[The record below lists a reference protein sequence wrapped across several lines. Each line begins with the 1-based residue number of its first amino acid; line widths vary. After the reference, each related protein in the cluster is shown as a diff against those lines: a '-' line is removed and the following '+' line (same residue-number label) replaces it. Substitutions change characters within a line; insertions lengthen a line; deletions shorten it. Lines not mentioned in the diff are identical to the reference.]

1 MEQACEV
8 SRRSCLV
15 PFGTSLAAAEA
26 KGGPFGEGRGPEPPA
41 MQLAAAAA
49 KPVYGQ
55 DPSSCYIPLRRLQD
69 LASMINAE
77 YLGGAAD
84 GAEALPDPGSP
95 PLRAPAAQ
103 DPAGGADCPGLV
115 ADVPRGGLA
124 FPLLLRDGEEEEE
137 EGAETPEEEEEEEEE
152 DDDDEEEEEDGE
164 EDAEEAEL
172 AAAGSRERGGVAE
185 PSHGG
190 AGRPAGLPGC
200 RDAAARE
207 LPPPPCPQRAP
218 AAPPEPPGSP
228 GALGSAAEKPE
239 PSATAALQLIRAKK
253 KPTPVKYEVGDLVW
267 AKFNRRPWWPCTI
280 CHDPVLDCHS
290 KMKVSNRRPYR
301 EYYVDALGEPSEK
314 AWVAGKAIVLF
325 EGRHQFEELP
335 ILRRRGKQKEKGY
348 KHKVPQ
354 RFMAKWEVSVG
365 QAEDV
370 LLGGPEDQKCSQNSS
385 ELDSEKEAQL
395 EYYANGPGAERDR
408 QLNGCFKSLAFD
420 SRHPASEKGKLHIK
434 PHMKK
439 SSDSRKRTRV
449 KKSGTR
455 GEASRGEIKEKT
467 SESIVRNMIV
477 GDLPDKHASHE
488 LRRIASS
495 LTASSGRRENHLL
508 SSFGERRFE
517 KATLK
522 PEYETRKTDTLK
534 NTLQGDLF
542 SSASLEREKSSLG
555 ILCSS
560 KLQIH
565 YSASDTGIEK
575 KQTESDT
582 SSSLSDDGNSDVDT
596 MDQSSERAS
605 STLEVSDSSDKMEK
619 EFPMTSSGN
628 IKLSM
633 YLSQKSNRRARK
645 KSHRDRKSLGGSV
658 ASRLNAE
665 FADGELEG
673 GSPDAEM
680 SLMALE
686 CSSDMRNDNLS
697 LVNKHTTPQSVS
709 KDSSWAAVPNQ
720 AILKPKSM
728 KLPRIRSIKCK
739 HKEKVAGL
747 EPSLAE
753 EERSVNCCSPDTKGF
768 SGLHR
773 DSLPKSGKVDGQKL
787 LNNMHEKARD
797 SAEIETAVVKHVLS
811 ELKELSYRSINDDA
825 SDSGT
830 PKATVPLLFS
840 STSGHSRLPIEPDY
854 KFSTLLMM
862 LKDMHDSK
870 TKEQQLM
877 ATQNMVPYRNTS
889 TADGSGSNSASGLKS
904 LAVVGPP
911 YKIEKNGDC
920 VQETVNPNSN
930 ISNSSFSRNPTTKLT
945 GIGTSKR
952 EPMNTAVSGTNGT
965 NCVSKRNC
973 SKSKQPSKL
982 GNKTVSNRKDLKP
995 GGQSKLL
1002 SRLSRDSGEHAFR
1015 VRGLVTSPL
1024 GNEAED
1030 TARKESVDLT
1040 EHSTDEDSACLSDDN
1055 LDRIGR
1061 RPEPGRNIESCISAE
1076 NGESPDLDSEAN
1088 SESSLGDESNDMNHV
1103 APKKRWQRFNQ
1114 SSARSNKHISRSREQ
1129 GNLESAFGLNSR
1141 GFLLKGKECLG
1152 RRHSSHSKVLEGDLT
1167 DQDYENHLD
1176 LVEKR
1181 LNVCGKPNNSVMDSE
1196 TELGNF
1202 APQSEFSAQV
1212 HSERKRLRKPSKRLL
1227 EYAEEYDH
1235 LFAPK
1240 KKSKKSQEQLQKVN
1254 SVVKSELEGGL
1265 PALCSPGN
1273 DAQRGQSP
1281 LVSTPSS
1288 TKESPPILEAECS
1301 LSELGSHSTD
1311 PTDQLLEEHSDLPEL
1326 VLSSS
1331 DVSEVS
1337 ASPEAEERFLKTG
1350 NFESKRQRKPTK
1362 KLLESNDLD
1371 TAFMPK
1377 KEEWT
1382 PPKKGTG
1389 PSESDSSELYSP
1401 AHFLDLGEA
1410 PEKLLEKQRK
1420 RKRQRHP
1427 SVAMHSK
1434 KERNEEGLGEA
1445 PHSEGETS
1453 VHGTAASPKEGNE
1466 EGSENDH
1473 GVPSSKKMQGERGG
1487 GAALKENVCQIC
1499 EKPGEL
1505 LLCEAQ
1511 CCGAF
1516 HLQCLGLSEMPKGKF
1531 ICNECSTGVHTC
1543 FVCKS
1548 SGEDV
1553 KRCLL
1558 PLCGKY
1564 YHEECI
1570 QKYPPTVMQNKGF
1583 RCSLHICMTC
1593 HAANPA
1599 NISASKGRLMRCVR
1613 CPVAYHSNDFCLAA
1627 GSVVLASNSIIC
1639 PNHFTARRGCRN
1651 HEHVNVSWCF
1661 VCSEGGSLLCCES
1674 CPAAFHRE
1682 CLNIEMPE
1690 GSWYCNDCKAGKKP
1704 HYKEVVWVKVGR
1716 YRWWP
1721 AEICHP
1727 RTIPVNIQ
1735 KMKHDIGEFPV
1746 LFFGSNDYLWTHQ
1759 ARVFPYMEGDVSS
1772 KDKMGKGVD
1781 GIYKKALQEAAV
1793 RFEEL
1798 KAQKE
1803 LRQLQEDKKNDK
1815 KPPPYKHIK
1824 VNRPVG
1830 KVQIFTADLSE
1841 IPRCNCKPTDENP
1854 CGLDSECINRM
1865 LLYECHPMVCPAGE
1879 RCQNQCFS
1887 KRQYPE
1893 VQIFR
1898 TLARG
1903 WGLQAKTDIRKGEFV
1918 NEYVG
1923 ELIDE
1928 EECRAR
1934 IRYAQE
1940 HDITNFYMLTLD
1952 KDRIIDAG
1960 PKGNYARFMN
1970 HCCQPNCETQ
1980 KWCVNGDTR
1989 VGLFAL
1995 VNIKAGTE
2003 LTFNY
2008 NLECLGNGK
2017 TVCKCGAPNCSG
2029 FLGVRPKSQ
2038 PSLTEEKSKKLK
2050 RRPQM
2055 KRRSQ
2060 AEVMKERE
2068 DECFSCGDGGQLVS
2082 CKKPGCPKVYHAD
2095 CLNLTKRPA
2104 GKWEC
2109 PWHQCDLCGKEAA
2122 SFCEMCPRS
2131 FCKQHREGMLFI
2143 SKLDGRLC
2151 CTEHDPCG
2159 PNPLEPGEIRE
2170 YVPPIGALANGDD
2183 TQPPEQPSADTDLS
2197 VQSLERLPQ
2206 SVAFR
2211 LQTSDKPP
2219 ATLALRLPP
2228 SDKPPTTLALR
2239 LQPSNKPPTTLALRL
2254 PPPDKPP
2261 ATLALRLPPSNKPP
2275 TTLSLRLKPSNKP
2288 PTTLSL
2294 RLQPSDKPPTT
2305 LSLCLQPSDRPQAAL
2320 SLRLQSEKQPIV
2332 VALRSQ
2338 QPDKPPTNAVLWPLD
2353 ESPSDSSQPH
2363 LPSKSPPGTPQSSDE
2378 SLVTAGDLQLQLS
2391 DKPPA
2396 TAGVLGF
2403 SDKSLVGIRT
2413 QQPQLLDEFP
2423 TKCLHP
2429 QLSDRLLTTAGTLQS
2444 QAVDEPPVA
2453 NQPQLLN
2460 KASAQSPQPQSV
2472 EKAPS
2477 SVKPRVPASE
2487 EAPGPGVLWPLPI
2500 EKVASSSISRIL
2512 PTEKVPGSGV
2522 PRPLFPEKAS
2532 FSGAVRLPAMEKA
2545 PSSGMPRPLPLEKA
2559 PASGMSRIL
2568 PTEKAPSLGVLRPLP
2583 PEKAPGSRSPH
2594 ILPVEKALGSGTLRL
2609 PLVQKALAPGVL
2621 RPLPPEKASGS
2632 GTLRV
2637 LTPEKTLGSG
2647 AARPQLL
2654 ERPLTLAAPW
2664 PQASD
2669 KLTVAVAPRPQVLD
2683 KPPVASAPRLLL
2695 SEKALRPV
2703 DQNAQPKERGATAI
2717 EVNPQQ
2723 KERTMLPGE
2732 QISWSAGKAATHV
2745 GQVPWPTEKLQTH
2758 EQIHWPAAKALT
2770 PAEQSPR
2777 TAEKLPE
2784 PTLQPGWEV
2793 ASAPAEQT
2801 PWTSERLHAFEQTPR
2816 PAREAPVSPEQTQWI
2831 VRNVQ
2836 TIDQI
2841 SWLAGKVQTPRGQ
2854 DPLPEQNTAL
2864 AHNQDSV
2871 CHELADSEPK

>member
-15 PFGTSLAAAEA
+15 PFGTSLAVAEA
-26 KGGPFGEGRGPEPPA
+26 KGSPFGEGRGTEPPA
-41 MQLAAAAA
+41 MQLATA
-49 KPVYGQ
+49 KSVYSQ

-84 GAEALPDPGSP
+84 GAEALPDPNSP
-95 PLRAPAAQ
+95 PPRLSAQQ
-103 DPAGGADCPGLV
+103 DPAAGADGPGPAV
-115 ADVPRGGLA
+115 EAPHGALA
-124 FPLLLRDGEEEEE
+124 FPLLLRDSGEEVAAEEEGTETPEEEEE
-137 EGAETPEEEEEEEEE
+137 DDDDDDDYDYEEEEEEEEE
-152 DDDDEEEEEDGE
+152 EAVDGE
-164 EDAEEAEL
+164 EEVA
-172 AAAGSRERGGVAE
+172 AE
-185 PSHGG
+185 PGSQSRGH
-190 AGRPAGLPGC
+190 PG
-200 RDAAARE
+200 
-207 LPPPPCPQRAP
+207 PQQD
-218 AAPPEPPGSP
+218 PGSP
-228 GALGSAAEKPE
+228 LPPRLQPAELVSTTVPDGGPGEKPE
-239 PSATAALQLIRAKK
+239 PSATAAATALQLIRAKK

-267 AKFNRRPWWPCTI
+267 AKFNRRPWWPCTV

-314 AWVAGKAIVLF
+314 AWVAGKAVVLF

-335 ILRRRGKQKEKGY
+335 VLRRRGKQKEKGY

-365 QAEDV
+365 QAEDI

-385 ELDSEKEAQL
+385 EPDSEKELQS
-395 EYYANGPGAERDR
+395 EYYANGPGAEGEG

-420 SRHPASEKGKLHIK
+420 SRHLPSEKGKLHIK
-434 PHMKK
+434 PHVKK

-449 KKSGTR
+449 KKSGAR
-455 GEASRGEIKEKT
+455 REASRGEIGVKT
-467 SESIVRNMIV
+467 PESIVTNMIA

-495 LTASSGRRENHLL
+495 LTASSGTRENHLL
-508 SSFGERRFE
+508 SSFGERHFE
-517 KATLK
+517 KTTLK
-522 PEYETRKTDTLK
+522 PDYENCKNDALK

-555 ILCSS
+555 IVCSS

-575 KQTESDT
+575 KQTESDS
-582 SSSLSDDGNSDVDT
+582 SSSLSDGGNSDVDT
-596 MDQSSERAS
+596 MDQSSERAFS
-605 STLEVSDSSDKMEK
+605 ALEVSDSSDKVEK

-628 IKLSM
+628 MKLSM
-633 YLSQKSNRRARK
+633 CLPQKSNIRARK
-645 KSHRDRKSLGGSV
+645 KSYRDRKPLGGSV
-658 ASRLNAE
+658 TSRLDAG
-665 FADGELEG
+665 FADRGIEVGFSE
-673 GSPDAEM
+673 AEM
-680 SLMALE
+680 SLTALE
-686 CSSDMRNDNLS
+686 CSSNVRNDSLS
-697 LVNKHTTPQSVS
+697 LSKKHTTPQSAS
-709 KDSSWAAVPNQ
+709 KDSSWPAVANQ
-720 AILKPKSM
+720 ATLKPKSM

-739 HKEKVAGL
+739 HKEKVAGSQ
-747 EPSLAE
+747 PSLAE
-753 EERSVNCCSPDTKGF
+753 EEGGVNRCSSVTKGF
-768 SGLHR
+768 SGLQK
-773 DSLPKSGKVDGQKL
+773 DSVQRSRKADGQKL
-787 LNNMHEKARD
+787 LNNLHEKTRD

-825 SDSGT
+825 GDSDA
-830 PKATVPLLFS
+830 PKAAPLLFS
-840 STSGHSRLPIEPDY
+840 SASGHGRLPIEPDY

-877 ATQNMVPYRNTS
+877 TGQNIVPFRNTS

-904 LAVVGPP
+904 LSIVGPP
-911 YKIEKNGDC
+911 FKIEKNGDC
-920 VQETVNPNSN
+920 VQETANPNSAL
-930 ISNSSFSRNPTTKLT
+930 SNSSLSRNPPTNLT
-945 GIGTSKR
+945 GVGTGKK
-952 EPMNTAVSGTNGT
+952 EPVSAAISGTNGT
-965 NCVSKRNC
+965 NCVPKRNC
-973 SKSKQPSKL
+973 AKSKQSSKL
-982 GNKTVSNRKDLKP
+982 GDKTVSNRKDLKP
-995 GGQSKLL
+995 GGP
-1002 SRLSRDSGEHAFR
+1002 
-1015 VRGLVTSPL
+1015 T
-1024 GNEAED
+1024 
-1030 TARKESVDLT
+1030 
-1040 EHSTDEDSACLSDDN
+1040 
-1055 LDRIGR
+1055 
-1061 RPEPGRNIESCISAE
+1061 
-1076 NGESPDLDSEAN
+1076 
-1088 SESSLGDESNDMNHV
+1088 
-1103 APKKRWQRFNQ
+1103 
-1114 SSARSNKHISRSREQ
+1114 
-1129 GNLESAFGLNSR
+1129 
-1141 GFLLKGKECLG
+1141 
-1152 RRHSSHSKVLEGDLT
+1152 
-1167 DQDYENHLD
+1167 
-1176 LVEKR
+1176 
-1181 LNVCGKPNNSVMDSE
+1181 
-1196 TELGNF
+1196 
-1202 APQSEFSAQV
+1202 

-1240 KKSKKSQEQLQKVN
+1240 KKSKKGQEQLQKVN
-1254 SVVKSELEGGL
+1254 SVARSEFEGGL
-1265 PALCSPGN
+1265 PAQCSPDR
-1273 DAQRGQSP
+1273 DAQRETSP

-1288 TKESPPILEAECS
+1288 TKESPPILEAERPF
-1301 LSELGSHSTD
+1301 SELGSCSAD
-1311 PTDQLLEEHSDLPEL
+1311 PADQLVEQPSDCPEL

-1331 DVSEVS
+1331 DASEAS
-1337 ASPEAEERFLKTG
+1337 ASPDAEERFLKSG

-1382 PPKKGTG
+1382 PPKKGVG

-1401 AHFLDLGEA
+1401 AHFSDLAEA
-1410 PEKLLEKQRK
+1410 SEKLLEKQRK

-1427 SVAMHSK
+1427 SAAVHPK
-1434 KERNEEGLGEA
+1434 KERNEMRLRVTT
-1445 PHSEGETS
+1445 HSEGEAL
-1453 VHGTAASPKEGNE
+1453 VHGTAVSPKEGNE

-1505 LLCEAQ
+1505 LLCESQ

-1543 FVCKS
+1543 FVCKTC
-1548 SGEDV
+1548 GEDV

-1564 YHEECI
+1564 YHEACI

-1746 LFFGSNDYLWTHQ
+1746 LFFGSKDYLWTHQ

-1865 LLYECHPMVCPAGE
+1865 LLYECHPLVCPAGE

-2038 PSLTEEKSKKLK
+2038 PTVTEEKSKKLK

-2109 PWHQCDLCGKEAA
+2109 PWHQCDVCSKEAA

-2170 YVPPIGALANGDD
+2170 YAPPIEALADGED
-2183 TQPPEQPSADTDLS
+2183 TQPPEQPPADTDLS
-2197 VQSLERLPQ
+2197 VQPVDSLPQ
-2206 SVAFR
+2206 PVALR
-2211 LQTSDKPP
+2211 LQSPEKPP

-2228 SDKPPTTLALR
+2228 TDKPPTTVALK

-2305 LSLCLQPSDRPQAAL
+2305 LSLRLEPSDRPQAAL
-2320 SLRLQSEKQPIV
+2320 SLRLQPEKQPVIL
-2332 VALRSQ
+2332 ALKPQ
-2338 QPDKPPTNAVLWPLD
+2338 EPDKPPTNSVLWPLD
-2353 ESPSDSSQPH
+2353 EHSSEDASQPH
-2363 LPSKSPPGTPQSSDE
+2363 LQSKSPPGTPPLLDE
-2378 SLVTAGDLQLQLS
+2378 SLVSAGALELQLS
-2391 DKPPA
+2391 DEPEAAP
-2396 TAGVLGF
+2396 GVLGL
-2403 SDKSLVGIRT
+2403 SPKSLIGTRT
-2413 QQPQLLDEFP
+2413 QQSELLDEFP
-2423 TKCLHP
+2423 TKCVHP
-2429 QLSDRLLTTAGTLQS
+2429 QLSDRLLATVETLQS
-2444 QAVDEPPVA
+2444 EPEDEPPA
-2453 NQPQLLN
+2453 NDQLQPLD
-2460 KASAQSPQPQSV
+2460 KISAQSLRLRSMEKASCSV
-2472 EKAPS
+2472 EPPVPELEMAPS
-2477 SVKPRVPASE
+2477 
-2487 EAPGPGVLWPLPI
+2487 PGILWSLPI
-2500 EKVASSSISRIL
+2500 EKVPGSPVSRIL
-2512 PTEKVPGSGV
+2512 PMEKASGSAV
-2522 PRPLFPEKAS
+2522 PRTPSPEKAS
-2532 FSGAVRLPAMEKA
+2532 FSGLARVPSTENI
-2545 PSSGMPRPLPLEKA
+2545 PSSGVPCPLPLEKA
-2559 PASGMSRIL
+2559 PASGMPRVL
-2568 PTEKAPSLGVLRPLP
+2568 PTEKASNSGLPRPLP
-2583 PEKAPGSRSPH
+2583 PEKTSGSRSPH
-2594 ILPVEKALGSGTLRL
+2594 VLPVEKALGSGALRI
-2609 PLVQKALAPGVL
+2609 PLTQKALTPGML
-2621 RPLPPEKASGS
+2621 RPVPPEKTADSGA
-2632 GTLRV
+2632 LRV
-2637 LTPEKTLGSG
+2637 LSPEKALGSG

-2654 ERPLTLAAPW
+2654 ERPLTLTAPW

-2669 KLTVAVAPRPQVLD
+2669 KLAAAVAPRPQALD
-2683 KPPVASAPRLLL
+2683 KPLAMSAPRLLL

-2703 DQNAQPKERGATAI
+2703 DQNAQLKERGASAV
-2717 EVNPQQ
+2717 ELSPQQ
-2723 KERTMLPGE
+2723 KERTMLAGE
-2732 QISWSAGKAATHV
+2732 QISWSAGKAVAHV
-2745 GQVPWPTEKLQTH
+2745 GQVSWPIEKLQTH
-2758 EQIHWPAAKALT
+2758 EQTHWPTAKALM
-2770 PAEQSPR
+2770 PAEQPAR

-2784 PTLQPGWEV
+2784 PTLQPSWEV

-2801 PWTSERLHAFEQTPR
+2801 PWTSERLCAFEQTPR
-2816 PAREAPVSPEQTQWI
+2816 PAREAPVPPEQMEWLVT
-2831 VRNVQ
+2831 NVQ

-2841 SWLAGKVQTPRGQ
+2841 SWLSGKVQTSRGQ

-2864 AHNQDSV
+2864 ARNQDSV
-2871 CHELADSEPK
+2871 CRELADSEPK

>member
-1 MEQACEV
+1 M
-8 SRRSCLV
+8 SLV
-15 PFGTSLAAAEA
+15 TRCNLHTGKGEA
-26 KGGPFGEGRGPEPPA
+26 KLFKSIWSFSDF
-41 MQLAAAAA
+41 LCS
-49 KPVYGQ
+49 
-55 DPSSCYIPLRRLQD
+55 DF
-69 LASMINAE
+69 
-77 YLGGAAD
+77 
-84 GAEALPDPGSP
+84 SP
-95 PLRAPAAQ
+95 
-103 DPAGGADCPGLV
+103 
-115 ADVPRGGLA
+115 
-124 FPLLLRDGEEEEE
+124 
-137 EGAETPEEEEEEEEE
+137 
-152 DDDDEEEEEDGE
+152 
-164 EDAEEAEL
+164 
-172 AAAGSRERGGVAE
+172 
-185 PSHGG
+185 
-190 AGRPAGLPGC
+190 
-200 RDAAARE
+200 
-207 LPPPPCPQRAP
+207 
-218 AAPPEPPGSP
+218 
-228 GALGSAAEKPE
+228 K
-239 PSATAALQLIRAKK
+239 IRAKK

-301 EYYVDALGEPSEK
+301 EYYVDPLGEPSEK

-335 ILRRRGKQKEKGY
+335 VLRRRGKQKEKGY

-365 QAEDV
+365 QAEDM

-385 ELDSEKEAQL
+385 ELDSEKEVQS
-395 EYYANGPGAERDR
+395 EYYSNGPGAKKDR

-420 SRHPASEKGKLHIK
+420 SKHSASEKGKSHIK

-439 SSDSRKRTRV
+439 SSESRKRTRV
-449 KKSGTR
+449 KKSGMR
-455 GEASRGEIKEKT
+455 EEASKGEIQEET
-467 SESIVRNMIV
+467 PESIVNNMIV
-477 GDLPDKHASHE
+477 GDLPEKHASHE
-488 LRRIASS
+488 LRRIAKSI
-495 LTASSGRRENHLL
+495 TASNSTRENHLL

-517 KATLK
+517 NITLK
-522 PEYETRKTDTLK
+522 SDYGSHKSDALK

-542 SSASLEREKSSLG
+542 SNASLEREKSSLG

-565 YSASDTGIEK
+565 YSASEAGVEK
-575 KQTESDT
+575 KQTESDS
-582 SSSLSDDGNSDVDT
+582 SSSLSDGGNSDVDT

-633 YLSQKSNRRARK
+633 YFSQKSSRRARK
-645 KSHRDRKSLGGSV
+645 KSYRDRKPLGGLV
-658 ASRLNAE
+658 TSRLDAE
-665 FADGELEG
+665 FAHRELEG
-673 GSPDAEM
+673 GSSDAEM
-680 SLMALE
+680 SLTALE
-686 CSSDMRNDNLS
+686 CSSDVRNDNLS
-697 LVNKHTTPQSVS
+697 LANKHATPQSVS
-709 KDSSWAAVPNQ
+709 KDSSWSAVANQ
-720 AILKPKSM
+720 TTLKLKNM

-753 EERSVNCCSPDTKGF
+753 EESGMNHCSSDTKGF
-768 SGLHR
+768 SGLQR
-773 DSLPKSGKVDGQKL
+773 DSLQRSGKADGQKL
-787 LNNMHEKARD
+787 LNNVHEKPRD

-811 ELKELSYRSINDDA
+811 ELKELSYRSMNDDVG
-825 SDSGT
+825 DSGT

-840 STSGHSRLPIEPDY
+840 SASGHGRLPIEPNY
-854 KFSTLLMM
+854 RFSTLLMM
-862 LKDMHDSK
+862 LKDIHDSK
-870 TKEQQLM
+870 AKEQQLM
-877 ATQNMVPYRNTS
+877 TGQNIVPYRNTG
-889 TADGSGSNSASGLKS
+889 TADGSGGNSASS
-904 LAVVGPP
+904 LTSLSIVGPP
-911 YKIEKNGDC
+911 FKIEKNGDC
-920 VQETVNPNSN
+920 AQETVSPNSSS
-930 ISNSSFSRNPTTKLT
+930 ISNSSFSRNPPAKLPGSGT
-945 GIGTSKR
+945 GKR
-952 EPMNTAVSGTNGT
+952 EPANAAVSGTNGT
-965 NCVSKRNC
+965 NCVPKRNC
-973 SKSKQPSKL
+973 SKSKQSTKL
-982 GNKTVSNRKDLKP
+982 GDKTVSNRKDLKP
-995 GGQSKLL
+995 GG
-1002 SRLSRDSGEHAFR
+1002 
-1015 VRGLVTSPL
+1015 P
-1024 GNEAED
+1024 
-1030 TARKESVDLT
+1030 
-1040 EHSTDEDSACLSDDN
+1040 
-1055 LDRIGR
+1055 I
-1061 RPEPGRNIESCISAE
+1061 
-1076 NGESPDLDSEAN
+1076 
-1088 SESSLGDESNDMNHV
+1088 
-1103 APKKRWQRFNQ
+1103 
-1114 SSARSNKHISRSREQ
+1114 
-1129 GNLESAFGLNSR
+1129 
-1141 GFLLKGKECLG
+1141 
-1152 RRHSSHSKVLEGDLT
+1152 
-1167 DQDYENHLD
+1167 
-1176 LVEKR
+1176 
-1181 LNVCGKPNNSVMDSE
+1181 
-1196 TELGNF
+1196 
-1202 APQSEFSAQV
+1202 

-1240 KKSKKSQEQLQKVN
+1240 KKSRKSQEQLRKVN
-1254 SVVKSELEGGL
+1254 SVARSGFEGGL
-1265 PALCSPGN
+1265 PAQRSP
-1273 DAQRGQSP
+1273 DRETQRGPSP
-1281 LVSTPSS
+1281 LVSTPFS

-1301 LSELGSHSTD
+1301 FSELEPHASD
-1311 PTDQLLEEHSDLPEL
+1311 PSEQLIEGQSDFPEL

-1337 ASPEAEERFLKTG
+1337 ASPDAEERFLKSG

-1389 PSESDSSELYSP
+1389 PSESDSLELYSP
-1401 AHFLDLGEA
+1401 AHFPDLGEA
-1410 PEKLLEKQRK
+1410 SEKLLEKQRK
-1420 RKRQRHP
+1420 RKRPRH
-1427 SVAMHSK
+1427 SSAAVHSK
-1434 KERNEEGLGEA
+1434 KEKNGERLGET
-1445 PHSEGETS
+1445 PRSEGETL
-1453 VHGTAASPKEGNE
+1453 VHGTSTSPKGGHED
-1466 EGSENDH
+1466 GSENDH
-1473 GVPSSKKMQGERGG
+1473 GVPSSKKIQGERGG

-1516 HLQCLGLSEMPKGKF
+1516 HLQCLGLSEMPTGKF

-1543 FVCKS
+1543 FVCKNC
-1548 SGEDV
+1548 GQDV

-1570 QKYPPTVMQNKGF
+1570 QKYPPTVTQNKGF

-1593 HAANPA
+1593 HAANPT

-1746 LFFGSNDYLWTHQ
+1746 LFFGSKDYLWTHQ

-1781 GIYKKALQEAAV
+1781 GIYKKALHEAAV

-1865 LLYECHPMVCPAGE
+1865 LLYECHPLVCPAGE

-1989 VGLFAL
+1989 VGLFAI

-2038 PSLTEEKSKKLK
+2038 PTLSEEKSKKLK

-2082 CKKPGCPKVYHAD
+2082 CKKAGCPKVYHAD

-2109 PWHQCDLCGKEAA
+2109 PWHQCDMCGKEAA

-2143 SKLDGRLC
+2143 SKLDGRLS

-2170 YVPPIGALANGDD
+2170 YVPPMGALTNGDD
-2183 TQPPEQPSADTDLS
+2183 TQPPEQPPADTDPSIQPLD
-2197 VQSLERLPQ
+2197 RLPQ
-2206 SVAFR
+2206 SVAFK
-2211 LQTSDKPP
+2211 LQSPEKPP

-2228 SDKPPTTLALR
+2228 SEKPPTTLALR
-2239 LQPSNKPPTTLALRL
+2239 VQPSNKPPTTLALRL

-2261 ATLALRLPPSNKPP
+2261 AALALRLPPSNKPP

-2305 LSLCLQPSDRPQAAL
+2305 LSLRLQPSDRPQAAL
-2320 SLRLQSEKQPIV
+2320 SLRLQPEKQPVIL
-2332 VALRSQ
+2332 ALKPQ

-2353 ESPSDSSQPH
+2353 ESSGDASEPH
-2363 LPSKSPPGTPQSSDE
+2363 LPSKSPPGTPHSLDG
-2378 SLVTAGDLQLQLS
+2378 SLVPAGALLQLS
-2391 DKPPA
+2391 DEPPA
-2396 TAGVLGF
+2396 IAEVLEL
-2403 SDKSLVGIRT
+2403 SDKSLIDTET
-2413 QQPQLLDEFP
+2413 QEIELLDEFP
-2423 TKCLHP
+2423 AKCLHP
-2429 QLSDRLLTTAGTLQS
+2429 QLSDRLLATAGTLQS
-2444 QAVDEPPVA
+2444 QPVDEPPVA
-2453 NQPQLLN
+2453 EQPQLLS
-2460 KASAQSPQPQSV
+2460 KASAQSPQPQPA
-2472 EKAPS
+2472 EKSPS
-2477 SVKPRVPASE
+2477 SAIPHIPASE
-2487 EAPGPGVLWPLPI
+2487 EILSPDVEVLWPLPI
-2500 EKVASSSISRIL
+2500 ENVPTSPVSRIL
-2512 PTEKVPGSGV
+2512 PMEKAPGLGV
-2522 PRPLFPEKAS
+2522 LRLPPPEKAS
-2532 FSGAVRLPAMEKA
+2532 FSGAVRVSAVEKA
-2545 PSSGMPRPLPLEKA
+2545 PSSGALHAFAPEKA
-2559 PASGMSRIL
+2559 PASGMPRIL
-2568 PTEKAPSLGVLRPLP
+2568 PSDKGPSLGVSWPLSL
-2583 PEKAPGSRSPH
+2583 EKAHGSRSPH
-2594 ILPVEKALGSGTLRL
+2594 ILPTDKALGSGALRI
-2609 PLVQKALAPGVL
+2609 PLMQKVLSPGVL
-2621 RPLPPEKASGS
+2621 RPLPLEKAADAGA
-2632 GTLRV
+2632 LRP
-2637 LTPEKTLGSG
+2637 LPLEKALGSG
-2647 AARPQLL
+2647 VARPQLL
-2654 ERPLTLAAPW
+2654 ERPPSLTATW

-2669 KLTVAVAPRPQVLD
+2669 KLAAAVAPRPQALD
-2683 KPPVASAPRLLL
+2683 KPPAASAPRLLL

-2703 DQNAQPKERGATAI
+2703 DQNAQPKERGAPAA
-2717 EVNPQQ
+2717 ELSPQQ
-2723 KERTMLPGE
+2723 KERTMLAGE
-2732 QISWSAGKAATHV
+2732 QISWSAGKAVAHV

-2758 EQIHWPAAKALT
+2758 EQSHWPTAKALT

-2784 PTLQPGWEV
+2784 PTLQPSWEV
-2793 ASAPAEQT
+2793 ASVPAEQT
-2801 PWTSERLHAFEQTPR
+2801 PWTSERLRVFEQTPR
-2816 PAREAPVSPEQTQWI
+2816 PAREAPVPQEQTQWI
-2831 VRNVQ
+2831 VTNIQ
-2836 TIDQI
+2836 TIEQI
-2841 SWLAGKVQTPRGQ
+2841 SWLSGKVHIPRGQ

>member
-26 KGGPFGEGRGPEPPA
+26 KGGPEPPA
-41 MQLAAAAA
+41 MQLAAA

-84 GAEALPDPGSP
+84 GAEALPDPDSP
-95 PLRAPAAQ
+95 PPRLPAAQ
-103 DPAGGADCPGLV
+103 DPAAGVDGPGP
-115 ADVPRGGLA
+115 AAEAPRGALA
-124 FPLLLRDGEEEEE
+124 FPLLLRDDGGEEAEEEGTETPEEEDEDDDDEDYEEEDEVDAEEEEE
-137 EGAETPEEEEEEEEE
+137 E
-152 DDDDEEEEEDGE
+152 
-164 EDAEEAEL
+164 
-172 AAAGSRERGGVAE
+172 VAE
-185 PSHGG
+185 SVSRSR
-190 AGRPAGLPGC
+190 GRSGPKQGPGS
-200 RDAAARE
+200 
-207 LPPPPCPQRAP
+207 PPPPLLQPV
-218 AAPPEPPGSP
+218 EPVPITVPDGDPG
-228 GALGSAAEKPE
+228 EKPE
-239 PSATAALQLIRAKK
+239 PSAAALQLIQAKK

-314 AWVAGKAIVLF
+314 TWVAGKAIVLF

-335 ILRRRGKQKEKGY
+335 VLRRRGKQKEKGY

-354 RFMAKWEVSVG
+354 RFMAKWESSVG
-365 QAEDV
+365 QAEDI
-370 LLGGPEDQKCSQNSS
+370 LLGGPEDQKSSQNSS
-385 ELDSEKEAQL
+385 ELDSEKEVQL
-395 EYYANGPGAERDR
+395 EYYTNGPGAEGDR
-408 QLNGCFKSLAFD
+408 QLNGCFKSLTLD
-420 SRHPASEKGKLHIK
+420 SRHPVREKGKLHIK

-439 SSDSRKRTRV
+439 GSDSRKRTRV
-449 KKSGTR
+449 KKSGAR
-455 GEASRGEIKEKT
+455 GEASAGELKEKT
-467 SESIVRNMIV
+467 TESLVRNMMI

-488 LRRIASS
+488 LRRIANS
-495 LTASSGRRENHLL
+495 LTDSSSTRENHLL

-517 KATLK
+517 KTALK
-522 PEYETRKTDTLK
+522 PDYENCKSDALK
-534 NTLQGDLF
+534 NNLQGDLF

-565 YSASDTGIEK
+565 YSASDAGIEK
-575 KQTESDT
+575 KQTESDS
-582 SSSLSDDGNSDVDT
+582 SSSLSDGGNSDVDT

-605 STLEVSDSSDKMEK
+605 SALEVSDSSDKVEK

-658 ASRLNAE
+658 ISRLDAE
-665 FADGELEG
+665 FADGELEVG
-673 GSPDAEM
+673 FSDAEM
-680 SLMALE
+680 SLTALE
-686 CSSDMRNDNLS
+686 CSSDVRNDNLS
-697 LVNKHTTPQSVS
+697 PANKHTTPQSVS
-709 KDSSWAAVPNQ
+709 KDSSWPAVENQ
-720 AILKPKSM
+720 AILKPKST
-728 KLPRIRSIKCK
+728 KLSRIRSIKCK

-747 EPSLAE
+747 EPLLAE
-753 EERSVNCCSPDTKGF
+753 EEGGANRCSSDTKGL
-768 SGLHR
+768 SGLQR
-773 DSLPKSGKVDGQKL
+773 DSLQSSGKADGQKL
-787 LNNMHEKARD
+787 LNNTHEKPRD

-811 ELKELSYRSINDDA
+811 ELKELSYRSMNDDA

-830 PKATVPLLFS
+830 PKASVPLLFS
-840 STSGHSRLPIEPDY
+840 SASGHGRLPIEPDY

-877 ATQNMVPYRNTS
+877 TGQNIVPFRNTS

-904 LAVVGPP
+904 LSIVGPS

-920 VQETVNPNSN
+920 VQETVNPNSAL
-930 ISNSSFSRNPTTKLT
+930 SNSSFSRSPPTKLT
-945 GIGTSKR
+945 GIGAGKR
-952 EPMNTAVSGTNGT
+952 EPASTAVSGTKGT

-973 SKSKQPSKL
+973 SKSKQSSKL
-982 GNKTVSNRKDLKP
+982 GDKTVSNRKDLKP
-995 GGQSKLL
+995 GG
-1002 SRLSRDSGEHAFR
+1002 
-1015 VRGLVTSPL
+1015 P
-1024 GNEAED
+1024 
-1030 TARKESVDLT
+1030 
-1040 EHSTDEDSACLSDDN
+1040 
-1055 LDRIGR
+1055 I
-1061 RPEPGRNIESCISAE
+1061 
-1076 NGESPDLDSEAN
+1076 
-1088 SESSLGDESNDMNHV
+1088 
-1103 APKKRWQRFNQ
+1103 
-1114 SSARSNKHISRSREQ
+1114 
-1129 GNLESAFGLNSR
+1129 
-1141 GFLLKGKECLG
+1141 
-1152 RRHSSHSKVLEGDLT
+1152 
-1167 DQDYENHLD
+1167 
-1176 LVEKR
+1176 
-1181 LNVCGKPNNSVMDSE
+1181 
-1196 TELGNF
+1196 
-1202 APQSEFSAQV
+1202 

-1240 KKSKKSQEQLQKVN
+1240 KKSKKGQEQAQKVN
-1254 SVVKSELEGGL
+1254 SVVRSEFEGGL
-1265 PALCSPGN
+1265 PAQCSP
-1273 DAQRGQSP
+1273 DRATQRGPSP

-1301 LSELGSHSTD
+1301 LSELGSQSTN
-1311 PTDQLLEEHSDLPEL
+1311 PTDQLLEGPSESLEL
-1326 VLSSS
+1326 VLCSS
-1331 DVSEVS
+1331 DASEVS
-1337 ASPEAEERFLKTG
+1337 ASPDAEERFVKSG

-1389 PSESDSSELYSP
+1389 LSESDSSELYSP
-1401 AHFLDLGEA
+1401 AHLSDLGEA
-1410 PEKLLEKQRK
+1410 SEKLLEKQRK
-1420 RKRQRHP
+1420 RKRQRHT
-1427 SVAMHSK
+1427 STATHSK
-1434 KERNEEGLGEA
+1434 KERNEEGQGET

-1548 SGEDV
+1548 CGEDV

-1564 YHEECI
+1564 YHEACI

-1593 HAANPA
+1593 HAANPT

-1746 LFFGSNDYLWTHQ
+1746 LFFGSKDYLWTHQ

-1865 LLYECHPMVCPAGE
+1865 LLYECHPLVCPAGE

-1989 VGLFAL
+1989 VGLFAI

-2038 PSLTEEKSKKLK
+2038 PNLNEEKSKKLK

-2109 PWHQCDLCGKEAA
+2109 PWHQCDVCSKEAA

-2143 SKLDGRLC
+2143 SKLDGRLS

-2170 YVPPIGALANGDD
+2170 FVPPIEDLTNDEE
-2183 TQPPEQPSADTDLS
+2183 TQPPEQPPADTDLS
-2197 VQSLERLPQ
+2197 VQPLDSLPQ
-2206 SVAFR
+2206 SVALR
-2211 LQTSDKPP
+2211 LQSPEKPP
-2219 ATLALRLPP
+2219 ATLALRLPS

-2239 LQPSNKPPTTLALRL
+2239 LQPSNKPPTTLALKL

-2261 ATLALRLPPSNKPP
+2261 AALALRLPPSNKPP

-2305 LSLCLQPSDRPQAAL
+2305 LSLRLQPADKPQAAL
-2320 SLRLQSEKQPIV
+2320 SLRLQSEKQPIIL
-2332 VALRSQ
+2332 ALKPQ

-2353 ESPSDSSQPH
+2353 ESSSDASQPH
-2363 LPSKSPPGTPQSSDE
+2363 LPSTSPGSPQSSDE
-2378 SLVTAGDLQLQLS
+2378 SLVTAGTLQLQLS
-2391 DKPPA
+2391 DEPPA
-2396 TAGVLGF
+2396 TPGVLALP
-2403 SDKSLVGIRT
+2403 DKSLLDTGS
-2413 QQPQLLDEFP
+2413 QQPELLDEFP
-2423 TKCLHP
+2423 AECLHP
-2429 QLSDRLLTTAGTLQS
+2429 QLSDGHLATAGTLQC
-2444 QAVDEPPVA
+2444 QPVDEPPVA
-2453 NQPQLLN
+2453 EQIQLLDR
-2460 KASAQSPQPQSV
+2460 ASAQSLQPQSV

-2477 SVKPRVPASE
+2477 SVVSQVPALE
-2487 EAPGPGVLWPLPI
+2487 MAPAPGVLWPLPI
-2500 EKVASSSISRIL
+2500 EKVPGSVVSQIL
-2512 PTEKVPGSGV
+2512 PMEKASGLVV
-2522 PRPLFPEKAS
+2522 PRPLPTEAS
-2532 FSGAVRLPAMEKA
+2532 FSGVVRVPVTEKA
-2545 PSSGMPRPLPLEKA
+2545 PSSDASRPLPPEKA
-2559 PASGMSRIL
+2559 PALGVSRTL
-2568 PTEKAPSLGVLRPLP
+2568 PTEKAPSLAAPWPLP
-2583 PEKAPGSRSPH
+2583 LEKAAGSRSPH
-2594 ILPVEKALGSGTLRL
+2594 TLPMEKALGLGALRI
-2609 PLVQKALAPGVL
+2609 PLTQKALTPGVL
-2621 RPLPPEKASGS
+2621 RPLPPDKAAETGA
-2632 GTLRV
+2632 LRV
-2637 LTPEKTLGSG
+2637 LPPEKALGSG
-2647 AARPQLL
+2647 VARPQLL
-2654 ERPLTLAAPW
+2654 ERALTLAAPW
-2664 PQASD
+2664 PQSSD
-2669 KLTVAVAPRPQVLD
+2669 KLAAAVAPRPQVVD
-2683 KPPVASAPRLLL
+2683 KPLAVSAPRLLL

-2703 DQNAQPKERGATAI
+2703 DQNAQLKERGAPAV
-2717 EVNPQQ
+2717 ELSPQQ
-2723 KERTMLPGE
+2723 KERTMLAGE
-2732 QISWSAGKAATHV
+2732 QISWSAGKAVLHV
-2745 GQVPWPTEKLQTH
+2745 GQVPWPTEKLQMH
-2758 EQIHWPAAKALT
+2758 EQTHWPTAKALT
-2770 PAEQSPR
+2770 PAEQPPR

-2784 PTLQPGWEV
+2784 PTLQPSWEV

-2801 PWTSERLHAFEQTPR
+2801 PWTSERLCVFEQTPR
-2816 PAREAPVSPEQTQWI
+2816 PAREAPVPPEQMQWLI
-2831 VRNVQ
+2831 TNVQ

-2841 SWLAGKVQTPRGQ
+2841 SWLSGKSQTPRGQ

-2864 AHNQDSV
+2864 AHTQDSV
-2871 CHELADSEPK
+2871 CRELANSEPK

>member
-1 MEQACEV
+1 
-8 SRRSCLV
+8 
-15 PFGTSLAAAEA
+15 
-26 KGGPFGEGRGPEPPA
+26 
-41 MQLAAAAA
+41 
-49 KPVYGQ
+49 
-55 DPSSCYIPLRRLQD
+55 
-69 LASMINAE
+69 
-77 YLGGAAD
+77 
-84 GAEALPDPGSP
+84 
-95 PLRAPAAQ
+95 
-103 DPAGGADCPGLV
+103 
-115 ADVPRGGLA
+115 
-124 FPLLLRDGEEEEE
+124 
-137 EGAETPEEEEEEEEE
+137 
-152 DDDDEEEEEDGE
+152 
-164 EDAEEAEL
+164 
-172 AAAGSRERGGVAE
+172 
-185 PSHGG
+185 
-190 AGRPAGLPGC
+190 
-200 RDAAARE
+200 
-207 LPPPPCPQRAP
+207 
-218 AAPPEPPGSP
+218 
-228 GALGSAAEKPE
+228 
-239 PSATAALQLIRAKK
+239 
-253 KPTPVKYEVGDLVW
+253 
-267 AKFNRRPWWPCTI
+267 
-280 CHDPVLDCHS
+280 
-290 KMKVSNRRPYR
+290 MKVSNRRPYR

-314 AWVAGKAIVLF
+314 TWVAGKAIVLF

-335 ILRRRGKQKEKGY
+335 VLRRRGKQKEKGY

-365 QAEDV
+365 QAEDI

-385 ELDSEKEAQL
+385 ELDSEKEVQS
-395 EYYANGPGAERDR
+395 EYYANGPGAERVR

-434 PHMKK
+434 PHVKK

-449 KKSGTR
+449 KKSGAR
-455 GEASRGEIKEKT
+455 GEASRGEIKAKMP
-467 SESIVRNMIV
+467 ESIVRNMIV
-477 GDLPDKHASHE
+477 GDLPGKHASHE
-488 LRRIASS
+488 LRRIANS
-495 LTASSGRRENHLL
+495 LTASSSTRENHLL

-517 KATLK
+517 KTTLK
-522 PEYETRKTDTLK
+522 PDYENRRSDALK

-542 SSASLEREKSSLG
+542 SGASLEREKSSLG

-575 KQTESDT
+575 KQTESDS
-582 SSSLSDDGNSDVDT
+582 SSSLSDGGNSDLDT

-605 STLEVSDSSDKMEK
+605 SALEVSDSSDKVEK

-645 KSHRDRKSLGGSV
+645 KSYRDRKPLGGSV
-658 ASRLNAE
+658 TSRLNAE
-665 FADGELEG
+665 FAVGELEVG
-673 GSPDAEM
+673 FSDAEM
-680 SLMALE
+680 SLTALQ
-686 CSSDMRNDNLS
+686 CSSDVRSDNLS
-697 LVNKHTTPQSVS
+697 LANKHTTLQSVS
-709 KDSSWAAVPNQ
+709 KNSSWPAVANQ
-720 AILKPKSM
+720 ANLKPKSM

-753 EERSVNCCSPDTKGF
+753 EEGGVKRRSSDTKGF
-768 SGLHR
+768 SGLQR
-773 DSLPKSGKVDGQKL
+773 SGKVDGQKL
-787 LNNMHEKARD
+787 LNNMHEKTRD

-811 ELKELSYRSINDDA
+811 ELKELSYRSMNDDA
-825 SDSGT
+825 SDSGA

-840 STSGHSRLPIEPDY
+840 SASGHGRLPIEPDY

-877 ATQNMVPYRNTS
+877 TGQNIVPFRNTS

-904 LAVVGPP
+904 LSIVGPP

-920 VQETVNPNSN
+920 VKETVNPNSAV
-930 ISNSSFSRNPTTKLT
+930 SNSSFSRNPPTKLT

-952 EPMNTAVSGTNGT
+952 EPTSTAVSGTNGT
-965 NCVSKRNC
+965 NCMSKRNC
-973 SKSKQPSKL
+973 SKSKQSSKL
-982 GNKTVSNRKDLKP
+982 GDKTVSNRKDLKP
-995 GGQSKLL
+995 GG
-1002 SRLSRDSGEHAFR
+1002 
-1015 VRGLVTSPL
+1015 P
-1024 GNEAED
+1024 
-1030 TARKESVDLT
+1030 
-1040 EHSTDEDSACLSDDN
+1040 
-1055 LDRIGR
+1055 I
-1061 RPEPGRNIESCISAE
+1061 
-1076 NGESPDLDSEAN
+1076 
-1088 SESSLGDESNDMNHV
+1088 
-1103 APKKRWQRFNQ
+1103 
-1114 SSARSNKHISRSREQ
+1114 
-1129 GNLESAFGLNSR
+1129 
-1141 GFLLKGKECLG
+1141 
-1152 RRHSSHSKVLEGDLT
+1152 
-1167 DQDYENHLD
+1167 
-1176 LVEKR
+1176 
-1181 LNVCGKPNNSVMDSE
+1181 
-1196 TELGNF
+1196 
-1202 APQSEFSAQV
+1202 

-1254 SVVKSELEGGL
+1254 SVARSEFEGGL
-1265 PALCSPGN
+1265 PARCSP
-1273 DAQRGQSP
+1273 DRDIQRGPSP

-1301 LSELGSHSTD
+1301 FSELASRSTD
-1311 PTDQLLEEHSDLPEL
+1311 PNDQLLDGPSDFPEL

-1337 ASPEAEERFLKTG
+1337 ASPDAEERFLKSG

-1401 AHFLDLGEA
+1401 AHFSDLGEA
-1410 PEKLLEKQRK
+1410 TEKILEKQRK

-1427 SVAMHSK
+1427 SAMHSK
-1434 KERNEEGLGEA
+1434 KERNEEGLGDN

-1548 SGEDV
+1548 CGEDV

-1564 YHEECI
+1564 YHEACI

-1599 NISASKGRLMRCVR
+1599 NVSASKGRLMRCVR

-1746 LFFGSNDYLWTHQ
+1746 LFFGSKDYLWTHQ

-1989 VGLFAL
+1989 VGLFAI

-2109 PWHQCDLCGKEAA
+2109 PWHQCDMCGKEAA

-2170 YVPPIGALANGDD
+2170 YVPPIGALANGED
-2183 TQPPEQPSADTDLS
+2183 TQPSEQPPADTDLS
-2197 VQSLERLPQ
+2197 VQPLDSLPQ
-2206 SVAFR
+2206 SVALR
-2211 LQTSDKPP
+2211 LQSPEKPP

-2305 LSLCLQPSDRPQAAL
+2305 LSLRLQPSDRPQAAL
-2320 SLRLQSEKQPIV
+2320 SLRLQSEKQPII
-2332 VALRSQ
+2332 VALRPQ

-2353 ESPSDSSQPH
+2353 ESSADASQPH

-2378 SLVTAGDLQLQLS
+2378 SLVTAGALQLQLS
-2391 DKPPA
+2391 DEPPA
-2396 TAGVLGF
+2396 APGVLGLL
-2403 SDKSLVGIRT
+2403 DKSLIDTRT
-2413 QQPQLLDEFP
+2413 QQPELLDEFP

-2429 QLSDRLLTTAGTLQS
+2429 QLSDRLLPTVATLQS
-2444 QAVDEPPVA
+2444 QPVDEPPVA
-2453 NQPQLLN
+2453 DQLQLLD

-2477 SVKPRVPASE
+2477 SAVLQVPASE
-2487 EAPGPGVLWPLPI
+2487 MASGPGVLWPLPI
-2500 EKVASSSISRIL
+2500 EKVPGSPVSRIL
-2512 PTEKVPGSGV
+2512 PTEKAPGSVV
-2522 PRPLFPEKAS
+2522 PWPPPPEKAS
-2532 FSGAVRLPAMEKA
+2532 FSGAVRVPGTEKA
-2545 PSSGMPRPLPLEKA
+2545 PSSGAPRPLPPEKA
-2559 PASGMSRIL
+2559 PASGMPRIL
-2568 PTEKAPSLGVLRPLP
+2568 PTEKAPSFGVLRPLP
-2583 PEKAPGSRSPH
+2583 PEKGSGSRSPH
-2594 ILPVEKALGSGTLRL
+2594 ILPMEKALSSGALRI
-2609 PLVQKALAPGVL
+2609 PLTQKALTPGVL
-2621 RPLPPEKASGS
+2621 RPLPPEKATDS

-2637 LTPEKTLGSG
+2637 LPPEKALGSG
-2647 AARPQLL
+2647 LTRPQLL
-2654 ERPLTLAAPW
+2654 ERPLTLTVPW

-2669 KLTVAVAPRPQVLD
+2669 KLAAAVAPRPQALD
-2683 KPPVASAPRLLL
+2683 KPPAASAPRLLL

-2703 DQNAQPKERGATAI
+2703 DQNAQPKERGAPAV
-2717 EVNPQQ
+2717 ELSPQQ
-2723 KERTMLPGE
+2723 KERTMLAGE
-2732 QISWSAGKAATHV
+2732 QISWSAGKVVTHV
-2745 GQVPWPTEKLQTH
+2745 GQVPWPMEKLQTH
-2758 EQIHWPAAKALT
+2758 EQTHWPTAKALT
-2770 PAEQSPR
+2770 PAEQPPR

-2801 PWTSERLHAFEQTPR
+2801 PWTSERLRAFEQTPR
-2816 PAREAPVSPEQTQWI
+2816 PAREAPVSPEQMQWL
-2831 VRNVQ
+2831 VTNVQ

-2841 SWLAGKVQTPRGQ
+2841 SWLSGKAQPPRGQ

-2864 AHNQDSV
+2864 ARNQDSV
-2871 CHELADSEPK
+2871 CRELADSEPK

>member
-1 MEQACEV
+1 
-8 SRRSCLV
+8 
-15 PFGTSLAAAEA
+15 
-26 KGGPFGEGRGPEPPA
+26 
-41 MQLAAAAA
+41 
-49 KPVYGQ
+49 
-55 DPSSCYIPLRRLQD
+55 
-69 LASMINAE
+69 
-77 YLGGAAD
+77 
-84 GAEALPDPGSP
+84 
-95 PLRAPAAQ
+95 
-103 DPAGGADCPGLV
+103 
-115 ADVPRGGLA
+115 
-124 FPLLLRDGEEEEE
+124 
-137 EGAETPEEEEEEEEE
+137 
-152 DDDDEEEEEDGE
+152 
-164 EDAEEAEL
+164 
-172 AAAGSRERGGVAE
+172 
-185 PSHGG
+185 
-190 AGRPAGLPGC
+190 
-200 RDAAARE
+200 
-207 LPPPPCPQRAP
+207 
-218 AAPPEPPGSP
+218 
-228 GALGSAAEKPE
+228 
-239 PSATAALQLIRAKK
+239 IRAKK

-314 AWVAGKAIVLF
+314 TWVAGKAIVLF

-335 ILRRRGKQKEKGY
+335 VLRRRGKQKEKGY

-365 QAEDV
+365 QAEDI

-385 ELDSEKEAQL
+385 ELDSEKELQS
-395 EYYANGPGAERDR
+395 EYFANGPGAERDR
-408 QLNGCFKSLAFD
+408 QLNGCFTSLAFD
-420 SRHPASEKGKLHIK
+420 SRHLASEKGKLHIK
-434 PHMKK
+434 PHVKK

-449 KKSGTR
+449 KKSGAR

-467 SESIVRNMIV
+467 PESIVRNMIV
-477 GDLPDKHASHE
+477 GDLPGKHASHE
-488 LRRIASS
+488 LRRIANS
-495 LTASSGRRENHLL
+495 LTGSSSTRENHLL

-517 KATLK
+517 KTTLK
-522 PEYETRKTDTLK
+522 PDYENRKSDALK

-575 KQTESDT
+575 KQTESDS
-582 SSSLSDDGNSDVDT
+582 SSSLSDGGNSDVDT
-596 MDQSSERAS
+596 MDQSSERAYS
-605 STLEVSDSSDKMEK
+605 ALEASDSSDKVEK

-645 KSHRDRKSLGGSV
+645 KLYRDRKPLGGSV
-658 ASRLNAE
+658 TSRLHAE
-665 FADGELEG
+665 FADGELEVG
-673 GSPDAEM
+673 FSDAEM
-680 SLMALE
+680 SLTALE
-686 CSSDMRNDNLS
+686 RSSDVRNDNLC
-697 LVNKHTTPQSVS
+697 LANKHTTPRSVS
-709 KDSSWAAVPNQ
+709 KNSSWPAVANQ

-753 EERSVNCCSPDTKGF
+753 EEGGVNRCSSDTKGF
-768 SGLHR
+768 SGLQR
-773 DSLPKSGKVDGQKL
+773 DSLQRSGKVDGQKL
-787 LNNMHEKARD
+787 LNNMHEKQHARD

-811 ELKELSYRSINDDA
+811 ELKELSYRSMNDDA
-825 SDSGT
+825 SDSGA

-840 STSGHSRLPIEPDY
+840 SASGHGRLPIEPDY

-877 ATQNMVPYRNTS
+877 TGQNIVPFRNTS

-904 LAVVGPP
+904 LSIVGPP

-920 VQETVNPNSN
+920 VQETVNPNSA
-930 ISNSSFSRNPTTKLT
+930 ISNSSFTRNPPTKLT

-952 EPMNTAVSGTNGT
+952 EPASTAVSGTNGT

-973 SKSKQPSKL
+973 SKSKQSSKL
-982 GNKTVSNRKDLKP
+982 GDKTVSNRKDLKP
-995 GGQSKLL
+995 GGPSKLL

-1015 VRGLVTSPL
+1015 VHGSVTSPL

-1030 TARKESVDLT
+1030 TERKESVDLT

-1061 RPEPGRNIESCISAE
+1061 RPEAGRNIKSCTSAE

-1088 SESSLGDESNDMNHV
+1088 SESSLGDESNDINHV

-1129 GNLESAFGLNSR
+1129 GNLESAFGLNCH
-1141 GFLLKGKECLG
+1141 GFSLKGNECLG
-1152 RRHSSHSKVLEGDLT
+1152 RRHSPHSKVLEGNLT
-1167 DQDYENHLD
+1167 DQDYENRLD

-1240 KKSKKSQEQLQKVN
+1240 KKSKKGQEQLQKVN
-1254 SVVKSELEGGL
+1254 SVVRSEFEGGL
-1265 PALCSPGN
+1265 AARCSP
-1273 DAQRGQSP
+1273 DRDTQRGQSP

-1288 TKESPPILEAECS
+1288 TKDSPPILEAECS
-1301 LSELGSHSTD
+1301 FSEPGSHSTD
-1311 PTDQLLEEHSDLPEL
+1311 PNDQLLEGPSDFPEL

-1337 ASPEAEERFLKTG
+1337 ASPDADERFLKSGKWECFIAG

-1401 AHFLDLGEA
+1401 AHFSDLGEA
-1410 PEKLLEKQRK
+1410 SEKLLEKQRK

-1427 SVAMHSK
+1427 SAMHSK
-1434 KERNEEGLGEA
+1434 KERNEEGLGET

-1548 SGEDV
+1548 CGEDV

-1564 YHEECI
+1564 YHEACI

-1599 NISASKGRLMRCVR
+1599 NVSASKGRLMRCVR

-1746 LFFGSNDYLWTHQ
+1746 LFFGSKDYLWTHQ

-1989 VGLFAL
+1989 VGLFAI

-2109 PWHQCDLCGKEAA
+2109 PWHQCDMCGKEAA

-2170 YVPPIGALANGDD
+2170 YVPPIEALANGED
-2183 TQPPEQPSADTDLS
+2183 TQPPEQPPADTDLS
-2197 VQSLERLPQ
+2197 VQPLDSLAQ
-2206 SVAFR
+2206 SVALR
-2211 LQTSDKPP
+2211 LQSPEKPP

-2261 ATLALRLPPSNKPP
+2261 TTLALRLPPSNKPP

-2305 LSLCLQPSDRPQAAL
+2305 LSLRLQPSDRPQAAL
-2320 SLRLQSEKQPIV
+2320 
-2332 VALRSQ
+2332 
-2338 QPDKPPTNAVLWPLD
+2338 
-2353 ESPSDSSQPH
+2353 
-2363 LPSKSPPGTPQSSDE
+2363 
-2378 SLVTAGDLQLQLS
+2378 
-2391 DKPPA
+2391 
-2396 TAGVLGF
+2396 
-2403 SDKSLVGIRT
+2403 
-2413 QQPQLLDEFP
+2413 LLA
-2423 TKCLHP
+2423 
-2429 QLSDRLLTTAGTLQS
+2429 TAGTLQS
-2444 QAVDEPPVA
+2444 QLVDELPA
-2453 NQPQLLN
+2453 TDQLQPLDE
-2460 KASAQSPQPQSV
+2460 ASAQSPRPQSV
-2472 EKAPS
+2472 GKAPS
-2477 SVKPRVPASE
+2477 SVVPQVPASE
-2487 EAPGPGVLWPLPI
+2487 
-2500 EKVASSSISRIL
+2500 
-2512 PTEKVPGSGV
+2512 
-2522 PRPLFPEKAS
+2522 
-2532 FSGAVRLPAMEKA
+2532 MA
-2545 PSSGMPRPLPLEKA
+2545 PSPGRPF
-2559 PASGMSRIL
+2559 
-2568 PTEKAPSLGVLRPLP
+2568 
-2583 PEKAPGSRSPH
+2583 
-2594 ILPVEKALGSGTLRL
+2594 TL
-2609 PLVQKALAPGVL
+2609 
-2621 RPLPPEKASGS
+2621 
-2632 GTLRV
+2632 T
-2637 LTPEKTLGSG
+2637 
-2647 AARPQLL
+2647 
-2654 ERPLTLAAPW
+2654 APW

-2669 KLTVAVAPRPQVLD
+2669 KLAAAVAPRPQALD
-2683 KPPVASAPRLLL
+2683 KPPAASAPRLLL

-2703 DQNAQPKERGATAI
+2703 DQNAQPKERGAPAM
-2717 EVNPQQ
+2717 ELSPQQ
-2723 KERTMLPGE
+2723 KERTML
-2732 QISWSAGKAATHV
+2732 
-2745 GQVPWPTEKLQTH
+2745 
-2758 EQIHWPAAKALT
+2758 
-2770 PAEQSPR
+2770 
-2777 TAEKLPE
+2777 
-2784 PTLQPGWEV
+2784 PGWEV

-2801 PWTSERLHAFEQTPR
+2801 PWTSERLRTFEQTPR
-2816 PAREAPVSPEQTQWI
+2816 PA
-2831 VRNVQ
+2831 
-2836 TIDQI
+2836 
-2841 SWLAGKVQTPRGQ
+2841 
-2854 DPLPEQNTAL
+2854 
-2864 AHNQDSV
+2864 
-2871 CHELADSEPK
+2871 

>member
-26 KGGPFGEGRGPEPPA
+26 KGGPEPPA
-41 MQLAAAAA
+41 MQLAAA

-95 PLRAPAAQ
+95 PPRLPAAQ
-103 DPAGGADCPGLV
+103 DPAAGVDGPGP
-115 ADVPRGGLA
+115 AAEAPRGAFA
-124 FPLLLRDGEEEEE
+124 FPLLLRDDGGEEAEEE
-137 EGAETPEEEEEEEEE
+137 DPETPEEEDE
-152 DDDDEEEEEDGE
+152 DDDDDEDYDEEEEV
-164 EDAEEAEL
+164 DAEEEEA
-172 AAAGSRERGGVAE
+172 AE
-185 PSHGG
+185 PVSRSR
-190 AGRPAGLPGC
+190 GRSGPQQGPGS
-200 RDAAARE
+200 
-207 LPPPPCPQRAP
+207 PPPPLLQPVELVP
-218 AAPPEPPGSP
+218 ITVPDGGPG
-228 GALGSAAEKPE
+228 EKPE
-239 PSATAALQLIRAKK
+239 SSAAALQLIQAKK
-253 KPTPVKYEVGDLVW
+253 KSTPVKYEVGDLVW

-314 AWVAGKAIVLF
+314 TWVAGKAIVLF

-335 ILRRRGKQKEKGY
+335 VLRRRGKQKEKGY

-354 RFMAKWEVSVG
+354 RFMAKWESSVG
-365 QAEDV
+365 QAEDI
-370 LLGGPEDQKCSQNSS
+370 LLGGPEDQKSSQNSS
-385 ELDSEKEAQL
+385 ELDSEKEVQL
-395 EYYANGPGAERDR
+395 EYYTNGPGAEGDR
-408 QLNGCFKSLAFD
+408 QLNGCFKSLTLD
-420 SRHPASEKGKLHIK
+420 SRHPAREKGKLHIK

-449 KKSGTR
+449 KKSGAR
-455 GEASRGEIKEKT
+455 GEGSAGELKEKT
-467 SESIVRNMIV
+467 TDSLVRNMMI

-488 LRRIASS
+488 LRRIANS
-495 LTASSGRRENHLL
+495 LTGSSSTRENNLL

-517 KATLK
+517 KTALK
-522 PEYETRKTDTLK
+522 PDYENRKSDALK
-534 NTLQGDLF
+534 NNLQGDLF

-565 YSASDTGIEK
+565 YSASDAGIEK
-575 KQTESDT
+575 KQTESDS
-582 SSSLSDDGNSDVDT
+582 SSSLSDGGNSDVDT

-605 STLEVSDSSDKMEK
+605 SALEVSDSSDKMEK

-645 KSHRDRKSLGGSV
+645 KSYRDRKSLGGSV
-658 ASRLNAE
+658 ISRLDAE
-665 FADGELEG
+665 FADGELEVG
-673 GSPDAEM
+673 FSDAEM
-680 SLMALE
+680 SLTALE
-686 CSSDMRNDNLS
+686 CSSDARNDNLS
-697 LVNKHTTPQSVS
+697 PANKHTTPQSVS
-709 KDSSWAAVPNQ
+709 KDSSWPAVENQ
-720 AILKPKSM
+720 AILKPKST
-728 KLPRIRSIKCK
+728 KLSRIRSIKCK
-739 HKEKVAGL
+739 HKEKVAEL
-747 EPSLAE
+747 EPPLAE
-753 EERSVNCCSPDTKGF
+753 EEGGVNRCSSDTKGF
-768 SGLHR
+768 SGLQR
-773 DSLPKSGKVDGQKL
+773 DSLQSGGKVDAQKL
-787 LNNMHEKARD
+787 LNNTHEKPRD

-811 ELKELSYRSINDDA
+811 ELKELSYRSMNDDA

-830 PKATVPLLFS
+830 PKASVPLLFS
-840 STSGHSRLPIEPDY
+840 SASGHGRLPIEPDY

-877 ATQNMVPYRNTS
+877 TGQNIVPFRNTS

-904 LAVVGPP
+904 LSIVGPS

-920 VQETVNPNSN
+920 VQETVNPNSAL
-930 ISNSSFSRNPTTKLT
+930 SNSSFSRNPPTKLT
-945 GIGTSKR
+945 GIGAGKR
-952 EPMNTAVSGTNGT
+952 EPTSTAVSGTKGT

-973 SKSKQPSKL
+973 SKSKQSSKL
-982 GNKTVSNRKDLKP
+982 GDKTVSNRKDLKP
-995 GGQSKLL
+995 GG
-1002 SRLSRDSGEHAFR
+1002 
-1015 VRGLVTSPL
+1015 P
-1024 GNEAED
+1024 
-1030 TARKESVDLT
+1030 
-1040 EHSTDEDSACLSDDN
+1040 
-1055 LDRIGR
+1055 I
-1061 RPEPGRNIESCISAE
+1061 
-1076 NGESPDLDSEAN
+1076 
-1088 SESSLGDESNDMNHV
+1088 
-1103 APKKRWQRFNQ
+1103 
-1114 SSARSNKHISRSREQ
+1114 
-1129 GNLESAFGLNSR
+1129 
-1141 GFLLKGKECLG
+1141 
-1152 RRHSSHSKVLEGDLT
+1152 
-1167 DQDYENHLD
+1167 
-1176 LVEKR
+1176 
-1181 LNVCGKPNNSVMDSE
+1181 
-1196 TELGNF
+1196 
-1202 APQSEFSAQV
+1202 

-1240 KKSKKSQEQLQKVN
+1240 KKSKKGQEQAQKVN
-1254 SVVKSELEGGL
+1254 SVVRSEFEGGL
-1265 PALCSPGN
+1265 PAQCSP
-1273 DAQRGQSP
+1273 DRATQRGPSP

-1301 LSELGSHSTD
+1301 LSELGSHSTN
-1311 PTDQLLEEHSDLPEL
+1311 PTDQLLEGPSESLEL
-1326 VLSSS
+1326 VLCSS
-1331 DVSEVS
+1331 DASEVS
-1337 ASPEAEERFLKTG
+1337 ASPDAEERFVKSG

-1371 TAFMPK
+1371 TTFMPK

-1389 PSESDSSELYSP
+1389 LSESESSELYSP
-1401 AHFLDLGEA
+1401 AHLSELGEA
-1410 PEKLLEKQRK
+1410 SEKLLEKQRK
-1420 RKRQRHP
+1420 RKRQRHT
-1427 SVAMHSK
+1427 STAMHSK
-1434 KERNEEGLGEA
+1434 KERNEEGQGET

-1548 SGEDV
+1548 CGEDV

-1564 YHEECI
+1564 YHEACI
-1570 QKYPPTVMQNKGF
+1570 QKYPPTVTQNKGF

-1593 HAANPA
+1593 HAANPT

-1746 LFFGSNDYLWTHQ
+1746 LFFGSKDYLWTHQ

-1865 LLYECHPMVCPAGE
+1865 LLYECHPLVCPAGE

-1989 VGLFAL
+1989 VGLFAI

-2038 PSLTEEKSKKLK
+2038 PNLNEEKSKKLK

-2109 PWHQCDLCGKEAA
+2109 PWHQCDVCSKEAA

-2143 SKLDGRLC
+2143 SKLDGRLS

-2170 YVPPIGALANGDD
+2170 FVPPIEDLTNDEE
-2183 TQPPEQPSADTDLS
+2183 TQPPEQPPADTDLS
-2197 VQSLERLPQ
+2197 IQPLDSLPQ
-2206 SVAFR
+2206 SVALR
-2211 LQTSDKPP
+2211 LQSPEKPP
-2219 ATLALRLPP
+2219 ATLALRLPS

-2239 LQPSNKPPTTLALRL
+2239 LQPSNKPPTTLALKL

-2261 ATLALRLPPSNKPP
+2261 AALALRLPPSNKPP

-2305 LSLCLQPSDRPQAAL
+2305 LSLRLQPADKPQAAL
-2320 SLRLQSEKQPIV
+2320 SLRLQSEKQPIIL
-2332 VALRSQ
+2332 ALKPQ

-2353 ESPSDSSQPH
+2353 ESSSDASQPH
-2363 LPSKSPPGTPQSSDE
+2363 LSSTSPGSPQSSDE
-2378 SLVTAGDLQLQLS
+2378 ALVTAGALQLQLS
-2391 DKPPA
+2391 DEPPA
-2396 TAGVLGF
+2396 TPGVLTLP
-2403 SDKSLVGIRT
+2403 DKSLLDTRS
-2413 QQPQLLDEFP
+2413 QQPELLEEFP
-2423 TKCLHP
+2423 AECLHP
-2429 QLSDRLLTTAGTLQS
+2429 QLSDRHLATAGTLQC
-2444 QAVDEPPVA
+2444 QPVDEPPVA
-2453 NQPQLLN
+2453 EQIQLLDE
-2460 KASAQSPQPQSV
+2460 ASAQGLQTQSV

-2477 SVKPRVPASE
+2477 SVVSQVPALE
-2487 EAPGPGVLWPLPI
+2487 MAPAPGVLWPLPI
-2500 EKVASSSISRIL
+2500 EKVPGSVVSRIL
-2512 PTEKVPGSGV
+2512 PMEKASALVV
-2522 PRPLFPEKAS
+2522 PRLLPTEAS
-2532 FSGAVRLPAMEKA
+2532 FSGVVRVPVTEKA
-2545 PSSGMPRPLPLEKA
+2545 PSSEASCPLPPEKA
-2559 PASGMSRIL
+2559 PALGVSRTL
-2568 PTEKAPSLGVLRPLP
+2568 PTEKAPSLVAPWPLP
-2583 PEKAPGSRSPH
+2583 PEKATGSRSPH
-2594 ILPVEKALGSGTLRL
+2594 VLPMEKALGLGALRI
-2609 PLVQKALAPGVL
+2609 PLTQKALTPGVL
-2621 RPLPPEKASGS
+2621 RPLPADKAAETGALRVLPPEKA
-2632 GTLRV
+2632 
-2637 LTPEKTLGSG
+2637 LGSG
-2647 AARPQLL
+2647 VARPQPL
-2654 ERPLTLAAPW
+2654 ERSLTLTAPW
-2664 PQASD
+2664 PQVSD
-2669 KLTVAVAPRPQVLD
+2669 KLAAAVAPRPQVLD
-2683 KPPVASAPRLLL
+2683 KPLAVSAPRLLL

-2703 DQNAQPKERGATAI
+2703 DQNAQLKERGAPAV
-2717 EVNPQQ
+2717 ELSPQQ
-2723 KERTMLPGE
+2723 KERTMLAGE
-2732 QISWSAGKAATHV
+2732 QISWSAGKAVLHV
-2745 GQVPWPTEKLQTH
+2745 GQVPWPTEKLQMH
-2758 EQIHWPAAKALT
+2758 EQTHWPTAKALT
-2770 PAEQSPR
+2770 PAEQPPR

-2784 PTLQPGWEV
+2784 PTLQPSWEV
-2793 ASAPAEQT
+2793 ASAPAEQN
-2801 PWTSERLHAFEQTPR
+2801 PWTSERLCVFEQTPR
-2816 PAREAPVSPEQTQWI
+2816 PAREAPVPQEQMQWI
-2831 VRNVQ
+2831 VTNVQ

-2841 SWLAGKVQTPRGQ
+2841 TWLSGKSQTPRGQ

-2864 AHNQDSV
+2864 ARNQDSV
-2871 CHELADSEPK
+2871 CRELANSEPK

>member
-41 MQLAAAAA
+41 MQLAAA

-77 YLGGAAD
+77 YLGGAAAD

-95 PLRAPAAQ
+95 PPRLPAAQ
-103 DPAGGADCPGLV
+103 DPAAGADGPGPA
-115 ADVPRGGLA
+115 ADAPRGALA
-124 FPLLLRDGEEEEE
+124 FPLLLRDGGEEAAAAEE
-137 EGAETPEEEEEEEEE
+137 EGTETPEEEEDD
-152 DDDDEEEEEDGE
+152 DDDDEEEEEE
-164 EDAEEAEL
+164 EEVAE
-172 AAAGSRERGGVAE
+172 AGSRERSRGHPGPQQGPASPPLPRLQPAE
-185 PSHGG
+185 PAPTTVPDGG
-190 AGRPAGLPGC
+190 
-200 RDAAARE
+200 
-207 LPPPPCPQRAP
+207 
-218 AAPPEPPGSP
+218 
-228 GALGSAAEKPE
+228 LGEKPE
-239 PSATAALQLIRAKK
+239 PPATAAAAAALQLIRAKK

-314 AWVAGKAIVLF
+314 TWVAGKAIVLF

-335 ILRRRGKQKEKGY
+335 VLRRRGKQKEKGY

-365 QAEDV
+365 QAEDI

-385 ELDSEKEAQL
+385 EQESQS
-395 EYYANGPGAERDR
+395 EYYANGPGGERGR

-434 PHMKK
+434 PHVKK

-449 KKSGTR
+449 KKSGAR

-467 SESIVRNMIV
+467 PESIVRNTIV

-488 LRRIASS
+488 LRRIANS
-495 LTASSGRRENHLL
+495 LTASTSTRENHLL
-508 SSFGERRFE
+508 SSFGERSFE
-517 KATLK
+517 KTTLK
-522 PEYETRKTDTLK
+522 PDYEKRKSDTLK
-534 NTLQGDLF
+534 NTLPGDLF

-575 KQTESDT
+575 KQTESDS
-582 SSSLSDDGNSDVDT
+582 SSSLSDGGNSDVDT

-605 STLEVSDSSDKMEK
+605 SALEVSDSSDKVEK

-645 KSHRDRKSLGGSV
+645 KSYRDRKPLGRSV
-658 ASRLNAE
+658 TSGLDAE
-665 FADGELEG
+665 FADGELEVG
-673 GSPDAEM
+673 FSDAEM
-680 SLMALE
+680 SLTALE
-686 CSSDMRNDNLS
+686 CSSDVRNYNLS
-697 LVNKHTTPQSVS
+697 LANKHTTPRSVS
-709 KDSSWAAVPNQ
+709 KDSSWPAVANQ

-739 HKEKVAGL
+739 HKEKIAGL
-747 EPSLAE
+747 ETSLAE
-753 EERSVNCCSPDTKGF
+753 EDGGVNRCSSDTKGF
-768 SGLHR
+768 SGLQR
-773 DSLPKSGKVDGQKL
+773 DSLQRSGKVDGQKL
-787 LNNMHEKARD
+787 LNNMREKPRD

-811 ELKELSYRSINDDA
+811 ELKELSYRSMNDDA
-825 SDSGT
+825 SDSGA

-840 STSGHSRLPIEPDY
+840 SASGHGRLPIEPDY

-877 ATQNMVPYRNTS
+877 TGQNILPFRNTS

-904 LAVVGPP
+904 LSIVGPA

-920 VQETVNPNSN
+920 VQETVNPNLA
-930 ISNSSFSRNPTTKLT
+930 ISNSSFSCNPPTKLT

-952 EPMNTAVSGTNGT
+952 EPTSTAVSGTNGT
-965 NCVSKRNC
+965 NCMSKRNC
-973 SKSKQPSKL
+973 SKSKQSSKL
-982 GNKTVSNRKDLKP
+982 GDKTVSNRKDLKP
-995 GGQSKLL
+995 GGPSKLL

-1015 VRGLVTSPL
+1015 VHGSVTSPL

-1030 TARKESVDLT
+1030 TERKESIDLT

-1061 RPEPGRNIESCISAE
+1061 RPEAGRNIESCTSAE

-1088 SESSLGDESNDMNHV
+1088 
-1103 APKKRWQRFNQ
+1103 
-1114 SSARSNKHISRSREQ
+1114 I
-1129 GNLESAFGLNSR
+1129 
-1141 GFLLKGKECLG
+1141 
-1152 RRHSSHSKVLEGDLT
+1152 
-1167 DQDYENHLD
+1167 
-1176 LVEKR
+1176 
-1181 LNVCGKPNNSVMDSE
+1181 
-1196 TELGNF
+1196 
-1202 APQSEFSAQV
+1202 

-1240 KKSKKSQEQLQKVN
+1240 KKSKKGQEQLQKVN
-1254 SVVKSELEGGL
+1254 SVVRSEFEGGL
-1265 PALCSPGN
+1265 PTQCSPDRDN
-1273 DAQRGQSP
+1273 QRGPSP

-1288 TKESPPILEAECS
+1288 TKECPPILEAECS
-1301 LSELGSHSTD
+1301 SSELGSHSTD
-1311 PTDQLLEEHSDLPEL
+1311 PNDQLLLEGPSDFPEL

-1337 ASPEAEERFLKTG
+1337 ASPDAEERFLKSG

-1377 KEEWT
+1377 KEWT

-1401 AHFLDLGEA
+1401 AHLSDLGEA
-1410 PEKLLEKQRK
+1410 SEKLLEKQRK

-1427 SVAMHSK
+1427 SAAMHSK
-1434 KERNEEGLGEA
+1434 KERNEEGLGET

-1548 SGEDV
+1548 CGEDV

-1564 YHEECI
+1564 YHEACI

-1599 NISASKGRLMRCVR
+1599 NVSASKGRLMRCVR

-1746 LFFGSNDYLWTHQ
+1746 LFFGSKDYLWTHQ

-1989 VGLFAL
+1989 VGLFAI

-2109 PWHQCDLCGKEAA
+2109 PWHQCDMCGKEAA

-2170 YVPPIGALANGDD
+2170 YVPPIGGLANGED
-2183 TQPPEQPSADTDLS
+2183 TQPPEQPPADTDLS
-2197 VQSLERLPQ
+2197 VQPLDSLPQ
-2206 SVAFR
+2206 SVALR
-2211 LQTSDKPP
+2211 LQSPEKPP

-2305 LSLCLQPSDRPQAAL
+2305 LSLRLQPSDRPQAAL
-2320 SLRLQSEKQPIV
+2320 SLRLQSEKQPII
-2332 VALRSQ
+2332 VALRPQ
-2338 QPDKPPTNAVLWPLD
+2338 QPDKPPSNAVLWPLD
-2353 ESPSDSSQPH
+2353 ESSSDASQPH

-2378 SLVTAGDLQLQLS
+2378 SLVTADALQLQLS
-2391 DKPPA
+2391 DEPPDA
-2396 TAGVLGF
+2396 PGVLGLL
-2403 SDKSLVGIRT
+2403 DKSLIDTRT
-2413 QQPQLLDEFP
+2413 QQPELLDEFP
-2423 TKCLHP
+2423 TKRLHP
-2429 QLSDRLLTTAGTLQS
+2429 QLSDRLLSTAGTLRS
-2444 QAVDEPPVA
+2444 QLVDEPPA
-2453 NQPQLLN
+2453 ADQLQPLD
-2460 KASAQSPQPQSV
+2460 KASAQSPQPQPV

-2477 SVKPRVPASE
+2477 YVVPQVPASE
-2487 EAPGPGVLWPLPI
+2487 MAAGPGVLWPL
-2500 EKVASSSISRIL
+2500 SI
-2512 PTEKVPGSGV
+2512 EKVPGSPVSRILPMEKGPGSAV
-2522 PRPLFPEKAS
+2522 PRPLPPEKAS
-2532 FSGAVRLPAMEKA
+2532 FSGAGRVPATEKA
-2545 PSSGMPRPLPLEKA
+2545 PSFGAPRPLPLEKA
-2559 PASGMSRIL
+2559 PALGMPRIL
-2568 PTEKAPSLGVLRPLP
+2568 PTEKAPSLGVSRPLP

-2594 ILPVEKALGSGTLRL
+2594 ILPMEKALSSGALRI
-2609 PLVQKALAPGVL
+2609 PLTQKALTPGVL
-2621 RPLPPEKASGS
+2621 RPLPLEKAADSGALRVLPPEKA
-2632 GTLRV
+2632 
-2637 LTPEKTLGSG
+2637 LGSG
-2647 AARPQLL
+2647 VARPQLL
-2654 ERPLTLAAPW
+2654 ERPLTLTAPW

-2669 KLTVAVAPRPQVLD
+2669 KLAAAVAPRPQALD
-2683 KPPVASAPRLLL
+2683 KPPAASAPRLLL

-2703 DQNAQPKERGATAI
+2703 DQNAQPKERGAPAM
-2717 EVNPQQ
+2717 ELSPQQ
-2723 KERTMLPGE
+2723 KERTMLSGE
-2732 QISWSAGKAATHV
+2732 QISWSAGKVVTHV
-2745 GQVPWPTEKLQTH
+2745 GQVPWPMEKLQTH
-2758 EQIHWPAAKALT
+2758 EQTHWPTAKALA

-2784 PTLQPGWEV
+2784 PTLQPGWDM
-2793 ASAPAEQT
+2793 ASAPAEQI
-2801 PWTSERLHAFEQTPR
+2801 PWTSERLRAFEQTPR
-2816 PAREAPVSPEQTQWI
+2816 PAREAPVPPEQMQWLVTNI
-2831 VRNVQ
+2831 Q

-2841 SWLAGKVQTPRGQ
+2841 SWLSGKAQTPRGQ

-2864 AHNQDSV
+2864 ARNQDSV
-2871 CHELADSEPK
+2871 CRELADSEPK

>member
-1 MEQACEV
+1 FSDFLC
-8 SRRSCLV
+8 SG
-15 PFGTSLAAAEA
+15 F
-26 KGGPFGEGRGPEPPA
+26 
-41 MQLAAAAA
+41 
-49 KPVYGQ
+49 
-55 DPSSCYIPLRRLQD
+55 
-69 LASMINAE
+69 
-77 YLGGAAD
+77 
-84 GAEALPDPGSP
+84 SP
-95 PLRAPAAQ
+95 KIQ
-103 DPAGGADCPGLV
+103 
-115 ADVPRGGLA
+115 
-124 FPLLLRDGEEEEE
+124 
-137 EGAETPEEEEEEEEE
+137 
-152 DDDDEEEEEDGE
+152 
-164 EDAEEAEL
+164 
-172 AAAGSRERGGVAE
+172 
-185 PSHGG
+185 
-190 AGRPAGLPGC
+190 
-200 RDAAARE
+200 
-207 LPPPPCPQRAP
+207 
-218 AAPPEPPGSP
+218 
-228 GALGSAAEKPE
+228 
-239 PSATAALQLIRAKK
+239 AKK

-267 AKFNRRPWWPCTI
+267 AKFNRRPWWPCTV

-301 EYYVDALGEPSEK
+301 EYYVDALGDPSEK
-314 AWVAGKAIVLF
+314 TWVAGKAIVLF

-335 ILRRRGKQKEKGY
+335 VLRRRGKQKEKGY

-365 QAEDV
+365 QAEDI

-385 ELDSEKEAQL
+385 EVDSEKELQS
-395 EYYANGPGAERDR
+395 EYHANGPDAEKDG
-408 QLNGCFKSLAFD
+408 QLNGCFKSLVFD
-420 SRHPASEKGKLHIK
+420 SRHLPSEKGKLHIK
-434 PHMKK
+434 PHVKK

-449 KKSGTR
+449 KKSDAR
-455 GEASRGEIKEKT
+455 REASGEEIKVKT
-467 SESIVRNMIV
+467 PESVVRNV
-477 GDLPDKHASHE
+477 VAGDLPDKHASHE

-495 LTASSGRRENHLL
+495 ITASSGTRENHLL
-508 SSFGERRFE
+508 SSFGERCFE
-517 KATLK
+517 KTPLK
-522 PEYETRKTDTLK
+522 PDYENCKNDALK

-542 SSASLEREKSSLG
+542 SSASLEQEKSSLG
-555 ILCSS
+555 IVCSS

-575 KQTESDT
+575 KQTESDS
-582 SSSLSDDGNSDVDT
+582 SSSLSDGGNSDLDT
-596 MDQSSERAS
+596 VDQSSERAFS
-605 STLEVSDSSDKMEK
+605 ALEVSNSLSEVEK

-628 IKLSM
+628 MKLSM
-633 YLSQKSNRRARK
+633 CLSQKSNRRARK
-645 KSHRDRKSLGGSV
+645 KLYRDHKPLGGSV
-658 ASRLNAE
+658 TSRLDAE
-665 FADGELEG
+665 FADRGIEVG
-673 GSPDAEM
+673 FSDAEM
-680 SLMALE
+680 SLTALE
-686 CSSDMRNDNLS
+686 CSSNVRNESLS
-697 LVNKHTTPQSVS
+697 LTKKHTTPQSAS
-709 KDSSWAAVPNQ
+709 KDGSWPAVANQ

-753 EERSVNCCSPDTKGF
+753 EESGTNRCSSVTKGF
-768 SGLHR
+768 SGLQT
-773 DSLPKSGKVDGQKL
+773 DSVQRSRKVDGQKL
-787 LNNMHEKARD
+787 LNNLHEKTRD

-811 ELKELSYRSINDDA
+811 ELKELSYRSKNDDA
-825 SDSGT
+825 GDSGA
-830 PKATVPLLFS
+830 PKAAPLLFS
-840 STSGHSRLPIEPDY
+840 SASGHGRLPIEPDY

-877 ATQNMVPYRNTS
+877 TGQNIVPFRNAS

-904 LAVVGPP
+904 LSIVGPT

-920 VQETVNPNSN
+920 VQETANANSA
-930 ISNSSFSRNPTTKLT
+930 ISNSSLSRNPPTKLSGMGT
-945 GIGTSKR
+945 GKR
-952 EPMNTAVSGTNGT
+952 EPASAAVSGTNGT
-965 NCVSKRNC
+965 NCVPKRNC
-973 SKSKQPSKL
+973 SKSKQSSQL
-982 GNKTVSNRKDLKP
+982 GDKTVSNRKDLKP
-995 GGQSKLL
+995 GGPSKLL
-1002 SRLSRDSGEHAFR
+1002 SRLSRGSGEGAFR
-1015 VRGLVTSPL
+1015 VGGSVTSPL

-1030 TARKESVDLT
+1030 AEREEAIDLT
-1040 EHSTDEDSACLSDDN
+1040 GLSTDEESACLSDDN
-1055 LDRIGR
+1055 LGRVGR
-1061 RPEPGRNIESCISAE
+1061 RPEAGRNIESCTSAE

-1088 SESSLGDESNDMNHV
+1088 SESSLGDESNDVNHV

-1114 SSARSNKHISRSREQ
+1114 SSARSNKHTNRSREQ

-1141 GFLLKGKECLG
+1141 GFSLKGNECLG
-1152 RRHSSHSKVLEGDLT
+1152 RRHSPHPKVLEGDLT
-1167 DQDYENHLD
+1167 EQDYENHLD

-1240 KKSKKSQEQLQKVN
+1240 KKSKKGQEQLQKV
-1254 SVVKSELEGGL
+1254 SSAARSEFEGGL
-1265 PALCSPGN
+1265 PAQCSPDR
-1273 DAQRGQSP
+1273 DAQRETSP

-1288 TKESPPILEAECS
+1288 TKESPPILEAERP
-1301 LSELGSHSTD
+1301 LSELESHSAD
-1311 PTDQLLEEHSDLPEL
+1311 PTDQLVEQPSDCPEL

-1337 ASPEAEERFLKTG
+1337 ASPDAEERFLKSGKKESLLAG
-1350 NFESKRQRKPTK
+1350 NLESKRQRKPTK

-1377 KEEWT
+1377 KEEWAT
-1382 PPKKGTG
+1382 PKKSAG

-1401 AHFLDLGEA
+1401 AHFSDLGEA
-1410 PEKLLEKQRK
+1410 SEKLSEKQRK

-1427 SVAMHSK
+1427 SAAVHSK
-1434 KERNEEGLGEA
+1434 KERNEMRLRDT
-1445 PHSEGETS
+1445 PRSEGEAL
-1453 VHGTAASPKEGNE
+1453 VHRTAVSPE

-1505 LLCEAQ
+1505 LLCESQ

-1543 FVCKS
+1543 FVCKTC
-1548 SGEDV
+1548 GEDV

-1564 YHEECI
+1564 YHEACI

-1746 LFFGSNDYLWTHQ
+1746 LFFGSKDYLWTHQ

-1865 LLYECHPMVCPAGE
+1865 LLYECHPLVCPAGE

-1989 VGLFAL
+1989 VGLFAI

-2082 CKKPGCPKVYHAD
+2082 CKKAGCPKVYHAD

-2109 PWHQCDLCGKEAA
+2109 PWHQCDVCSKEAA

-2143 SKLDGRLC
+2143 SKLDGRLS

-2170 YVPPIGALANGDD
+2170 YAPAAEALADGED
-2183 TQPPEQPSADTDLS
+2183 TQPPEQPPADTDMS
-2197 VQSLERLPQ
+2197 VQPLDSLPQ
-2206 SVAFR
+2206 SVALR
-2211 LQTSDKPP
+2211 VQSPEKPP

-2228 SDKPPTTLALR
+2228 TDKPPTTVALK

-2305 LSLCLQPSDRPQAAL
+2305 LSLRLEPSDRPQAAL
-2320 SLRLQSEKQPIV
+2320 SLRLQSEKQPIIL
-2332 VALRSQ
+2332 ALKPQ
-2338 QPDKPPTNAVLWPLD
+2338 QV
-2353 ESPSDSSQPH
+2353 
-2363 LPSKSPPGTPQSSDE
+2363 
-2378 SLVTAGDLQLQLS
+2378 

-2396 TAGVLGF
+2396 NA
-2403 SDKSLVGIRT
+2403 
-2413 QQPQLLDEFP
+2413 
-2423 TKCLHP
+2423 
-2429 QLSDRLLTTAGTLQS
+2429 
-2444 QAVDEPPVA
+2444 
-2453 NQPQLLN
+2453 
-2460 KASAQSPQPQSV
+2460 
-2472 EKAPS
+2472 
-2477 SVKPRVPASE
+2477 
-2487 EAPGPGVLWPLPI
+2487 
-2500 EKVASSSISRIL
+2500 
-2512 PTEKVPGSGV
+2512 
-2522 PRPLFPEKAS
+2522 
-2532 FSGAVRLPAMEKA
+2532 
-2545 PSSGMPRPLPLEKA
+2545 
-2559 PASGMSRIL
+2559 
-2568 PTEKAPSLGVLRPLP
+2568 
-2583 PEKAPGSRSPH
+2583 
-2594 ILPVEKALGSGTLRL
+2594 KALGSG
-2609 PLVQKALAPGVL
+2609 V
-2621 RPLPPEKASGS
+2621 S
-2632 GTLRV
+2632 
-2637 LTPEKTLGSG
+2637 
-2647 AARPQLL
+2647 RPQLL
-2654 ERPLTLAAPW
+2654 DRPLTLAAPW

-2669 KLTVAVAPRPQVLD
+2669 KLAAAVAPRPQALD
-2683 KPPVASAPRLLL
+2683 KPLAMSAPRLLL

-2703 DQNAQPKERGATAI
+2703 DQNAQLKERGASAM
-2717 EVNPQQ
+2717 ELSPQQ
-2723 KERTMLPGE
+2723 KERT
-2732 QISWSAGKAATHV
+2732 I
-2745 GQVPWPTEKLQTH
+2745 
-2758 EQIHWPAAKALT
+2758 
-2770 PAEQSPR
+2770 
-2777 TAEKLPE
+2777 
-2784 PTLQPGWEV
+2784 WEV

-2801 PWTSERLHAFEQTPR
+2801 PWTSERLRSFEQTPR
-2816 PAREAPVSPEQTQWI
+2816 PA
-2831 VRNVQ
+2831 
-2836 TIDQI
+2836 
-2841 SWLAGKVQTPRGQ
+2841 
-2854 DPLPEQNTAL
+2854 
-2864 AHNQDSV
+2864 
-2871 CHELADSEPK
+2871 

>member
-1 MEQACEV
+1 M
-8 SRRSCLV
+8 SISW
-15 PFGTSLAAAEA
+15 
-26 KGGPFGEGRGPEPPA
+26 RG
-41 MQLAAAAA
+41 
-49 KPVYGQ
+49 
-55 DPSSCYIPLRRLQD
+55 D
-69 LASMINAE
+69 
-77 YLGGAAD
+77 
-84 GAEALPDPGSP
+84 
-95 PLRAPAAQ
+95 
-103 DPAGGADCPGLV
+103 DCH
-115 ADVPRGGLA
+115 
-124 FPLLLRDGEEEEE
+124 
-137 EGAETPEEEEEEEEE
+137 
-152 DDDDEEEEEDGE
+152 
-164 EDAEEAEL
+164 
-172 AAAGSRERGGVAE
+172 S
-185 PSHGG
+185 
-190 AGRPAGLPGC
+190 
-200 RDAAARE
+200 
-207 LPPPPCPQRAP
+207 
-218 AAPPEPPGSP
+218 
-228 GALGSAAEKPE
+228 
-239 PSATAALQLIRAKK
+239 KK

-314 AWVAGKAIVLF
+314 TWVAGKAIVLF

-335 ILRRRGKQKEKGY
+335 VLRRRGKQKEKGY

-365 QAEDV
+365 QAEDI

-385 ELDSEKEAQL
+385 ELDSEKELQSQ
-395 EYYANGPGAERDR
+395 YYANGPGAERDR

-434 PHMKK
+434 PHVKK

-449 KKSGTR
+449 KKSGAR
-455 GEASRGEIKEKT
+455 GEASRAEIKEKMP
-467 SESIVRNMIV
+467 ESIVRNMIV

-488 LRRIASS
+488 LRRIANS
-495 LTASSGRRENHLL
+495 LTASSSTRENHLL

-517 KATLK
+517 KTPLK
-522 PEYETRKTDTLK
+522 PGYENRKSDALK

-565 YSASDTGIEK
+565 YSASDAGIEK
-575 KQTESDT
+575 KQTESDS
-582 SSSLSDDGNSDVDT
+582 SSSLSDGGNSDVDT

-605 STLEVSDSSDKMEK
+605 SALEVSDSSDKVEK

-633 YLSQKSNRRARK
+633 YLSQKSSRRARK
-645 KSHRDRKSLGGSV
+645 KSYRDRKPLGGSLT
-658 ASRLNAE
+658 SRLDAE
-665 FADGELEG
+665 FADGELEVG
-673 GSPDAEM
+673 FSDAEM
-680 SLMALE
+680 SLTALE
-686 CSSDMRNDNLS
+686 RSSDVRNDNLS
-697 LVNKHTTPQSVS
+697 LAKKHTTSQSVS
-709 KDSSWAAVPNQ
+709 KDSSWPAVVNQ
-720 AILKPKSM
+720 AILKPKSV

-747 EPSLAE
+747 EPSRAE
-753 EERSVNCCSPDTKGF
+753 EEGGVNRCSSDTKGF
-768 SGLHR
+768 SGLQR
-773 DSLPKSGKVDGQKL
+773 DSLQRSGKVDGQKL
-787 LNNMHEKARD
+787 LNNMHEKPRD

-811 ELKELSYRSINDDA
+811 ELKELSYRSMNDDA
-825 SDSGT
+825 SDSGA

-840 STSGHSRLPIEPDY
+840 SASGHGRLPIEPDY

-877 ATQNMVPYRNTS
+877 TSQNIVPFRNTS
-889 TADGSGSNSASGLKS
+889 TADGSASNSTSGLKS
-904 LAVVGPP
+904 LSIVGPP

-920 VQETVNPNSN
+920 VQETVNPNSAL
-930 ISNSSFSRNPTTKLT
+930 SNSSFSRNPPTKLT

-952 EPMNTAVSGTNGT
+952 EPASTAVSGTNGT
-965 NCVSKRNC
+965 NCMPKRNC
-973 SKSKQPSKL
+973 SKSKQSSKL
-982 GNKTVSNRKDLKP
+982 GDKTFSNRKDLKP
-995 GGQSKLL
+995 GGPSKLL

-1015 VRGLVTSPL
+1015 VHGSVTSPL

-1030 TARKESVDLT
+1030 TERKESVDLT

-1055 LDRIGR
+1055 LGRIGR
-1061 RPEPGRNIESCISAE
+1061 RPEAGRNIESCTSAE

-1088 SESSLGDESNDMNHV
+1088 SESSLGDESNDINHV

-1141 GFLLKGKECLG
+1141 GFSLKGNECLG
-1152 RRHSSHSKVLEGDLT
+1152 RRHSPHSKVLEGDLT

-1181 LNVCGKPNNSVMDSE
+1181 LNICGKPNNSVMDSE

-1240 KKSKKSQEQLQKVN
+1240 KKSKKGQEQLQKVG
-1254 SVVKSELEGGL
+1254 EGL
-1265 PALCSPGN
+1265 PAQCSPDRN
-1273 DAQRGQSP
+1273 TQRGQSP
-1281 LVSTPSS
+1281 LVSTPPS
-1288 TKESPPILEAECS
+1288 TKECPPILEAECS
-1301 LSELGSHSTD
+1301 FSELGSHSTD
-1311 PTDQLLEEHSDLPEL
+1311 PTAQLLEGPSSFPEL

-1337 ASPEAEERFLKTG
+1337 ASPDAEERFLKSG

-1382 PPKKGTG
+1382 PPKK
-1389 PSESDSSELYSP
+1389 
-1401 AHFLDLGEA
+1401 
-1410 PEKLLEKQRK
+1410 LLEKQRK
-1420 RKRQRHP
+1420 RKRQRHT
-1427 SVAMHSK
+1427 SAAMHSK
-1434 KERNEEGLGEA
+1434 KERIEEGLGET
-1445 PHSEGETS
+1445 PHSEGEIS

-1548 SGEDV
+1548 CGEDV

-1564 YHEECI
+1564 YHEACI

-1746 LFFGSNDYLWTHQ
+1746 LFFGSKDYLWTHQ

-1865 LLYECHPMVCPAGE
+1865 LLYECHPLVCPAGE

-1989 VGLFAL
+1989 VGLFAI

-2038 PSLTEEKSKKLK
+2038 PTLTEEKSKKLK

-2109 PWHQCDLCGKEAA
+2109 PWHQCDMCGKEAA

-2170 YVPPIGALANGDD
+2170 YVPPIGALTNSED
-2183 TQPPEQPSADTDLS
+2183 TQPPEQPPADTDLS
-2197 VQSLERLPQ
+2197 VQPLDSLPQ
-2206 SVAFR
+2206 SVALR
-2211 LQTSDKPP
+2211 LQSPEKPP
-2219 ATLALRLPP
+2219 ATLLPP
-2228 SDKPPTTLALR
+2228 
-2239 LQPSNKPPTTLALRL
+2239 
-2254 PPPDKPP
+2254 
-2261 ATLALRLPPSNKPP
+2261 
-2275 TTLSLRLKPSNKP
+2275 
-2288 PTTLSL
+2288 
-2294 RLQPSDKPPTT
+2294 
-2305 LSLCLQPSDRPQAAL
+2305 
-2320 SLRLQSEKQPIV
+2320 
-2332 VALRSQ
+2332 
-2338 QPDKPPTNAVLWPLD
+2338 LD
-2353 ESPSDSSQPH
+2353 
-2363 LPSKSPPGTPQSSDE
+2363 
-2378 SLVTAGDLQLQLS
+2378 
-2391 DKPPA
+2391 
-2396 TAGVLGF
+2396 
-2403 SDKSLVGIRT
+2403 
-2413 QQPQLLDEFP
+2413 
-2423 TKCLHP
+2423 
-2429 QLSDRLLTTAGTLQS
+2429 
-2444 QAVDEPPVA
+2444 
-2453 NQPQLLN
+2453 N
-2460 KASAQSPQPQSV
+2460 
-2472 EKAPS
+2472 
-2477 SVKPRVPASE
+2477 
-2487 EAPGPGVLWPLPI
+2487 
-2500 EKVASSSISRIL
+2500 
-2512 PTEKVPGSGV
+2512 SGV
-2522 PRPLFPEKAS
+2522 PRPLP
-2532 FSGAVRLPAMEKA
+2532 P
-2545 PSSGMPRPLPLEKA
+2545 EKA
-2559 PASGMSRIL
+2559 PASGMPRIL
-2568 PTEKAPSLGVLRPLP
+2568 PTEKAPSLGAPRPLP

-2594 ILPVEKALGSGTLRL
+2594 ILPMEKALGSGALRI
-2609 PLVQKALAPGVL
+2609 PLMQKALTPGVL
-2621 RPLPPEKASGS
+2621 RSLPPEKAADSGA
-2632 GTLRV
+2632 LRV
-2637 LTPEKTLGSG
+2637 LPPEKALSSG
-2647 AARPQLL
+2647 VVRPQLS
-2654 ERPLTLAAPW
+2654 ERSLTLTAPW
-2664 PQASD
+2664 PQTSD
-2669 KLTVAVAPRPQVLD
+2669 KLAAAVAPRPQALD
-2683 KPPVASAPRLLL
+2683 KPLAASAPRLLL

-2703 DQNAQPKERGATAI
+2703 DQNAQPKERGAPAV
-2717 EVNPQQ
+2717 ELSPQQ
-2723 KERTMLPGE
+2723 KERTMLAGE
-2732 QISWSAGKAATHV
+2732 QISWSAGKAVTHV
-2745 GQVPWPTEKLQTH
+2745 GQVPWPMEKLQTH
-2758 EQIHWPAAKALT
+2758 EQTHWPTAKALM
-2770 PAEQSPR
+2770 PAEQPAR
-2777 TAEKLPE
+2777 IAEKLPE
-2784 PTLQPGWEV
+2784 PTLQPSWEV

-2801 PWTSERLHAFEQTPR
+2801 PWTSERLRAFEQTPR
-2816 PAREAPVSPEQTQWI
+2816 PAREAPVPPEQMQWLVTNI
-2831 VRNVQ
+2831 Q

-2841 SWLAGKVQTPRGQ
+2841 SWLSGKAQTPRGQ

-2864 AHNQDSV
+2864 ARNQDSV
-2871 CHELADSEPK
+2871 CRELADSEPK

>member
-1 MEQACEV
+1 F
-8 SRRSCLV
+8 SDFSCSG
-15 PFGTSLAAAEA
+15 F
-26 KGGPFGEGRGPEPPA
+26 
-41 MQLAAAAA
+41 
-49 KPVYGQ
+49 
-55 DPSSCYIPLRRLQD
+55 
-69 LASMINAE
+69 
-77 YLGGAAD
+77 
-84 GAEALPDPGSP
+84 SP
-95 PLRAPAAQ
+95 
-103 DPAGGADCPGLV
+103 
-115 ADVPRGGLA
+115 
-124 FPLLLRDGEEEEE
+124 
-137 EGAETPEEEEEEEEE
+137 
-152 DDDDEEEEEDGE
+152 
-164 EDAEEAEL
+164 
-172 AAAGSRERGGVAE
+172 
-185 PSHGG
+185 
-190 AGRPAGLPGC
+190 
-200 RDAAARE
+200 
-207 LPPPPCPQRAP
+207 
-218 AAPPEPPGSP
+218 
-228 GALGSAAEKPE
+228 K
-239 PSATAALQLIRAKK
+239 IRAKK

-314 AWVAGKAIVLF
+314 TWVAGKAIVLF

-335 ILRRRGKQKEKGY
+335 VLRRRGKQKEKGY

-365 QAEDV
+365 QAEDI
-370 LLGGPEDQKCSQNSS
+370 LLGGPEDPKCSQNSS
-385 ELDSEKEAQL
+385 ELDSEKEVQS

-420 SRHPASEKGKLHIK
+420 SRHPATEKGKLHIK
-434 PHMKK
+434 PRVKK

-449 KKSGTR
+449 KKSGAR

-467 SESIVRNMIV
+467 PESIVRNMIV
-477 GDLPDKHASHE
+477 GDLPEKHASHE

-495 LTASSGRRENHLL
+495 LTASTSARENHLL

-517 KATLK
+517 KIPLK
-522 PEYETRKTDTLK
+522 PDYENRKSDALK

-565 YSASDTGIEK
+565 YSASDGGIEK
-575 KQTESDT
+575 KQTESDS
-582 SSSLSDDGNSDVDT
+582 SSSLSDGGNSDVDAV
-596 MDQSSERAS
+596 DQSSERAS
-605 STLEVSDSSDKMEK
+605 SALEVSDSSDKVEK
-619 EFPMTSSGN
+619 EFPMTSRGN

-645 KSHRDRKSLGGSV
+645 KLYRDRKPLGGSV
-658 ASRLNAE
+658 TSRLDAE
-665 FADGELEG
+665 FADGELEVG
-673 GSPDAEM
+673 FSDAEM
-680 SLMALE
+680 SLTALE
-686 CSSDMRNDNLS
+686 RSSDVRSDNLS
-697 LVNKHTTPQSVS
+697 LANKHTTPQSVS
-709 KDSSWAAVPNQ
+709 KDGSWPAVANQ

-747 EPSLAE
+747 EPPLAE
-753 EERSVNCCSPDTKGF
+753 EEGGVNHCSSDTKGF
-768 SGLHR
+768 SGLQR
-773 DSLPKSGKVDGQKL
+773 DSLQRSGKADGQKL
-787 LNNMHEKARD
+787 LNNVHEKPRD

-811 ELKELSYRSINDDA
+811 ELKELSYRSMNEDA
-825 SDSGT
+825 GDSGA

-840 STSGHSRLPIEPDY
+840 SASGHSRLPIEPDY

-877 ATQNMVPYRNTS
+877 TGQNIVPFRNTS
-889 TADGSGSNSASGLKS
+889 TADGSGSNAASGLKS
-904 LAVVGPP
+904 LSIVGPP

-920 VQETVNPNSN
+920 VQETVNPNSAL
-930 ISNSSFSRNPTTKLT
+930 SNSSFSRNPPTKLT

-952 EPMNTAVSGTNGT
+952 EPASTAVSGTKGT
-965 NCVSKRNC
+965 NCVPKRNC
-973 SKSKQPSKL
+973 SKSKQSSKL
-982 GNKTVSNRKDLKP
+982 GDKTVSNRKDLKP
-995 GGQSKLL
+995 GGPSKLL
-1002 SRLSRDSGEHAFR
+1002 SRLSRDSGERAFR
-1015 VRGLVTSPL
+1015 VHGSVTSPL

-1030 TARKESVDLT
+1030 TERKESVDLT

-1055 LDRIGR
+1055 LDRVGR
-1061 RPEPGRNIESCISAE
+1061 RPEAGRNIESCPSAE

-1088 SESSLGDESNDMNHV
+1088 SESSLGDESNEINHV

-1114 SSARSNKHISRSREQ
+1114 SGARSNKHTSRSRER
-1129 GNLESAFGLNSR
+1129 GDLESAFGLNSR
-1141 GFLLKGKECLG
+1141 GFSLKGNECLG
-1152 RRHSSHSKVLEGDLT
+1152 RRHSPHSKVLEGDLT
-1167 DQDYENHLD
+1167 GQDCENRVD

-1240 KKSKKSQEQLQKVN
+1240 KKSKKGQEQLQKVN
-1254 SVVKSELEGGL
+1254 SVVRSEFEDL
-1265 PALCSPGN
+1265 PAQCSPHR
-1273 DAQRGQSP
+1273 DIQRGPSP

-1288 TKESPPILEAECS
+1288 TKSPPILEPECS
-1301 LSELGSHSTD
+1301 FSELASHSTE
-1311 PTDQLLEEHSDLPEL
+1311 PADQLLEGPSDFPEL

-1331 DVSEVS
+1331 DASEVS
-1337 ASPEAEERFLKTG
+1337 ASPEAEERFLKSGKGGGCSFIAG
-1350 NFESKRQRKPTK
+1350 NFERKRQRKPTK

-1382 PPKKGTG
+1382 TPKKGTG

-1401 AHFLDLGEA
+1401 AHFSDLGEA
-1410 PEKLLEKQRK
+1410 SEKLLEKRK
-1420 RKRQRHP
+1420 RKRPRHP
-1427 SVAMHSK
+1427 AAAMHIK
-1434 KERNEEGLGEA
+1434 KEKNEEGLGET

-1548 SGEDV
+1548 CGEDV

-1564 YHEECI
+1564 YHEACI

-1599 NISASKGRLMRCVR
+1599 NVSASKGRLMRCVR

-1746 LFFGSNDYLWTHQ
+1746 LFFGSKDYLWTHQ

-1989 VGLFAL
+1989 VGLFAI

-2109 PWHQCDLCGKEAA
+2109 PWHQCDMCGKEAA

-2170 YVPPIGALANGDD
+2170 YVPPIEALANGED
-2183 TQPPEQPSADTDLS
+2183 TQPPEQPPADTDLS
-2197 VQSLERLPQ
+2197 VQPLDSLPQ
-2206 SVAFR
+2206 SVALR
-2211 LQTSDKPP
+2211 LQSPEKPP

-2228 SDKPPTTLALR
+2228 SEKPSTTVALR
-2239 LQPSNKPPTTLALRL
+2239 LQPSNKPPTTLALKL

-2261 ATLALRLPPSNKPP
+2261 ATLALRLPQSNKPP

-2305 LSLCLQPSDRPQAAL
+2305 LSLRLQPSDRPQAAL
-2320 SLRLQSEKQPIV
+2320 SLRLQSEKQPIKAADSG
-2332 VALRSQ
+2332 ALR
-2338 QPDKPPTNAVLWPLD
+2338 VL
-2353 ESPSDSSQPH
+2353 S
-2363 LPSKSPPGTPQSSDE
+2363 
-2378 SLVTAGDLQLQLS
+2378 
-2391 DKPPA
+2391 
-2396 TAGVLGF
+2396 
-2403 SDKSLVGIRT
+2403 
-2413 QQPQLLDEFP
+2413 
-2423 TKCLHP
+2423 
-2429 QLSDRLLTTAGTLQS
+2429 
-2444 QAVDEPPVA
+2444 
-2453 NQPQLLN
+2453 
-2460 KASAQSPQPQSV
+2460 
-2472 EKAPS
+2472 
-2477 SVKPRVPASE
+2477 
-2487 EAPGPGVLWPLPI
+2487 
-2500 EKVASSSISRIL
+2500 
-2512 PTEKVPGSGV
+2512 
-2522 PRPLFPEKAS
+2522 PEKA
-2532 FSGAVRLPAMEKA
+2532 L
-2545 PSSGMPRPLPLEKA
+2545 SSG
-2559 PASGMSRIL
+2559 
-2568 PTEKAPSLGVLRPLP
+2568 V
-2583 PEKAPGSRSPH
+2583 
-2594 ILPVEKALGSGTLRL
+2594 
-2609 PLVQKALAPGVL
+2609 
-2621 RPLPPEKASGS
+2621 
-2632 GTLRV
+2632 
-2637 LTPEKTLGSG
+2637 
-2647 AARPQLL
+2647 ARPQLL
-2654 ERPLTLAAPW
+2654 ERTLTLTAPW

-2669 KLTVAVAPRPQVLD
+2669 KLAAAVAPRPQALE
-2683 KPPVASAPRLLL
+2683 KPPAVLAPRLLL

-2703 DQNAQPKERGATAI
+2703 DQNAQPKERGA
-2717 EVNPQQ
+2717 
-2723 KERTMLPGE
+2723 
-2732 QISWSAGKAATHV
+2732 
-2745 GQVPWPTEKLQTH
+2745 
-2758 EQIHWPAAKALT
+2758 PAVELK
-2770 PAEQSPR
+2770 
-2777 TAEKLPE
+2777 KLPE

-2801 PWTSERLHAFEQTPR
+2801 PWTSERLCAFEQTPR
-2816 PAREAPVSPEQTQWI
+2816 PA
-2831 VRNVQ
+2831 
-2836 TIDQI
+2836 
-2841 SWLAGKVQTPRGQ
+2841 
-2854 DPLPEQNTAL
+2854 
-2864 AHNQDSV
+2864 
-2871 CHELADSEPK
+2871 

>member
-15 PFGTSLAAAEA
+15 PFGTSLAAAEP
-26 KGGPFGEGRGPEPPA
+26 KGGPFGEARGPEPPA
-41 MQLAAAAA
+41 MQLAAA

-95 PLRAPAAQ
+95 PPRGPG
-103 DPAGGADCPGLV
+103 DPPGGADGPGPA
-115 ADVPRGGLA
+115 ADGAPPT
-124 FPLLLRDGEEEEE
+124 FPLLLPDGEDEEEEEEDEEEGE
-137 EGAETPEEEEEEEEE
+137 EGAETPEEDEEEE
-152 DDDDEEEEEDGE
+152 DDDDDEEEED
-164 EDAEEAEL
+164 EDEEAAGGARER
-172 AAAGSRERGGVAE
+172 AAAEQSR
-185 PSHGG
+185 
-190 AGRPAGLPGC
+190 AG
-200 RDAAARE
+200 
-207 LPPPPCPQRAP
+207 PQRGP
-218 AAPPEPPGSP
+218 GSPEPPP
-228 GALGSAAEKPE
+228 RLQRAELPLLDGGGDKPE

-365 QAEDV
+365 QAEDI

-385 ELDSEKEAQL
+385 ELDSEKEVQS
-395 EYYANGPGAERDR
+395 EYYANGPGAEKDR

-420 SRHPASEKGKLHIK
+420 SRHSASEKGKLHIK
-434 PHMKK
+434 PHVKK

-449 KKSGTR
+449 KKNSMR
-455 GEASRGEIKEKT
+455 GEASKGEIKEKMP
-467 SESIVRNMIV
+467 ESIVKNMMV

-488 LRRIASS
+488 LRRIANS
-495 LTASSGRRENHLL
+495 LTASNSARENHLL
-508 SSFGERRFE
+508 SSFGERHFE
-517 KATLK
+517 KMTLK
-522 PEYETRKTDTLK
+522 PDYENCKSGALK

-565 YSASDTGIEK
+565 YSASEAGIEK
-575 KQTESDT
+575 KQAESDS
-582 SSSLSDDGNSDVDT
+582 SSSLSDGGNSDVDT

-633 YLSQKSNRRARK
+633 YFSQKSNRRARK
-645 KSHRDRKSLGGSV
+645 KSYRDRKPLGGS
-658 ASRLNAE
+658 ATSRLDAE
-665 FADGELEG
+665 FAHGELEG
-673 GSPDAEM
+673 GSSDAEM
-680 SLMALE
+680 SLTTLE
-686 CSSDMRNDNLS
+686 RSSDVRNDNLS
-697 LVNKHTTPQSVS
+697 LANKHTTPQSVS
-709 KDSSWAAVPNQ
+709 KDNSWSAVANQ
-720 AILKPKSM
+720 TTLKPKSV

-739 HKEKVAGL
+739 HKEKGSGL

-753 EERSVNCCSPDTKGF
+753 EEGGMKRCSSDTKGF
-768 SGLHR
+768 SGLQK
-773 DSLPKSGKVDGQKL
+773 DSLLRSGKVDGQKL
-787 LNNMHEKARD
+787 LNNVHEKPRD

-811 ELKELSYRSINDDA
+811 ELKELSYRSMNDDA

-840 STSGHSRLPIEPDY
+840 SASGHGRLPIEPNY
-854 KFSTLLMM
+854 RFSTLLMM
-862 LKDMHDSK
+862 LKDIHDSK
-870 TKEQQLM
+870 AKEQQLM
-877 ATQNMVPYRNTS
+877 TGQNIVPYRNTS
-889 TADGSGSNSASGLKS
+889 TADGSGSNSASGLTS
-904 LAVVGPP
+904 LSIVGPP

-920 VQETVNPNSN
+920 VQETVNANSS
-930 ISNSSFSRNPTTKLT
+930 ISNSSFSRNPPAKLT

-952 EPMNTAVSGTNGT
+952 EPANTAVSGTNGT

-973 SKSKQPSKL
+973 SKSKQSSKL
-982 GNKTVSNRKDLKP
+982 GDKTVSNRKDLKP
-995 GGQSKLL
+995 GG
-1002 SRLSRDSGEHAFR
+1002 
-1015 VRGLVTSPL
+1015 P
-1024 GNEAED
+1024 
-1030 TARKESVDLT
+1030 
-1040 EHSTDEDSACLSDDN
+1040 
-1055 LDRIGR
+1055 I
-1061 RPEPGRNIESCISAE
+1061 
-1076 NGESPDLDSEAN
+1076 
-1088 SESSLGDESNDMNHV
+1088 
-1103 APKKRWQRFNQ
+1103 
-1114 SSARSNKHISRSREQ
+1114 
-1129 GNLESAFGLNSR
+1129 
-1141 GFLLKGKECLG
+1141 
-1152 RRHSSHSKVLEGDLT
+1152 
-1167 DQDYENHLD
+1167 
-1176 LVEKR
+1176 
-1181 LNVCGKPNNSVMDSE
+1181 
-1196 TELGNF
+1196 
-1202 APQSEFSAQV
+1202 

-1240 KKSKKSQEQLQKVN
+1240 KKSKKVQEQLQKVN
-1254 SVVKSELEGGL
+1254 SVARSEFEGGL
-1265 PALCSPGN
+1265 PAQCSP
-1273 DAQRGQSP
+1273 DRDTQRGPSP
-1281 LVSTPSS
+1281 LISTPSS

-1301 LSELGSHSTD
+1301 FSELGSHSTD
-1311 PTDQLLEEHSDLPEL
+1311 PTHQLLEGPSDFPEL

-1337 ASPEAEERFLKTG
+1337 ASPDAEERFLKSG

-1401 AHFLDLGEA
+1401 AHFSDLGEA
-1410 PEKLLEKQRK
+1410 PEKVLEKQRK

-1434 KERNEEGLGEA
+1434 KEKNGEGLGET

-1453 VHGTAASPKEGNE
+1453 GHGTATSPKEGNE

-1473 GVPSSKKMQGERGG
+1473 GVPSSKKIQGERGG

-1516 HLQCLGLSEMPKGKF
+1516 HLQCLGLSEMPTGKF

-1548 SGEDV
+1548 CGEDV

-1746 LFFGSNDYLWTHQ
+1746 LFFGSKDYLWTHQ

-1781 GIYKKALQEAAV
+1781 GIYKKALHEAAV

-1865 LLYECHPMVCPAGE
+1865 LLYECHPLVCPAGE

-1989 VGLFAL
+1989 VGLFAI

-2029 FLGVRPKSQ
+2029 FLGVRPK
-2038 PSLTEEKSKKLK
+2038 EKSKKMK

-2109 PWHQCDLCGKEAA
+2109 PWHQCDMCGKEAA

-2170 YVPPIGALANGDD
+2170 YVPPMGALTNGDD
-2183 TQPPEQPSADTDLS
+2183 PQPAEQPPADTDLS
-2197 VQSLERLPQ
+2197 VQPLDRLPQ
-2206 SVAFR
+2206 PPAFK
-2211 LQTSDKPP
+2211 LQSPEKPP

-2261 ATLALRLPPSNKPP
+2261 AALALRLPPSNKPP

-2305 LSLCLQPSDRPQAAL
+2305 LSLRLQPSDRPQAAL
-2320 SLRLQSEKQPIV
+2320 SLRLQAEKQPII
-2332 VALRSQ
+2332 VALKPQ
-2338 QPDKPPTNAVLWPLD
+2338 QPDKPPANAVLWPLD
-2353 ESPSDSSQPH
+2353 EASSDASQPP
-2363 LPSKSPPGTPQSSDE
+2363 LPSKSPGSPQSPDE
-2378 SLVTAGDLQLQLS
+2378 ALGPAAALQLQLS
-2391 DKPPA
+2391 EEPPA
-2396 TAGVLGF
+2396 AAEVLELE
-2403 SDKSLVGIRT
+2403 DKSLDDSGT
-2413 QQPQLLDEFP
+2413 QQPELLDEFP

-2429 QLSDRLLTTAGTLQS
+2429 QLADRLLATAGTLQA
-2444 QAVDEPPVA
+2444 QPGDEAPVA
-2453 NQPQLLN
+2453 DQPELLSKAAAQSLQPQP
-2460 KASAQSPQPQSV
+2460 A

-2477 SVKPRVPASE
+2477 SVVQHAPAPEEVPS
-2487 EAPGPGVLWPLPI
+2487 PGVLWPLPI
-2500 EKVASSSISRIL
+2500 ENAPGSPVSRIL
-2512 PTEKVPGSGV
+2512 PTEKVSGLGGPRPPPPEASFSGAARVLATEKAPGSGAPHPLPAEKPPALGMPRILPTDKAPSLGV
-2522 PRPLFPEKAS
+2522 PRPLALEKPHGS
-2532 FSGAVRLPAMEKA
+2532 RSPHVLPMEKA
-2545 PSSGMPRPLPLEKA
+2545 LGSGAL
-2559 PASGMSRIL
+2559 RI
-2568 PTEKAPSLGVLRPLP
+2568 PGVLRPLP
-2583 PEKAPGSRSPH
+2583 PEKAPDAG
-2594 ILPVEKALGSGTLRL
+2594 ALR
-2609 PLVQKALAPGVL
+2609 V
-2621 RPLPPEKASGS
+2621 LPPEKAPS
-2632 GTLRV
+2632 
-2637 LTPEKTLGSG
+2637 SG
-2647 AARPQLL
+2647 AVRPQLL
-2654 ERPLTLAAPW
+2654 ERPLALTAPW

-2669 KLTVAVAPRPQVLD
+2669 KLAAAVAPRPQVLE
-2683 KPPVASAPRLLL
+2683 KPPAASAPRLLL

-2703 DQNAQPKERGATAI
+2703 DQNAQPKERAAPAA
-2717 EVNPQQ
+2717 ELNPQQ
-2723 KERTMLPGE
+2723 KERTLLAGE
-2732 QISWSAGKAATHV
+2732 QISWSVGKAVPHV
-2745 GQVPWPTEKLQTH
+2745 GQLPWPTEKLQTH
-2758 EQIHWPAAKALT
+2758 EQSHWPAAKALT

-2784 PTLQPGWEV
+2784 PTLQPVWEV

-2801 PWTSERLHAFEQTPR
+2801 PWTSERLRAFEQTPR
-2816 PAREAPVSPEQTQWI
+2816 PAREAPVPAEQTQWI
-2831 VRNVQ
+2831 VTNIQ
-2836 TIDQI
+2836 TLDQI
-2841 SWLAGKVQTPRGQ
+2841 SWLAGKVHTPRGQ
-2854 DPLPEQNTAL
+2854 DPLPEQNAAL
-2864 AHNQDSV
+2864 ARNQDSV

>member
-1 MEQACEV
+1 FSDFLC
-8 SRRSCLV
+8 SG
-15 PFGTSLAAAEA
+15 F
-26 KGGPFGEGRGPEPPA
+26 
-41 MQLAAAAA
+41 
-49 KPVYGQ
+49 
-55 DPSSCYIPLRRLQD
+55 
-69 LASMINAE
+69 
-77 YLGGAAD
+77 
-84 GAEALPDPGSP
+84 SP
-95 PLRAPAAQ
+95 
-103 DPAGGADCPGLV
+103 
-115 ADVPRGGLA
+115 
-124 FPLLLRDGEEEEE
+124 
-137 EGAETPEEEEEEEEE
+137 
-152 DDDDEEEEEDGE
+152 
-164 EDAEEAEL
+164 
-172 AAAGSRERGGVAE
+172 
-185 PSHGG
+185 
-190 AGRPAGLPGC
+190 
-200 RDAAARE
+200 
-207 LPPPPCPQRAP
+207 
-218 AAPPEPPGSP
+218 
-228 GALGSAAEKPE
+228 K
-239 PSATAALQLIRAKK
+239 IRAKK

-314 AWVAGKAIVLF
+314 TWVAGKAIVLF
-325 EGRHQFEELP
+325 QGRHQFEELP
-335 ILRRRGKQKEKGY
+335 VLRRRGKQKEKGY

-365 QAEDV
+365 QAEDI

-385 ELDSEKEAQL
+385 ELDSEKEVQS

-420 SRHPASEKGKLHIK
+420 SRHPASEKRKLHIK
-434 PHMKK
+434 AHMKK
-439 SSDSRKRTRV
+439 TSDSRKRTRV

-455 GEASRGEIKEKT
+455 GEASRGEIKEKAP
-467 SESIVRNMIV
+467 ESIVRNMIV

-488 LRRIASS
+488 LRRIANS
-495 LTASSGRRENHLL
+495 LTASHSTRENHLL
-508 SSFGERRFE
+508 STFGERRFE
-517 KATLK
+517 KTPLK
-522 PEYETRKTDTLK
+522 PDYENRKSDALK

-565 YSASDTGIEK
+565 YSASDAGIEK
-575 KQTESDT
+575 KQTESDS
-582 SSSLSDDGNSDVDT
+582 SSSLSDGGNSDVDT

-605 STLEVSDSSDKMEK
+605 SALEVSDSSDKVEK

-645 KSHRDRKSLGGSV
+645 KSYRDRKPLGGSV
-658 ASRLNAE
+658 TSRLDAE
-665 FADGELEG
+665 FADGELEVG
-673 GSPDAEM
+673 FSDAEM
-680 SLMALE
+680 SLTALE
-686 CSSDMRNDNLS
+686 CSSDVRNDNLS
-697 LVNKHTTPQSVS
+697 LANKHTTPQSVS
-709 KDSSWAAVPNQ
+709 KDNSWPAVANQ

-747 EPSLAE
+747 EPPVAE
-753 EERSVNCCSPDTKGF
+753 EEGGVNRCSSDTKGF
-768 SGLHR
+768 SGLQR
-773 DSLPKSGKVDGQKL
+773 DSLQRSGKVDGQKL
-787 LNNMHEKARD
+787 LNNMHEKTRD

-811 ELKELSYRSINDDA
+811 ELKELSYRSMNDDA
-825 SDSGT
+825 SDSAA

-840 STSGHSRLPIEPDY
+840 SASGRLPIEPDY

-877 ATQNMVPYRNTS
+877 TGQNIVPFRNTS

-904 LAVVGPP
+904 LSVVGPS
-911 YKIEKNGDC
+911 YKLEKNGDC
-920 VQETVNPNSN
+920 AQETVNPNSA
-930 ISNSSFSRNPTTKLT
+930 ISNSSFSRNPPTKLT

-952 EPMNTAVSGTNGT
+952 EPASTAVSGTNGT
-965 NCVSKRNC
+965 NCVPKRNC
-973 SKSKQPSKL
+973 SKSKQSSKL
-982 GNKTVSNRKDLKP
+982 GDKTVSNRKDLKP
-995 GGQSKLL
+995 GGPSKLL
-1002 SRLSRDSGEHAFR
+1002 SRLSRDSGERAFR
-1015 VRGLVTSPL
+1015 VHGSVTSPL

-1030 TARKESVDLT
+1030 TERKESVDLT
-1040 EHSTDEDSACLSDDN
+1040 ERSTDEDSACLSDDN

-1061 RPEPGRNIESCISAE
+1061 RPEAGRNIESCTSAE

-1088 SESSLGDESNDMNHV
+1088 SEGSLGDESNDTNHV

-1114 SSARSNKHISRSREQ
+1114 SSARSNKHISRSRDQ

-1141 GFLLKGKECLG
+1141 GFSLKGNECLG
-1152 RRHSSHSKVLEGDLT
+1152 RRHSPHSKVLEGDLT
-1167 DQDYENHLD
+1167 DQDCENHLD

-1196 TELGNF
+1196 TELDNF

-1240 KKSKKSQEQLQKVN
+1240 KKSKKGQEQLQKVN
-1254 SVVKSELEGGL
+1254 SVVRSEFEGGL
-1265 PALCSPGN
+1265 PAQCSPEG
-1273 DAQRGQSP
+1273 DTQRGQSS

-1288 TKESPPILEAECS
+1288 TKESPPVLEAECS
-1301 LSELGSHSTD
+1301 FSELGSH
-1311 PTDQLLEEHSDLPEL
+1311 PTDQLLEGPSDFPEL

-1331 DVSEVS
+1331 DVSEVY
-1337 ASPEAEERFLKTG
+1337 ASPDAEERFLKSG

-1382 PPKKGTG
+1382 PPKKGG

-1401 AHFLDLGEA
+1401 AHFADLGEA
-1410 PEKLLEKQRK
+1410 SEKVSEKQRK
-1420 RKRQRHP
+1420 RKRQRH
-1427 SVAMHSK
+1427 SSAAVHSK
-1434 KERNEEGLGEA
+1434 KERNEEGLGET

-1548 SGEDV
+1548 CGEDV

-1564 YHEECI
+1564 YHEACI

-1746 LFFGSNDYLWTHQ
+1746 LFFGSKDYLWTHQ

-1989 VGLFAL
+1989 VGLFAI

-2038 PSLTEEKSKKLK
+2038 PNLTEEKSKKLK

-2082 CKKPGCPKVYHAD
+2082 CKKAGCPKVYHAD

-2109 PWHQCDLCGKEAA
+2109 PWHQCDMCGKEAA

-2170 YVPPIGALANGDD
+2170 YAPSIEALANGED
-2183 TQPPEQPSADTDLS
+2183 TPPPEQPPADTDLS
-2197 VQSLERLPQ
+2197 VQPLDSLPQ
-2206 SVAFR
+2206 SVALR
-2211 LQTSDKPP
+2211 LQSPEKPP

-2305 LSLCLQPSDRPQAAL
+2305 LSLCLQPSDRPQPAL
-2320 SLRLQSEKQPIV
+2320 SLRLQSEKQP
-2332 VALRSQ
+2332 
-2338 QPDKPPTNAVLWPLD
+2338 PL
-2353 ESPSDSSQPH
+2353 
-2363 LPSKSPPGTPQSSDE
+2363 
-2378 SLVTAGDLQLQLS
+2378 
-2391 DKPPA
+2391 
-2396 TAGVLGF
+2396 
-2403 SDKSLVGIRT
+2403 
-2413 QQPQLLDEFP
+2413 
-2423 TKCLHP
+2423 
-2429 QLSDRLLTTAGTLQS
+2429 
-2444 QAVDEPPVA
+2444 DEPPVA
-2453 NQPQLLN
+2453 EQLHSLD
-2460 KASAQSPQPQSV
+2460 KASAQSLQPQSV

-2477 SVKPRVPASE
+2477 SPLPQVPASE
-2487 EAPGPGVLWPLPI
+2487 MAPSPG
-2500 EKVASSSISRIL
+2500 
-2512 PTEKVPGSGV
+2512 
-2522 PRPLFPEKAS
+2522 RPL
-2532 FSGAVRLPAMEKA
+2532 
-2545 PSSGMPRPLPLEKA
+2545 
-2559 PASGMSRIL
+2559 
-2568 PTEKAPSLGVLRPLP
+2568 VL
-2583 PEKAPGSRSPH
+2583 S
-2594 ILPVEKALGSGTLRL
+2594 
-2609 PLVQKALAPGVL
+2609 
-2621 RPLPPEKASGS
+2621 
-2632 GTLRV
+2632 
-2637 LTPEKTLGSG
+2637 
-2647 AARPQLL
+2647 
-2654 ERPLTLAAPW
+2654 APW

-2669 KLTVAVAPRPQVLD
+2669 KLAAAVAPRPQALD
-2683 KPPVASAPRLLL
+2683 KPPAASAPRLLL

-2703 DQNAQPKERGATAI
+2703 DQNAQPKERGA
-2717 EVNPQQ
+2717 
-2723 KERTMLPGE
+2723 
-2732 QISWSAGKAATHV
+2732 
-2745 GQVPWPTEKLQTH
+2745 
-2758 EQIHWPAAKALT
+2758 PAVELK
-2770 PAEQSPR
+2770 
-2777 TAEKLPE
+2777 
-2784 PTLQPGWEV
+2784 PTLQPSWEV

-2801 PWTSERLHAFEQTPR
+2801 PWTSERLCAFEQTPR
-2816 PAREAPVSPEQTQWI
+2816 PA
-2831 VRNVQ
+2831 
-2836 TIDQI
+2836 
-2841 SWLAGKVQTPRGQ
+2841 
-2854 DPLPEQNTAL
+2854 
-2864 AHNQDSV
+2864 
-2871 CHELADSEPK
+2871 

>member
-1 MEQACEV
+1 WACS
-8 SRRSCLV
+8 SRWGLQGSCSTYKNM
-15 PFGTSLAAAEA
+15 P
-26 KGGPFGEGRGPEPPA
+26 GRGKEGVR
-41 MQLAAAAA
+41 LICYYLEAA
-49 KPVYGQ
+49 
-55 DPSSCYIPLRRLQD
+55 
-69 LASMINAE
+69 
-77 YLGGAAD
+77 
-84 GAEALPDPGSP
+84 
-95 PLRAPAAQ
+95 
-103 DPAGGADCPGLV
+103 
-115 ADVPRGGLA
+115 
-124 FPLLLRDGEEEEE
+124 F
-137 EGAETPEEEEEEEEE
+137 
-152 DDDDEEEEEDGE
+152 
-164 EDAEEAEL
+164 
-172 AAAGSRERGGVAE
+172 
-185 PSHGG
+185 
-190 AGRPAGLPGC
+190 
-200 RDAAARE
+200 
-207 LPPPPCPQRAP
+207 
-218 AAPPEPPGSP
+218 
-228 GALGSAAEKPE
+228 
-239 PSATAALQLIRAKK
+239 
-253 KPTPVKYEVGDLVW
+253 
-267 AKFNRRPWWPCTI
+267 
-280 CHDPVLDCHS
+280 
-290 KMKVSNRRPYR
+290 
-301 EYYVDALGEPSEK
+301 
-314 AWVAGKAIVLF
+314 LF
-325 EGRHQFEELP
+325 F
-335 ILRRRGKQKEKGY
+335 
-348 KHKVPQ
+348 
-354 RFMAKWEVSVG
+354 F
-365 QAEDV
+365 
-370 LLGGPEDQKCSQNSS
+370 
-385 ELDSEKEAQL
+385 
-395 EYYANGPGAERDR
+395 
-408 QLNGCFKSLAFD
+408 
-420 SRHPASEKGKLHIK
+420 
-434 PHMKK
+434 
-439 SSDSRKRTRV
+439 
-449 KKSGTR
+449 
-455 GEASRGEIKEKT
+455 
-467 SESIVRNMIV
+467 
-477 GDLPDKHASHE
+477 
-488 LRRIASS
+488 
-495 LTASSGRRENHLL
+495 
-508 SSFGERRFE
+508 
-517 KATLK
+517 
-522 PEYETRKTDTLK
+522 
-534 NTLQGDLF
+534 
-542 SSASLEREKSSLG
+542 
-555 ILCSS
+555 
-560 KLQIH
+560 
-565 YSASDTGIEK
+565 
-575 KQTESDT
+575 
-582 SSSLSDDGNSDVDT
+582 
-596 MDQSSERAS
+596 
-605 STLEVSDSSDKMEK
+605 
-619 EFPMTSSGN
+619 
-628 IKLSM
+628 
-633 YLSQKSNRRARK
+633 
-645 KSHRDRKSLGGSV
+645 
-658 ASRLNAE
+658 
-665 FADGELEG
+665 
-673 GSPDAEM
+673 
-680 SLMALE
+680 
-686 CSSDMRNDNLS
+686 
-697 LVNKHTTPQSVS
+697 
-709 KDSSWAAVPNQ
+709 
-720 AILKPKSM
+720 
-728 KLPRIRSIKCK
+728 
-739 HKEKVAGL
+739 
-747 EPSLAE
+747 
-753 EERSVNCCSPDTKGF
+753 
-768 SGLHR
+768 
-773 DSLPKSGKVDGQKL
+773 
-787 LNNMHEKARD
+787 
-797 SAEIETAVVKHVLS
+797 
-811 ELKELSYRSINDDA
+811 
-825 SDSGT
+825 
-830 PKATVPLLFS
+830 
-840 STSGHSRLPIEPDY
+840 
-854 KFSTLLMM
+854 
-862 LKDMHDSK
+862 
-870 TKEQQLM
+870 
-877 ATQNMVPYRNTS
+877 
-889 TADGSGSNSASGLKS
+889 
-904 LAVVGPP
+904 
-911 YKIEKNGDC
+911 
-920 VQETVNPNSN
+920 
-930 ISNSSFSRNPTTKLT
+930 
-945 GIGTSKR
+945 
-952 EPMNTAVSGTNGT
+952 
-965 NCVSKRNC
+965 
-973 SKSKQPSKL
+973 
-982 GNKTVSNRKDLKP
+982 
-995 GGQSKLL
+995 
-1002 SRLSRDSGEHAFR
+1002 
-1015 VRGLVTSPL
+1015 
-1024 GNEAED
+1024 
-1030 TARKESVDLT
+1030 
-1040 EHSTDEDSACLSDDN
+1040 
-1055 LDRIGR
+1055 
-1061 RPEPGRNIESCISAE
+1061 
-1076 NGESPDLDSEAN
+1076 
-1088 SESSLGDESNDMNHV
+1088 
-1103 APKKRWQRFNQ
+1103 
-1114 SSARSNKHISRSREQ
+1114 
-1129 GNLESAFGLNSR
+1129 
-1141 GFLLKGKECLG
+1141 FL
-1152 RRHSSHSKVLEGDLT
+1152 
-1167 DQDYENHLD
+1167 
-1176 LVEKR
+1176 
-1181 LNVCGKPNNSVMDSE
+1181 
-1196 TELGNF
+1196 
-1202 APQSEFSAQV
+1202 V

-1240 KKSKKSQEQLQKVN
+1240 KKSKKGQEQLQKVG
-1254 SVVKSELEGGL
+1254 EGGL
-1265 PALCSPGN
+1265 PAQCSPDRN
-1273 DAQRGQSP
+1273 TQRGQSP

-1288 TKESPPILEAECS
+1288 TKECPPILEAECS
-1301 LSELGSHSTD
+1301 FSELGSHSTD
-1311 PTDQLLEEHSDLPEL
+1311 PTAQLLEGPSSFPEL

-1337 ASPEAEERFLKTG
+1337 ASPDAEERFLKSG

-1382 PPKKGTG
+1382 PPKKQGNYLCIFLEQ
-1389 PSESDSSELYSP
+1389 SFCCIP
-1401 AHFLDLGEA
+1401 AS
-1410 PEKLLEKQRK
+1410 EKLLEKQRK
-1420 RKRQRHP
+1420 RKRQRHT
-1427 SVAMHSK
+1427 SAAMHSK
-1434 KERNEEGLGEA
+1434 KERNEEGLGET
-1445 PHSEGETS
+1445 PHSEGEIS

-1548 SGEDV
+1548 CGEDV

-1564 YHEECI
+1564 YHEACI

-1746 LFFGSNDYLWTHQ
+1746 LFFGSKDYLWTHQ

-1865 LLYECHPMVCPAGE
+1865 LLYECHPLVCPAGE

-1989 VGLFAL
+1989 VGLFAI

-2109 PWHQCDLCGKEAA
+2109 PWHQCDMCGKEAA

-2170 YVPPIGALANGDD
+2170 YVPPIGALTNSED
-2183 TQPPEQPSADTDLS
+2183 TQPPEQPPADTDLS
-2197 VQSLERLPQ
+2197 VQPLDSLPQ
-2206 SVAFR
+2206 SVALR
-2211 LQTSDKPP
+2211 LQSPEKPP
-2219 ATLALRLPP
+2219 ATLALKLPP

-2305 LSLCLQPSDRPQAAL
+2305 LSLRLQPSDRPQAAL
-2320 SLRLQSEKQPIV
+2320 SLRLQSEKQPII
-2332 VALRSQ
+2332 VALRPQ
-2338 QPDKPPTNAVLWPLD
+2338 Q
-2353 ESPSDSSQPH
+2353 S
-2363 LPSKSPPGTPQSSDE
+2363 
-2378 SLVTAGDLQLQLS
+2378 
-2391 DKPPA
+2391 
-2396 TAGVLGF
+2396 
-2403 SDKSLVGIRT
+2403 
-2413 QQPQLLDEFP
+2413 
-2423 TKCLHP
+2423 
-2429 QLSDRLLTTAGTLQS
+2429 
-2444 QAVDEPPVA
+2444 
-2453 NQPQLLN
+2453 
-2460 KASAQSPQPQSV
+2460 
-2472 EKAPS
+2472 
-2477 SVKPRVPASE
+2477 
-2487 EAPGPGVLWPLPI
+2487 
-2500 EKVASSSISRIL
+2500 
-2512 PTEKVPGSGV
+2512 
-2522 PRPLFPEKAS
+2522 
-2532 FSGAVRLPAMEKA
+2532 
-2545 PSSGMPRPLPLEKA
+2545 
-2559 PASGMSRIL
+2559 
-2568 PTEKAPSLGVLRPLP
+2568 
-2583 PEKAPGSRSPH
+2583 
-2594 ILPVEKALGSGTLRL
+2594 
-2609 PLVQKALAPGVL
+2609 
-2621 RPLPPEKASGS
+2621 
-2632 GTLRV
+2632 
-2637 LTPEKTLGSG
+2637 
-2647 AARPQLL
+2647 
-2654 ERPLTLAAPW
+2654 LTLTAPW
-2664 PQASD
+2664 TQTSD
-2669 KLTVAVAPRPQVLD
+2669 KLAAAVAPRPQALD
-2683 KPPVASAPRLLL
+2683 KPLAASAPRLLL

-2703 DQNAQPKERGATAI
+2703 DQNAQPKERGAPAV
-2717 EVNPQQ
+2717 ELSPQQ
-2723 KERTMLPGE
+2723 KERTMLAGE
-2732 QISWSAGKAATHV
+2732 QISWSAGKAVTHV
-2745 GQVPWPTEKLQTH
+2745 GQVPWPMEKLQTH
-2758 EQIHWPAAKALT
+2758 EQTHWPTAKALM
-2770 PAEQSPR
+2770 PAEQPAR
-2777 TAEKLPE
+2777 IAEKLPE
-2784 PTLQPGWEV
+2784 PTLQPSWEV

-2801 PWTSERLHAFEQTPR
+2801 PWTSERLRAFEQTPR
-2816 PAREAPVSPEQTQWI
+2816 PAREAPVPPEQMQWLVTNI
-2831 VRNVQ
+2831 Q

-2841 SWLAGKVQTPRGQ
+2841 SWLSGKAQTPRGQ

-2864 AHNQDSV
+2864 ARNQDSV
-2871 CHELADSEPK
+2871 CRELADSEPK

>member
-1 MEQACEV
+1 F
-8 SRRSCLV
+8 S
-15 PFGTSLAAAEA
+15 
-26 KGGPFGEGRGPEPPA
+26 
-41 MQLAAAAA
+41 
-49 KPVYGQ
+49 
-55 DPSSCYIPLRRLQD
+55 D
-69 LASMINAE
+69 LLCS
-77 YLGGAAD
+77 GF
-84 GAEALPDPGSP
+84 SP
-95 PLRAPAAQ
+95 KIQ
-103 DPAGGADCPGLV
+103 
-115 ADVPRGGLA
+115 
-124 FPLLLRDGEEEEE
+124 
-137 EGAETPEEEEEEEEE
+137 
-152 DDDDEEEEEDGE
+152 
-164 EDAEEAEL
+164 
-172 AAAGSRERGGVAE
+172 
-185 PSHGG
+185 
-190 AGRPAGLPGC
+190 
-200 RDAAARE
+200 
-207 LPPPPCPQRAP
+207 
-218 AAPPEPPGSP
+218 
-228 GALGSAAEKPE
+228 
-239 PSATAALQLIRAKK
+239 AKK

-314 AWVAGKAIVLF
+314 TWVAGKAIVLF

-335 ILRRRGKQKEKGY
+335 VLRRRGKQKEKGY

-354 RFMAKWEVSVG
+354 RFMAKWKDSVG
-365 QAEDV
+365 QAEDII
-370 LLGGPEDQKCSQNSS
+370 LGGPEDQKCSQNSS
-385 ELDSEKEAQL
+385 ELDSEKETQS

-408 QLNGCFKSLAFD
+408 QLNGCLKSLAFD
-420 SRHPASEKGKLHIK
+420 SRHLASEKGKLHIK
-434 PHMKK
+434 PHVKK

-449 KKSGTR
+449 KKSGAR

-467 SESIVRNMIV
+467 PESIVRNMIV
-477 GDLPDKHASHE
+477 GDLPEKHASHE

-495 LTASSGRRENHLL
+495 LTASSSTRENHLL
-508 SSFGERRFE
+508 SSFGERRFD
-517 KATLK
+517 KTTLK
-522 PEYETRKTDTLK
+522 PGYENRKSDALK

-542 SSASLEREKSSLG
+542 SGASLEREKDSLG
-555 ILCSS
+555 LVCSS

-565 YSASDTGIEK
+565 YSASDTSIEK
-575 KQTESDT
+575 KQTESDS
-582 SSSLSDDGNSDVDT
+582 SSSLSDGGNSDVDT

-605 STLEVSDSSDKMEK
+605 STLEVSDSSGKVEK

-645 KSHRDRKSLGGSV
+645 KSCRDRKPLGSSV
-658 ASRLNAE
+658 TSRLDAE
-665 FADGELEG
+665 FADGELEIG
-673 GSPDAEM
+673 FSDAEM
-680 SLMALE
+680 SLTALE
-686 CSSDMRNDNLS
+686 CSSDVRNDNLS
-697 LVNKHTTPQSVS
+697 LANKHTTTQSVS
-709 KDSSWAAVPNQ
+709 KDSSWPAVANQ

-728 KLPRIRSIKCK
+728 KFPQIRSIKCK

-747 EPSLAE
+747 ESSLAE
-753 EERSVNCCSPDTKGF
+753 EEGGVNRCSSDTKGF
-768 SGLHR
+768 SGLQR
-773 DSLPKSGKVDGQKL
+773 DSLQRSGKADGQKL
-787 LNNMHEKARD
+787 LHNMHEKTRD
-797 SAEIETAVVKHVLS
+797 SAEIETAVVNHVLS
-811 ELKELSYRSINDDA
+811 ELKELSYRSMNDE
-825 SDSGT
+825 SNDSGT

-840 STSGHSRLPIEPDY
+840 SASGHGRLPIEPDY

-877 ATQNMVPYRNTS
+877 TGQNIVPFRNTS

-904 LAVVGPP
+904 LSIVGPP

-920 VQETVNPNSN
+920 IQETVNPNSAL
-930 ISNSSFSRNPTTKLT
+930 SNSSFSRNPPTKLA

-952 EPMNTAVSGTNGT
+952 EPASTAVSGTNGT
-965 NCVSKRNC
+965 NCISKRNC
-973 SKSKQPSKL
+973 SKSKQSSKL
-982 GNKTVSNRKDLKP
+982 GDKTVSNRKDLKP
-995 GGQSKLL
+995 GGPSKLL
-1002 SRLSRDSGEHAFR
+1002 SRLSRDSGERTFR
-1015 VRGLVTSPL
+1015 VHGLVTSPL

-1030 TARKESVDLT
+1030 AERKESVVDLT
-1040 EHSTDEDSACLSDDN
+1040 EHSTDEDCACLSDDN

-1061 RPEPGRNIESCISAE
+1061 RPEAGRNIESCTSAE

-1088 SESSLGDESNDMNHV
+1088 SESSLGDESNDINHV

-1141 GFLLKGKECLG
+1141 GFSLKGNECLG
-1152 RRHSSHSKVLEGDLT
+1152 RRHSPHSKGLEGDLT

-1176 LVEKR
+1176 LVKKR

-1240 KKSKKSQEQLQKVN
+1240 KKSKKGQEQLQKVN
-1254 SVVKSELEGGL
+1254 SVVRSEFEGGL
-1265 PALCSPGN
+1265 PAQCSPDR
-1273 DAQRGQSP
+1273 DAQQGQSP

-1301 LSELGSHSTD
+1301 FSELGSHSTD
-1311 PTDQLLEEHSDLPEL
+1311 PNDQLLEGPSDFQEL
-1326 VLSSS
+1326 LLSSS

-1337 ASPEAEERFLKTG
+1337 ASPDAEERFLKSGKRELSLIAG
-1350 NFESKRQRKPTK
+1350 NFERKRQRKPTK

-1389 PSESDSSELYSP
+1389 PLEADSSELYSP
-1401 AHFLDLGEA
+1401 AHFPDLGEA
-1410 PEKLLEKQRK
+1410 SEKLLEKQRK

-1427 SVAMHSK
+1427 SAAVHSK
-1434 KERNEEGLGEA
+1434 KERNEEGLGET
-1445 PHSEGETS
+1445 PRSEGETLA
-1453 VHGTAASPKEGNE
+1453 HRTAASPKEGNE

-1473 GVPSSKKMQGERGG
+1473 GVPSSKKIQGERGG

-1548 SGEDV
+1548 CGEDV

-1564 YHEECI
+1564 YHEACI

-1746 LFFGSNDYLWTHQ
+1746 LFFGSKDYLWTHQ

-1865 LLYECHPMVCPAGE
+1865 LLYECHPLVCPAGA

-1989 VGLFAL
+1989 VGLFAI

-2038 PSLTEEKSKKLK
+2038 PTLTEEKSKKLK

-2109 PWHQCDLCGKEAA
+2109 PWHQCDVCSKEAA

-2143 SKLDGRLC
+2143 SKLDGRLS

-2170 YVPPIGALANGDD
+2170 YVPAIGALGSDD
-2183 TQPPEQPSADTDLS
+2183 ETQPPEQPPADTDLS
-2197 VQSLERLPQ
+2197 IQPLDSLPQ
-2206 SVAFR
+2206 PVA
-2211 LQTSDKPP
+2211 LKLDSPEKPP
-2219 ATLALRLPP
+2219 TTLALRLPS

-2239 LQPSNKPPTTLALRL
+2239 VQPSNKPPTTLALRL

-2275 TTLSLRLKPSNKP
+2275 TTLSLRLKPSSKP

-2305 LSLCLQPSDRPQAAL
+2305 LSLRLEPSDKPQAAL
-2320 SLRLQSEKQPIV
+2320 SLRLQSEKQPIIAADSG
-2332 VALRSQ
+2332 ALR
-2338 QPDKPPTNAVLWPLD
+2338 V
-2353 ESPSDSSQPH
+2353 
-2363 LPSKSPPGTPQSSDE
+2363 
-2378 SLVTAGDLQLQLS
+2378 
-2391 DKPPA
+2391 
-2396 TAGVLGF
+2396 
-2403 SDKSLVGIRT
+2403 
-2413 QQPQLLDEFP
+2413 
-2423 TKCLHP
+2423 
-2429 QLSDRLLTTAGTLQS
+2429 
-2444 QAVDEPPVA
+2444 
-2453 NQPQLLN
+2453 
-2460 KASAQSPQPQSV
+2460 
-2472 EKAPS
+2472 
-2477 SVKPRVPASE
+2477 
-2487 EAPGPGVLWPLPI
+2487 
-2500 EKVASSSISRIL
+2500 
-2512 PTEKVPGSGV
+2512 
-2522 PRPLFPEKAS
+2522 
-2532 FSGAVRLPAMEKA
+2532 
-2545 PSSGMPRPLPLEKA
+2545 LPLEKA
-2559 PASGMSRIL
+2559 P
-2568 PTEKAPSLGVLRPLP
+2568 
-2583 PEKAPGSRSPH
+2583 
-2594 ILPVEKALGSGTLRL
+2594 
-2609 PLVQKALAPGVL
+2609 
-2621 RPLPPEKASGS
+2621 
-2632 GTLRV
+2632 
-2637 LTPEKTLGSG
+2637 GSG
-2647 AARPQLL
+2647 ASRPQLL
-2654 ERPLTLAAPW
+2654 ERPLPLTAPW

-2669 KLTVAVAPRPQVLD
+2669 KLAAAVAPRPQALD
-2683 KPPVASAPRLLL
+2683 KPPAASAPRLLL

-2703 DQNAQPKERGATAI
+2703 DQNAQPKERGA
-2717 EVNPQQ
+2717 
-2723 KERTMLPGE
+2723 
-2732 QISWSAGKAATHV
+2732 
-2745 GQVPWPTEKLQTH
+2745 
-2758 EQIHWPAAKALT
+2758 PAVELK
-2770 PAEQSPR
+2770 
-2777 TAEKLPE
+2777 
-2784 PTLQPGWEV
+2784 PTLQPSWEV
-2793 ASAPAEQT
+2793 ASAPTEQT
-2801 PWTSERLHAFEQTPR
+2801 PWASERLCAFEQTPR
-2816 PAREAPVSPEQTQWI
+2816 PA
-2831 VRNVQ
+2831 
-2836 TIDQI
+2836 
-2841 SWLAGKVQTPRGQ
+2841 
-2854 DPLPEQNTAL
+2854 
-2864 AHNQDSV
+2864 
-2871 CHELADSEPK
+2871 

>member
-1 MEQACEV
+1 M
-8 SRRSCLV
+8 
-15 PFGTSLAAAEA
+15 
-26 KGGPFGEGRGPEPPA
+26 
-41 MQLAAAAA
+41 
-49 KPVYGQ
+49 
-55 DPSSCYIPLRRLQD
+55 
-69 LASMINAE
+69 
-77 YLGGAAD
+77 
-84 GAEALPDPGSP
+84 
-95 PLRAPAAQ
+95 PAA
-103 DPAGGADCPGLV
+103 GLV
-115 ADVPRGGLA
+115 VFQSAPGTCRCH
-124 FPLLLRDGEEEEE
+124 
-137 EGAETPEEEEEEEEE
+137 
-152 DDDDEEEEEDGE
+152 
-164 EDAEEAEL
+164 
-172 AAAGSRERGGVAE
+172 
-185 PSHGG
+185 PS
-190 AGRPAGLPGC
+190 
-200 RDAAARE
+200 
-207 LPPPPCPQRAP
+207 
-218 AAPPEPPGSP
+218 
-228 GALGSAAEKPE
+228 
-239 PSATAALQLIRAKK
+239 KK

-365 QAEDV
+365 QAEDI

-385 ELDSEKEAQL
+385 ELDSEKEVQS
-395 EYYANGPGAERDR
+395 EYYANGPGAEKDR

-420 SRHPASEKGKLHIK
+420 SRHSASEKGKLHIK
-434 PHMKK
+434 PHVKK

-449 KKSGTR
+449 KKNSMR
-455 GEASRGEIKEKT
+455 GEASKGEIKEKMP
-467 SESIVRNMIV
+467 ESIVKNMMV

-488 LRRIASS
+488 LRRIANS
-495 LTASSGRRENHLL
+495 LTASNSTRENHLL
-508 SSFGERRFE
+508 SSFGERHFE
-517 KATLK
+517 KITLK
-522 PEYETRKTDTLK
+522 PDYENCKSGALK

-565 YSASDTGIEK
+565 YSASEAGIEK
-575 KQTESDT
+575 KQTESDS
-582 SSSLSDDGNSDVDT
+582 SSSLSDGGNSDVDT

-605 STLEVSDSSDKMEK
+605 STLEVSDSSDKVEK

-633 YLSQKSNRRARK
+633 YFSQKSNRRARK
-645 KSHRDRKSLGGSV
+645 KSYRDRKPLGGSV
-658 ASRLNAE
+658 TSRLDAE
-665 FADGELEG
+665 FAHGELEG
-673 GSPDAEM
+673 GSSDAEM
-680 SLMALE
+680 SLTTLE
-686 CSSDMRNDNLS
+686 RSSDVRNDNLS
-697 LVNKHTTPQSVS
+697 LANKHTTPQSVS
-709 KDSSWAAVPNQ
+709 KDNSWSAVANQ
-720 AILKPKSM
+720 TTLKPKSM

-739 HKEKVAGL
+739 HKEKGSGL

-753 EERSVNCCSPDTKGF
+753 EEGGVKRCSSDTKGF
-768 SGLHR
+768 SGLQK
-773 DSLPKSGKVDGQKL
+773 DSLLRSGKVDGQKL
-787 LNNMHEKARD
+787 LNNVHEKPRD

-811 ELKELSYRSINDDA
+811 ELKELSYRSMNDDA

-840 STSGHSRLPIEPDY
+840 SASGHGRLPIEPNY
-854 KFSTLLMM
+854 RFSTLLMM
-862 LKDMHDSK
+862 LKDIHDSK
-870 TKEQQLM
+870 AKEQQLM
-877 ATQNMVPYRNTS
+877 TGQNIVPYRNTS
-889 TADGSGSNSASGLKS
+889 TADGSGSNSASGLTS
-904 LAVVGPP
+904 LSIVGPP

-920 VQETVNPNSN
+920 VQETVNANSS
-930 ISNSSFSRNPTTKLT
+930 ISNSSFSRNPPAKLT

-952 EPMNTAVSGTNGT
+952 EPANTAVSGTNGT

-973 SKSKQPSKL
+973 SKSKQSSKL
-982 GNKTVSNRKDLKP
+982 GDKTVSNRKDLKP
-995 GGQSKLL
+995 GGPSKLL

-1015 VRGLVTSPL
+1015 VHGSVTSPL

-1030 TARKESVDLT
+1030 TGRKESVDLT

-1055 LDRIGR
+1055 LGRIGR
-1061 RPEPGRNIESCISAE
+1061 RPEAGRNTESCTSAE

-1088 SESSLGDESNDMNHV
+1088 SESSLGDEANDINHV

-1129 GNLESAFGLNSR
+1129 GNLASPLGLNSH
-1141 GFLLKGKECLG
+1141 GFSLKGNECLG
-1152 RRHSSHSKVLEGDLT
+1152 RRHSPHSKVREGDLT
-1167 DQDYENHLD
+1167 GQDYENHLD

-1240 KKSKKSQEQLQKVN
+1240 KKSKKVQEQLQKVN
-1254 SVVKSELEGGL
+1254 SVARSEFEGGL
-1265 PALCSPGN
+1265 PAQCSP
-1273 DAQRGQSP
+1273 DRDTQRGPSP
-1281 LVSTPSS
+1281 LISTPSS
-1288 TKESPPILEAECS
+1288 TKDSPPILEAECS
-1301 LSELGSHSTD
+1301 FSDLGSHSTD
-1311 PTDQLLEEHSDLPEL
+1311 PTHQLLEGPSDFPEL

-1337 ASPEAEERFLKTG
+1337 ASPDAEERFLKSG

-1377 KEEWT
+1377 KEDVEADD
-1382 PPKKGTG
+1382 G
-1389 PSESDSSELYSP
+1389 PVVSKQIVIF
-1401 AHFLDLGEA
+1401 AFFLNGLCHISA

-1434 KERNEEGLGEA
+1434 KEKNGEGLGET

-1453 VHGTAASPKEGNE
+1453 GHGTATSPKEGNE

-1473 GVPSSKKMQGERGG
+1473 GVPSSKKIQGERGG

-1516 HLQCLGLSEMPKGKF
+1516 HLQCLGLSEMPTGKF

-1548 SGEDV
+1548 CGEDV

-1746 LFFGSNDYLWTHQ
+1746 LFFGSKDYLWTHQ

-1781 GIYKKALQEAAV
+1781 GIYKKALHEAAV

-1865 LLYECHPMVCPAGE
+1865 LLYECHPLVCPAGE

-1989 VGLFAL
+1989 VGLFAI

-2038 PSLTEEKSKKLK
+2038 PTLTEEKSKKMK

-2109 PWHQCDLCGKEAA
+2109 PWHQCDMCGKEAA

-2170 YVPPIGALANGDD
+2170 YVPPMGALTNGDD
-2183 TQPPEQPSADTDLS
+2183 TQPPEQPPADTDLS
-2197 VQSLERLPQ
+2197 VQPLDRLPQ
-2206 SVAFR
+2206 STAFK
-2211 LQTSDKPP
+2211 LQSPEKPP

-2261 ATLALRLPPSNKPP
+2261 AALALRLPPSNKPP

-2305 LSLCLQPSDRPQAAL
+2305 LSLRLQP
-2320 SLRLQSEKQPIV
+2320 
-2332 VALRSQ
+2332 
-2338 QPDKPPTNAVLWPLD
+2338 
-2353 ESPSDSSQPH
+2353 
-2363 LPSKSPPGTPQSSDE
+2363 
-2378 SLVTAGDLQLQLS
+2378 
-2391 DKPPA
+2391 
-2396 TAGVLGF
+2396 
-2403 SDKSLVGIRT
+2403 
-2413 QQPQLLDEFP
+2413 
-2423 TKCLHP
+2423 
-2429 QLSDRLLTTAGTLQS
+2429 
-2444 QAVDEPPVA
+2444 
-2453 NQPQLLN
+2453 
-2460 KASAQSPQPQSV
+2460 
-2472 EKAPS
+2472 
-2477 SVKPRVPASE
+2477 
-2487 EAPGPGVLWPLPI
+2487 
-2500 EKVASSSISRIL
+2500 
-2512 PTEKVPGSGV
+2512 
-2522 PRPLFPEKAS
+2522 
-2532 FSGAVRLPAMEKA
+2532 
-2545 PSSGMPRPLPLEKA
+2545 
-2559 PASGMSRIL
+2559 
-2568 PTEKAPSLGVLRPLP
+2568 
-2583 PEKAPGSRSPH
+2583 
-2594 ILPVEKALGSGTLRL
+2594 
-2609 PLVQKALAPGVL
+2609 
-2621 RPLPPEKASGS
+2621 
-2632 GTLRV
+2632 
-2637 LTPEKTLGSG
+2637 
-2647 AARPQLL
+2647 
-2654 ERPLTLAAPW
+2654 
-2664 PQASD
+2664 
-2669 KLTVAVAPRPQVLD
+2669 
-2683 KPPVASAPRLLL
+2683 LLL

-2703 DQNAQPKERGATAI
+2703 DQNAQPKDRGAPAA
-2717 EVNPQQ
+2717 ELNPQQ
-2723 KERTMLPGE
+2723 KERTLLAGE
-2732 QISWSAGKAATHV
+2732 QIPWSVGKAVPHV
-2745 GQVPWPTEKLQTH
+2745 GQLPWPTEKLQTH
-2758 EQIHWPAAKALT
+2758 EQTHWPTAKALT

-2784 PTLQPGWEV
+2784 PTLQPVWEV

-2801 PWTSERLHAFEQTPR
+2801 PWTSERLRAFEQTPR
-2816 PAREAPVSPEQTQWI
+2816 PAREAPVPPEQTQWI
-2831 VRNVQ
+2831 VTNIQ
-2836 TIDQI
+2836 TLDQI
-2841 SWLAGKVQTPRGQ
+2841 SWLAGKVHTPRGQ
-2854 DPLPEQNTAL
+2854 DPLPEQNAAL
-2864 AHNQDSV
+2864 ARNQDSV

>member
-1 MEQACEV
+1 TK
-8 SRRSCLV
+8 RKLV
-15 PFGTSLAAAEA
+15 LHLNVHLRFPSAS
-26 KGGPFGEGRGPEPPA
+26 KGSTLR
-41 MQLAAAAA
+41 L
-49 KPVYGQ
+49 
-55 DPSSCYIPLRRLQD
+55 PSSFSDFLC
-69 LASMINAE
+69 S
-77 YLGGAAD
+77 GF
-84 GAEALPDPGSP
+84 SP
-95 PLRAPAAQ
+95 
-103 DPAGGADCPGLV
+103 
-115 ADVPRGGLA
+115 
-124 FPLLLRDGEEEEE
+124 
-137 EGAETPEEEEEEEEE
+137 
-152 DDDDEEEEEDGE
+152 
-164 EDAEEAEL
+164 
-172 AAAGSRERGGVAE
+172 
-185 PSHGG
+185 
-190 AGRPAGLPGC
+190 
-200 RDAAARE
+200 
-207 LPPPPCPQRAP
+207 
-218 AAPPEPPGSP
+218 
-228 GALGSAAEKPE
+228 K
-239 PSATAALQLIRAKK
+239 IRAKK

-1240 KKSKKSQEQLQKVN
+1240 KKSKKSQEQLQK
-1254 SVVKSELEGGL
+1254 
-1265 PALCSPGN
+1265 
-1273 DAQRGQSP
+1273 RGQSP

-1382 PPKKGTG
+1382 PPKKQ
-1389 PSESDSSELYSP
+1389 ENYFCI
-1401 AHFLDLGEA
+1401 FLERYFCPILA

-2332 VALRSQ
+2332 VAL
-2338 QPDKPPTNAVLWPLD
+2338 
-2353 ESPSDSSQPH
+2353 
-2363 LPSKSPPGTPQSSDE
+2363 
-2378 SLVTAGDLQLQLS
+2378 
-2391 DKPPA
+2391 
-2396 TAGVLGF
+2396 
-2403 SDKSLVGIRT
+2403 
-2413 QQPQLLDEFP
+2413 
-2423 TKCLHP
+2423 
-2429 QLSDRLLTTAGTLQS
+2429 
-2444 QAVDEPPVA
+2444 
-2453 NQPQLLN
+2453 
-2460 KASAQSPQPQSV
+2460 
-2472 EKAPS
+2472 
-2477 SVKPRVPASE
+2477 
-2487 EAPGPGVLWPLPI
+2487 
-2500 EKVASSSISRIL
+2500 
-2512 PTEKVPGSGV
+2512 
-2522 PRPLFPEKAS
+2522 
-2532 FSGAVRLPAMEKA
+2532 
-2545 PSSGMPRPLPLEKA
+2545 
-2559 PASGMSRIL
+2559 
-2568 PTEKAPSLGVLRPLP
+2568 
-2583 PEKAPGSRSPH
+2583 
-2594 ILPVEKALGSGTLRL
+2594 
-2609 PLVQKALAPGVL
+2609 
-2621 RPLPPEKASGS
+2621 
-2632 GTLRV
+2632 
-2637 LTPEKTLGSG
+2637 
-2647 AARPQLL
+2647 
-2654 ERPLTLAAPW
+2654 
-2664 PQASD
+2664 
-2669 KLTVAVAPRPQVLD
+2669 
-2683 KPPVASAPRLLL
+2683 LL

>member
-26 KGGPFGEGRGPEPPA
+26 KGGPEPPA
-41 MQLAAAAA
+41 MQLAAA

-95 PLRAPAAQ
+95 SPRLPAAQ
-103 DPAGGADCPGLV
+103 EPVAGVDGPGPAAE
-115 ADVPRGGLA
+115 APRGALA
-124 FPLLLRDGEEEEE
+124 FPLLLRDDGGEEAEE
-137 EGAETPEEEEEEEEE
+137 EGAETPEEEDE
-152 DDDDEEEEEDGE
+152 DDDDEDDDEEEEWWWCKWVDIKMLSQQ
-164 EDAEEAEL
+164 DNVPWAQ
-172 AAAGSRERGGVAE
+172 
-185 PSHGG
+185 GG
-190 AGRPAGLPGC
+190 AAPFEWQQIFFTLQDLELSCTADWILEVFILAFGC
-200 RDAAARE
+200 DSNLSE
-207 LPPPPCPQRAP
+207 SMWSFSDFLCS
-218 AAPPEPPGSP
+218 GFSP
-228 GALGSAAEKPE
+228 K
-239 PSATAALQLIRAKK
+239 IRAKK

-314 AWVAGKAIVLF
+314 TWVAGKAIVLF

-335 ILRRRGKQKEKGY
+335 VLRRRGKQKEKGY

-354 RFMAKWEVSVG
+354 RFMAKWESSVG
-365 QAEDV
+365 QAEDI
-370 LLGGPEDQKCSQNSS
+370 LLGDDQKCSQNSS
-385 ELDSEKEAQL
+385 ELDSEKEVQS
-395 EYYANGPGAERDR
+395 EYYTNGPGAEGDR
-408 QLNGCFKSLAFD
+408 QLNGCFKSLTFD
-420 SRHPASEKGKLHIK
+420 SRHAAREKGKLHIK

-449 KKSGTR
+449 KKSGAR
-455 GEASRGEIKEKT
+455 GEGSRGEMKEKT
-467 SESIVRNMIV
+467 TESIVRNMMI

-488 LRRIASS
+488 LRRIANS
-495 LTASSGRRENHLL
+495 LTASSSTRENHLL

-517 KATLK
+517 KTLK
-522 PEYETRKTDTLK
+522 PDYENRKSDALK
-534 NTLQGDLF
+534 NNLQGDLF

-565 YSASDTGIEK
+565 YAASDAGIEK
-575 KQTESDT
+575 KQTESDS
-582 SSSLSDDGNSDVDT
+582 SSSLSDGGNSDIDT

-605 STLEVSDSSDKMEK
+605 STLEVSDSSDKVEK

-645 KSHRDRKSLGGSV
+645 KSYRDRKPLGGSV
-658 ASRLNAE
+658 TSRLDAE
-665 FADGELEG
+665 FADGELEVG
-673 GSPDAEM
+673 FSDAEM
-680 SLMALE
+680 SLTALE
-686 CSSDMRNDNLS
+686 CSSDVRNDNLS
-697 LVNKHTTPQSVS
+697 PANKHTAPQSVS
-709 KDSSWAAVPNQ
+709 KDSSWPAVGNQ
-720 AILKPKSM
+720 AILKPKST
-728 KLPRIRSIKCK
+728 KLSRIRSIKCK

-747 EPSLAE
+747 EPPLAE
-753 EERSVNCCSPDTKGF
+753 EEGGVNRCSSDTKGF
-768 SGLHR
+768 SGLQR
-773 DSLPKSGKVDGQKL
+773 DSLQRSGKVDGQKL
-787 LNNMHEKARD
+787 LNNMHEKPRD

-811 ELKELSYRSINDDA
+811 ELKELSYRSMNDDA

-830 PKATVPLLFS
+830 PKASVPLLFS
-840 STSGHSRLPIEPDY
+840 SASGHGRLPIEPDY

-877 ATQNMVPYRNTS
+877 TGQNIVPFRNTS

-904 LAVVGPP
+904 LSIVGPS

-920 VQETVNPNSN
+920 VQETVNPNSAL
-930 ISNSSFSRNPTTKLT
+930 SNSSFSHNPPTKLT
-945 GIGTSKR
+945 GIGAGKR
-952 EPMNTAVSGTNGT
+952 EPASTAVSGTNGT

-973 SKSKQPSKL
+973 SKSKQSSKL
-982 GNKTVSNRKDLKP
+982 GDKTVSNRKDLKP
-995 GGQSKLL
+995 GGPSKLL
-1002 SRLSRDSGEHAFR
+1002 SWLSRDSGERAFR
-1015 VRGLVTSPL
+1015 VHGSVTSPL

-1030 TARKESVDLT
+1030 TERKESTESIDLT

-1061 RPEPGRNIESCISAE
+1061 RPEAGRNIESCISTE

-1088 SESSLGDESNDMNHV
+1088 SESSLGDESNDVNHV

-1114 SSARSNKHISRSREQ
+1114 SSAKSNKHTGRSREQ

-1141 GFLLKGKECLG
+1141 GFSRKGNECLG
-1152 RRHSSHSKVLEGDLT
+1152 RRHSPHTKVLEGDLA
-1167 DQDYENHLD
+1167 DQDYKNHLD

-1181 LNVCGKPNNSVMDSE
+1181 LNICGKPNNSVMDSE

-1240 KKSKKSQEQLQKVN
+1240 KKSKKGQEQVQKVG
-1254 SVVKSELEGGL
+1254 EGRCEECL
-1265 PALCSPGN
+1265 PAQCSP
-1273 DAQRGQSP
+1273 DRATQRGPSP

-1301 LSELGSHSTD
+1301 FSELGSHSTN
-1311 PTDQLLEEHSDLPEL
+1311 PTDQLLEGPSESPEL
-1326 VLSSS
+1326 VLCSS

-1337 ASPEAEERFLKTG
+1337 ASPDAEERFLKSG

-1382 PPKKGTG
+1382 PPKKQGNNFCI
-1389 PSESDSSELYSP
+1389 
-1401 AHFLDLGEA
+1401 FLDRFFCCIPA
-1410 PEKLLEKQRK
+1410 SEKLLEKQRK
-1420 RKRQRHP
+1420 RKRQRHT
-1427 SVAMHSK
+1427 STAMHSK
-1434 KERNEEGLGEA
+1434 KERNEEGRGET

-1548 SGEDV
+1548 CGEDV

-1564 YHEECI
+1564 YHEACI

-1593 HAANPA
+1593 HAANPT

-1746 LFFGSNDYLWTHQ
+1746 LFFGSKDYLWTHQ

-1865 LLYECHPMVCPAGE
+1865 LLYECHPLVCPAGE

-1989 VGLFAL
+1989 VGLFAI

-2038 PSLTEEKSKKLK
+2038 PSLNEEKSKKLK

-2109 PWHQCDLCGKEAA
+2109 PWHQCDVCGKEAA

-2143 SKLDGRLC
+2143 SKLDGRLS

-2170 YVPPIGALANGDD
+2170 FVPPIEDLTNDED
-2183 TQPPEQPSADTDLS
+2183 TQPPEQPPADTDLS
-2197 VQSLERLPQ
+2197 VQPLDSLPQ
-2206 SVAFR
+2206 SVALR
-2211 LQTSDKPP
+2211 LQSPEKPP
-2219 ATLALRLPP
+2219 ATLALRLPS

-2261 ATLALRLPPSNKPP
+2261 AALALRLPPSNKPP

-2294 RLQPSDKPPTT
+2294 RL
-2305 LSLCLQPSDRPQAAL
+2305 
-2320 SLRLQSEKQPIV
+2320 
-2332 VALRSQ
+2332 
-2338 QPDKPPTNAVLWPLD
+2338 
-2353 ESPSDSSQPH
+2353 H
-2363 LPSKSPPGTPQSSDE
+2363 
-2378 SLVTAGDLQLQLS
+2378 
-2391 DKPPA
+2391 
-2396 TAGVLGF
+2396 
-2403 SDKSLVGIRT
+2403 
-2413 QQPQLLDEFP
+2413 
-2423 TKCLHP
+2423 
-2429 QLSDRLLTTAGTLQS
+2429 
-2444 QAVDEPPVA
+2444 
-2453 NQPQLLN
+2453 
-2460 KASAQSPQPQSV
+2460 
-2472 EKAPS
+2472 
-2477 SVKPRVPASE
+2477 
-2487 EAPGPGVLWPLPI
+2487 
-2500 EKVASSSISRIL
+2500 
-2512 PTEKVPGSGV
+2512 SGV
-2522 PRPLFPEKAS
+2522 
-2532 FSGAVRLPAMEKA
+2532 
-2545 PSSGMPRPLPLEKA
+2545 
-2559 PASGMSRIL
+2559 
-2568 PTEKAPSLGVLRPLP
+2568 
-2583 PEKAPGSRSPH
+2583 
-2594 ILPVEKALGSGTLRL
+2594 
-2609 PLVQKALAPGVL
+2609 
-2621 RPLPPEKASGS
+2621 
-2632 GTLRV
+2632 
-2637 LTPEKTLGSG
+2637 
-2647 AARPQLL
+2647 ARPQLL
-2654 ERPLTLAAPW
+2654 ERPLTLTAPW

-2669 KLTVAVAPRPQVLD
+2669 KLAAAVAPRPQALD
-2683 KPPVASAPRLLL
+2683 KPLAVSAPRLLL

-2703 DQNAQPKERGATAI
+2703 DQNAQPKERGAPAV
-2717 EVNPQQ
+2717 ELSPQQ
-2723 KERTMLPGE
+2723 KERTMLAGE
-2732 QISWSAGKAATHV
+2732 QISWSAGKAVMHV
-2745 GQVPWPTEKLQTH
+2745 GQVPWPTEKLQMH
-2758 EQIHWPAAKALT
+2758 EQTHWPTAKALM
-2770 PAEQSPR
+2770 PAEQPPR
-2777 TAEKLPE
+2777 TAEKLSE
-2784 PTLQPGWEV
+2784 PTLQPSWEV

-2801 PWTSERLHAFEQTPR
+2801 PWTSERLCVFEQTPR
-2816 PAREAPVSPEQTQWI
+2816 PAREAPVPPEQMQWLVTNI
-2831 VRNVQ
+2831 Q

-2841 SWLAGKVQTPRGQ
+2841 TWLSGKSQTPRGQ

-2864 AHNQDSV
+2864 ARNQDSV
-2871 CHELADSEPK
+2871 CRELADSEPK

>member
-1 MEQACEV
+1 
-8 SRRSCLV
+8 
-15 PFGTSLAAAEA
+15 
-26 KGGPFGEGRGPEPPA
+26 
-41 MQLAAAAA
+41 
-49 KPVYGQ
+49 
-55 DPSSCYIPLRRLQD
+55 
-69 LASMINAE
+69 
-77 YLGGAAD
+77 
-84 GAEALPDPGSP
+84 SP
-95 PLRAPAAQ
+95 
-103 DPAGGADCPGLV
+103 
-115 ADVPRGGLA
+115 
-124 FPLLLRDGEEEEE
+124 
-137 EGAETPEEEEEEEEE
+137 
-152 DDDDEEEEEDGE
+152 
-164 EDAEEAEL
+164 
-172 AAAGSRERGGVAE
+172 
-185 PSHGG
+185 
-190 AGRPAGLPGC
+190 
-200 RDAAARE
+200 
-207 LPPPPCPQRAP
+207 
-218 AAPPEPPGSP
+218 
-228 GALGSAAEKPE
+228 K
-239 PSATAALQLIRAKK
+239 IRAKK

-267 AKFNRRPWWPCTI
+267 AKFNRRPWWPCTV

-314 AWVAGKAIVLF
+314 TWVAGKAIVLF

-365 QAEDV
+365 QAEDI
-370 LLGGPEDQKCSQNSS
+370 LLGGPEDQKCSLNSS
-385 ELDSEKEAQL
+385 ELDSEKEVQL
-395 EYYANGPGAERDR
+395 EYYASGPEAEKGR

-420 SRHPASEKGKLHIK
+420 SRHLASEKRKLHIK
-434 PHMKK
+434 PRVKK

-449 KKSGTR
+449 KKSGAR
-455 GEASRGEIKEKT
+455 GEASRGEIKGK
-467 SESIVRNMIV
+467 SPESIVRNMIV

-495 LTASSGRRENHLL
+495 LTASSSTRKNHLL
-508 SSFGERRFE
+508 SSFGERHFE
-517 KATLK
+517 KTTLK
-522 PEYETRKTDTLK
+522 PDYENHKNDALK

-542 SSASLEREKSSLG
+542 SSAPLEREKSSLG

-565 YSASDTGIEK
+565 YSAPDTGIEK
-575 KQTESDT
+575 KQTESDS
-582 SSSLSDDGNSDVDT
+582 SSSLSDGGNSDVDT
-596 MDQSSERAS
+596 MDQCSERAS
-605 STLEVSDSSDKMEK
+605 SALEVSDTLDKVEK
-619 EFPMTSSGN
+619 EFPMTSSRN

-645 KSHRDRKSLGGSV
+645 KSYRDRKPRGGSV
-658 ASRLNAE
+658 ISRLDAE
-665 FADGELEG
+665 FADRELEVG
-673 GSPDAEM
+673 FSDAEM
-680 SLMALE
+680 SLTALK
-686 CSSDMRNDNLS
+686 CPSAVRNDNLS
-697 LVNKHTTPQSVS
+697 LANKRTTSQSVS
-709 KDSSWAAVPNQ
+709 KDNSWPAVANQ
-720 AILKPKSM
+720 AILKPRSL

-753 EERSVNCCSPDTKGF
+753 EEGAVSRCSSDTKGF
-768 SGLHR
+768 SGLQR
-773 DSLPKSGKVDGQKL
+773 SGKVDGQKL
-787 LNNMHEKARD
+787 LNNMHEKTRD

-811 ELKELSYRSINDDA
+811 ELKELSYRSMNDD
-825 SDSGT
+825 STDTGT

-840 STSGHSRLPIEPDY
+840 SASGHGRLPIEPDY

-877 ATQNMVPYRNTS
+877 TGQNIVPFRNTS
-889 TADGSGSNSASGLKS
+889 PTDSPGSNSGSGLKS
-904 LAVVGPP
+904 LSIVGPP
-911 YKIEKNGDC
+911 YKIEKNGHC
-920 VQETVNPNSN
+920 VQETVNPNST
-930 ISNSSFSRNPTTKLT
+930 ISNSSFSRSPPTKLT

-952 EPMNTAVSGTNGT
+952 ETTSTAVPGPNGR
-965 NCVSKRNC
+965 NCVPKRNC
-973 SKSKQPSKL
+973 SKSKQSSKL
-982 GNKTVSNRKDLKP
+982 GDKTVSNRKNLKP
-995 GGQSKLL
+995 GGPSKLL
-1002 SRLSRDSGEHAFR
+1002 SQLSRDSGERAFR
-1015 VRGLVTSPL
+1015 VRGSVTSPL

-1030 TARKESVDLT
+1030 TERKESVDLT
-1040 EHSTDEDSACLSDDN
+1040 EQSTDEDSACLSDDS
-1055 LDRIGR
+1055 LERIGR
-1061 RPEPGRNIESCISAE
+1061 RPEAVRSIESCTSAA

-1088 SESSLGDESNDMNHV
+1088 SESSLGDESNDTNHV

-1114 SSARSNKHISRSREQ
+1114 SRARSNKHVSRSREQ
-1129 GNLESAFGLNSR
+1129 RNLESAFGLNSR
-1141 GFLLKGKECLG
+1141 GFSLTGKECLR
-1152 RRHSSHSKVLEGDLT
+1152 RRHSPHSKVLEGDLT
-1167 DQDYENHLD
+1167 EQDYENHLD

-1212 HSERKRLRKPSKRLL
+1212 LKLLSFFLVRSERKRLRKPSKRLL

-1240 KKSKKSQEQLQKVN
+1240 KKSRKCQEQLQKVN
-1254 SVVKSELEGGL
+1254 SVVRSEFEGGL
-1265 PALCSPGN
+1265 PAQCSPNRG
-1273 DAQRGQSP
+1273 AQQETGPS
-1281 LVSTPSS
+1281 VSTPSS
-1288 TKESPPILEAECS
+1288 TKESPPILEAERS
-1301 LSELGSHSTD
+1301 FSELGTHSAN
-1311 PTDQLLEEHSDLPEL
+1311 PTNQLLEGHSDFPEV

-1337 ASPEAEERFLKTG
+1337 ASPDAEERFLKSG

-1377 KEEWT
+1377 KDKWT
-1382 PPKKGTG
+1382 PPKKGAG
-1389 PSESDSSELYSP
+1389 PSESDSSELYSS
-1401 AHFLDLGEA
+1401 AQFSDLGEA
-1410 PEKLLEKQRK
+1410 SEKLLEKQRK
-1420 RKRQRHP
+1420 RKRQRHA
-1427 SVAMHSK
+1427 SAAVHSK
-1434 KERNEEGLGEA
+1434 KERNEQGLGET

-1531 ICNECSTGVHTC
+1531 ICSECSTGVHTC

-1548 SGEDV
+1548 CGEDV

-1564 YHEECI
+1564 YHEACI

-1735 KMKHDIGEFPV
+1735 RMKHDIGEFPV
-1746 LFFGSNDYLWTHQ
+1746 LFFGSKDYLWTHQ

-1865 LLYECHPMVCPAGE
+1865 LLYECHPLVCPAGE

-1989 VGLFAL
+1989 VGLFAI

-2109 PWHQCDLCGKEAA
+2109 PWHQCDVCCKEAA

-2143 SKLDGRLC
+2143 SKLDGRLS

-2170 YVPPIGALANGDD
+2170 YAPSIEVLADGED
-2183 TQPPEQPSADTDLS
+2183 TEPPEQPPVDTDLS
-2197 VQSLERLPQ
+2197 IQPLDSLPQ
-2206 SVAFR
+2206 SVALR
-2211 LQTSDKPP
+2211 LQSPEKPP

-2228 SDKPPTTLALR
+2228 SDKSPTTLALKV
-2239 LQPSNKPPTTLALRL
+2239 QPSNKPPTTLALKL

-2305 LSLCLQPSDRPQAAL
+2305 LSLRLEPSDRPQAAL
-2320 SLRLQSEKQPIV
+2320 QPV
-2332 VALRSQ
+2332 
-2338 QPDKPPTNAVLWPLD
+2338 D
-2353 ESPSDSSQPH
+2353 ESPAAD
-2363 LPSKSPPGTPQSSDE
+2363 
-2378 SLVTAGDLQLQLS
+2378 QLQLL
-2391 DKPPA
+2391 DKA
-2396 TAGVLGF
+2396 
-2403 SDKSLVGIRT
+2403 
-2413 QQPQLLDEFP
+2413 
-2423 TKCLHP
+2423 
-2429 QLSDRLLTTAGTLQS
+2429 
-2444 QAVDEPPVA
+2444 AV
-2453 NQPQLLN
+2453 
-2460 KASAQSPQPQSV
+2460 QSPQLPSV

-2477 SVKPRVPASE
+2477 SVVPQVSTLE
-2487 EAPGPGVLWPLPI
+2487 MAPSPGVL
-2500 EKVASSSISRIL
+2500 
-2512 PTEKVPGSGV
+2512 
-2522 PRPLFPEKAS
+2522 
-2532 FSGAVRLPAMEKA
+2532 
-2545 PSSGMPRPLPLEKA
+2545 
-2559 PASGMSRIL
+2559 
-2568 PTEKAPSLGVLRPLP
+2568 
-2583 PEKAPGSRSPH
+2583 
-2594 ILPVEKALGSGTLRL
+2594 
-2609 PLVQKALAPGVL
+2609 
-2621 RPLPPEKASGS
+2621 
-2632 GTLRV
+2632 
-2637 LTPEKTLGSG
+2637 
-2647 AARPQLL
+2647 
-2654 ERPLTLAAPW
+2654 PLTLTPW
-2664 PQASD
+2664 PQASE
-2669 KLTVAVAPRPQVLD
+2669 KLAAAVAPRPQALD
-2683 KPPVASAPRLLL
+2683 KPLAVSAPRLLL

-2703 DQNAQPKERGATAI
+2703 DQNAQPKERGAPAV
-2717 EVNPQQ
+2717 ELNPQQ
-2723 KERTMLPGE
+2723 KERTML
-2732 QISWSAGKAATHV
+2732 A
-2745 GQVPWPTEKLQTH
+2745 
-2758 EQIHWPAAKALT
+2758 
-2770 PAEQSPR
+2770 
-2777 TAEKLPE
+2777 E
-2784 PTLQPGWEV
+2784 PTLQPSWEV

-2801 PWTSERLHAFEQTPR
+2801 PWTSERFCAFEQTPR
-2816 PAREAPVSPEQTQWI
+2816 PA
-2831 VRNVQ
+2831 
-2836 TIDQI
+2836 
-2841 SWLAGKVQTPRGQ
+2841 
-2854 DPLPEQNTAL
+2854 
-2864 AHNQDSV
+2864 
-2871 CHELADSEPK
+2871 

>member
-26 KGGPFGEGRGPEPPA
+26 KGVPFGEGRGPEPPA
-41 MQLAAAAA
+41 MQLAAA

-95 PLRAPAAQ
+95 PPRLPAAQ
-103 DPAGGADCPGLV
+103 DPAAGADGAGPA
-115 ADVPRGGLA
+115 ADAPRGALA
-124 FPLLLRDGEEEEE
+124 FPLLLRDGGEEAAEEEEEDEEEEE
-137 EGAETPEEEEEEEEE
+137 EGAETPEEEEEDEAEEEE
-152 DDDDEEEEEDGE
+152 AA
-164 EDAEEAEL
+164 AE
-172 AAAGSRERGGVAE
+172 AGSRSR
-185 PSHGG
+185 
-190 AGRPAGLPGC
+190 GRPGPQQGPAS
-200 RDAAARE
+200 
-207 LPPPPCPQRAP
+207 PPPPRLQP
-218 AAPPEPPGSP
+218 AEPVPTTVRDGDPG
-228 GALGSAAEKPE
+228 EKPE
-239 PSATAALQLIRAKK
+239 PSATAAAAALQLIRAKK

-314 AWVAGKAIVLF
+314 TWVAGKAIVLF

-335 ILRRRGKQKEKGY
+335 VLRRRGKQKEKGY

-365 QAEDV
+365 QAEDI

-385 ELDSEKEAQL
+385 ELDSEKEVQS

-449 KKSGTR
+449 KKSGAR

-467 SESIVRNMIV
+467 PESIVRNMIV

-495 LTASSGRRENHLL
+495 LTASSSTRENHLL

-517 KATLK
+517 KTPLK
-522 PEYETRKTDTLK
+522 PDYENCKSDALK
-534 NTLQGDLF
+534 NALQGDLF

-565 YSASDTGIEK
+565 YSASDAGIEK
-575 KQTESDT
+575 KQTESDS
-582 SSSLSDDGNSDVDT
+582 SSSLSDGGNSDVDT

-605 STLEVSDSSDKMEK
+605 SALEVSDSSDKVEK

-645 KSHRDRKSLGGSV
+645 KSYRDRKPLGGSV
-658 ASRLNAE
+658 TSRLDAE
-665 FADGELEG
+665 FADGELEVG
-673 GSPDAEM
+673 FSDAEM
-680 SLMALE
+680 SLTALE
-686 CSSDMRNDNLS
+686 CSSDVRNDNLS
-697 LVNKHTTPQSVS
+697 LANKHTTPQSVS
-709 KDSSWAAVPNQ
+709 KDSSWPAVANQ

-728 KLPRIRSIKCK
+728 KLPRTRSIKCK

-753 EERSVNCCSPDTKGF
+753 EEGGVNRCSSDTKGF
-768 SGLHR
+768 SGLQR
-773 DSLPKSGKVDGQKL
+773 DSLQRSGKVDGQKL
-787 LNNMHEKARD
+787 LNNMHEKTRD

-811 ELKELSYRSINDDA
+811 ELKELSYRSMNDDA
-825 SDSGT
+825 TDST
-830 PKATVPLLFS
+830 APKATVPLLFS
-840 STSGHSRLPIEPDY
+840 SASGHGRLPIEPDY

-877 ATQNMVPYRNTS
+877 TGQNIVPFRNTS
-889 TADGSGSNSASGLKS
+889 TADGSGSNSASDLKS
-904 LAVVGPP
+904 LSIVGPP
-911 YKIEKNGDC
+911 YKLEKNGDC
-920 VQETVNPNSN
+920 VQETVNPNSA
-930 ISNSSFSRNPTTKLT
+930 ISNSSFSRNPPTKLM

-952 EPMNTAVSGTNGT
+952 EPASTAVSGTNGT
-965 NCVSKRNC
+965 NCVPKRNC
-973 SKSKQPSKL
+973 SKSKQSSKL
-982 GNKTVSNRKDLKP
+982 GDKTVSNRKDLKP
-995 GGQSKLL
+995 GGPSKLL
-1002 SRLSRDSGEHAFR
+1002 SRLSRDSGERAFR
-1015 VRGLVTSPL
+1015 VHGLVTSPL

-1030 TARKESVDLT
+1030 TERKESVDLT

-1061 RPEPGRNIESCISAE
+1061 RPEAGRNIESCTSAE

-1088 SESSLGDESNDMNHV
+1088 SESSLGDESNDINHV

-1114 SSARSNKHISRSREQ
+1114 SSARSNKHISRSRDQ

-1141 GFLLKGKECLG
+1141 GFSLKGNECLG
-1152 RRHSSHSKVLEGDLT
+1152 RRHSPHSKVLEGDLT
-1167 DQDYENHLD
+1167 DQDCENHLD

-1240 KKSKKSQEQLQKVN
+1240 KKSKKGQEQLQKVN
-1254 SVVKSELEGGL
+1254 SVVRSEFEGGL
-1265 PALCSPGN
+1265 PAQCSPER
-1273 DAQRGQSP
+1273 DTQRGQSS

-1288 TKESPPILEAECS
+1288 AKESPPVLEAECS
-1301 LSELGSHSTD
+1301 FSELGSR
-1311 PTDQLLEEHSDLPEL
+1311 PTDQLLEGPSDFPEL

-1337 ASPEAEERFLKTG
+1337 ASPDADERFLKSG

-1401 AHFLDLGEA
+1401 AHFSDLGEA
-1410 PEKLLEKQRK
+1410 SEKLSEKQRK

-1427 SVAMHSK
+1427 SAAVHSK
-1434 KERNEEGLGEA
+1434 KERNEEGLGET

-1548 SGEDV
+1548 CGEDV

-1564 YHEECI
+1564 YHEACI

-1746 LFFGSNDYLWTHQ
+1746 LFFGSKDYLWTHQ

-1989 VGLFAL
+1989 VGLFAI

-2038 PSLTEEKSKKLK
+2038 PTLTEEKSKKLK

-2109 PWHQCDLCGKEAA
+2109 PWHQCDMCGKEAA

-2170 YVPPIGALANGDD
+2170 YVPPIEALANGED
-2183 TQPPEQPSADTDLS
+2183 TQPAEQPPADTDLS
-2197 VQSLERLPQ
+2197 VQPLDSLPQ
-2206 SVAFR
+2206 SVALR
-2211 LQTSDKPP
+2211 LQSPEKPP

-2320 SLRLQSEKQPIV
+2320 SLRLQSEKQPII
-2332 VALRSQ
+2332 VALRPQ
-2338 QPDKPPTNAVLWPLD
+2338 QSDKPPTNAVLWPLD
-2353 ESPSDSSQPH
+2353 ESSSDASQPH
-2363 LPSKSPPGTPQSSDE
+2363 LPSKSPPGTPPSSDE
-2378 SLVTAGDLQLQLS
+2378 SLVTAGALQLQLS
-2391 DKPPA
+2391 DEPPA
-2396 TAGVLGF
+2396 TPGVLGL
-2403 SDKSLVGIRT
+2403 SDKSLIDTRT
-2413 QQPQLLDEFP
+2413 QQPELLDEFP
-2423 TKCLHP
+2423 AKCLHP
-2429 QLSDRLLTTAGTLQS
+2429 QLSDRLLATAGTLQS
-2444 QAVDEPPVA
+2444 QPMDEPPGA
-2453 NQPQLLN
+2453 DQLQLLD
-2460 KASAQSPQPQSV
+2460 KASAQSPQPQPV

-2477 SVKPRVPASE
+2477 SVVPQVPASE
-2487 EAPGPGVLWPLPI
+2487 MAPSPGVLWPLPI
-2500 EKVASSSISRIL
+2500 EKVPGSPVSRIL
-2512 PTEKVPGSGV
+2512 PMEKASGLAV
-2522 PRPLFPEKAS
+2522 PRPPPTEKAS
-2532 FSGAVRLPAMEKA
+2532 FSGSVRVPATEKA
-2545 PSSGMPRPLPLEKA
+2545 PSSGTPRPLPPEKA
-2559 PASGMSRIL
+2559 PASVMPRIL
-2568 PTEKAPSLGVLRPLP
+2568 PTEKAPSLGTLRPLP
-2583 PEKAPGSRSPH
+2583 LEKAPGSRSPH
-2594 ILPVEKALGSGTLRL
+2594 ILPMEKALGSGALRI
-2609 PLVQKALAPGVL
+2609 PLTQKALAPGVL
-2621 RPLPPEKASGS
+2621 RPLPLEKAADSGALRVLPPEKALSS
-2632 GTLRV
+2632 V
-2637 LTPEKTLGSG
+2637 VV
-2647 AARPQLL
+2647 RPQLL
-2654 ERPLTLAAPW
+2654 ERSLTLTAPW

-2669 KLTVAVAPRPQVLD
+2669 KLATAVAPRPQALD
-2683 KPPVASAPRLLL
+2683 KPPATSAPRLLL

-2703 DQNAQPKERGATAI
+2703 DQNAQPKERGAPAM
-2717 EVNPQQ
+2717 ELSPQQ
-2723 KERTMLPGE
+2723 KERTMLAGE
-2732 QISWSAGKAATHV
+2732 QISWSAGKVVTHV

-2758 EQIHWPAAKALT
+2758 EQTHWPTAKALT

-2793 ASAPAEQT
+2793 ASAPAEQN
-2801 PWTSERLHAFEQTPR
+2801 PWTSERLRAFEQTPR
-2816 PAREAPVSPEQTQWI
+2816 PAREAPVPPEQMQWLVTNI
-2831 VRNVQ
+2831 Q

-2841 SWLAGKVQTPRGQ
+2841 TWLSGKAQTPRGQ

-2864 AHNQDSV
+2864 ARNQDSV
-2871 CHELADSEPK
+2871 CRELADSEPK

>member
-1 MEQACEV
+1 MGVARQGDCEV
-8 SRRSCLV
+8 
-15 PFGTSLAAAEA
+15 
-26 KGGPFGEGRGPEPPA
+26 RGP
-41 MQLAAAAA
+41 
-49 KPVYGQ
+49 G
-55 DPSSCYIPLRRLQD
+55 SS
-69 LASMINAE
+69 
-77 YLGGAAD
+77 
-84 GAEALPDPGSP
+84 GSP
-95 PLRAPAAQ
+95 PQGEQPPRQCPAEGPLPGAPGSQPTLPTAPAGDAALSALSSGPPRR
-103 DPAGGADCPGLV
+103 PAVTPPLSGETEREPPV
-115 ADVPRGGLA
+115 RGHSA
-124 FPLLLRDGEEEEE
+124 FGIV
-137 EGAETPEEEEEEEEE
+137 
-152 DDDDEEEEEDGE
+152 
-164 EDAEEAEL
+164 
-172 AAAGSRERGGVAE
+172 AAAGSGR
-185 PSHGG
+185 GG
-190 AGRPAGLPGC
+190 AGDARSRWERGRRAVPVGAPCGLCAGTGPAEGACSAGRLRSHRPDCLRGPGVRGEPC
-200 RDAAARE
+200 WDGGGRGRGVRGKGELRGGEAAAARGPAAARRQSPAAAGPATLPAVPHIRAGAGSRGRDAISLLLRRKRRAGE
-207 LPPPPCPQRAP
+207 GPFLRALAMARAEVTQQMGSVSERIPLPPLLPSSLQQKPHSCRWIAVGPHWATTVSDVPWGQRNVDMP
-218 AAPPEPPGSP
+218 W
-228 GALGSAAEKPE
+228 GAQSCLGIAAEVIQ
-239 PSATAALQLIRAKK
+239 AQK
-253 KPTPVKYEVGDLVW
+253 KPIPVKYEVGDLVW

-290 KMKVSNRRPYR
+290 KMKVSSGRPYR

-314 AWVAGKAIVLF
+314 SWVAGKAIVLF

-335 ILRRRGKQKEKGY
+335 VPRKRGKQKEKGY

-365 QAEDV
+365 QAEDI
-370 LLGGPEDQKCSQNSS
+370 LLRGPEDQKCSQNSS
-385 ELDSEKEAQL
+385 EPDSEKDMQS
-395 EYYANGPGAERDR
+395 EYYTNGPGAERDR

-420 SRHPASEKGKLHIK
+420 SRHAASEKGKLHIK
-434 PHMKK
+434 PHVKK
-439 SSDSRKRTRV
+439 SSESRKRTRV
-449 KKSGTR
+449 KKSNVR
-455 GEASRGEIKEKT
+455 GEAPRGEIKDKT
-467 SESIVRNMIV
+467 PESIVRNTIA
-477 GDLPDKHASHE
+477 GDLPEKHASHE
-488 LRRIASS
+488 LRRIANS
-495 LTASSGRRENHLL
+495 LTASSSTRENHLL

-517 KATLK
+517 KTPLK
-522 PEYETRKTDTLK
+522 TDCENRKSDTLK

-542 SSASLEREKSSLG
+542 SSPSFEREKSSLG

-565 YSASDTGIEK
+565 YSASDAGIEK
-575 KQTESDT
+575 KQTESDS
-582 SSSLSDDGNSDVDT
+582 SSSLSDGGDSDVDT
-596 MDQSSERAS
+596 MDQNSERAS
-605 STLEVSDSSDKMEK
+605 SALEVSDSSDKVEK

-633 YLSQKSNRRARK
+633 YLSQKSSRRARK
-645 KSHRDRKSLGGSV
+645 KSYRDRKPLGGSV
-658 ASRLNAE
+658 TSRLDAE
-665 FADGELEG
+665 FADEELEVG
-673 GSPDAEM
+673 FSDAEM

-686 CSSDMRNDNLS
+686 CSSDVRNDNLS
-697 LVNKHTTPQSVS
+697 PANKHTTPQSVS
-709 KDSSWAAVPNQ
+709 KDSSWPAVANQ

-739 HKEKVAGL
+739 HKEKVGGL

-753 EERSVNCCSPDTKGF
+753 EEGGVNCCSSDTKGF
-768 SGLHR
+768 SGLQR
-773 DSLPKSGKVDGQKL
+773 SGKVDGQKL
-787 LNNMHEKARD
+787 LNNMHEKPRD

-811 ELKELSYRSINDDA
+811 ELKELSYRSMNDDA

-840 STSGHSRLPIEPDY
+840 SASGHGRLPIEPDY

-877 ATQNMVPYRNTS
+877 TGQNIVPFRNTS

-904 LAVVGPP
+904 LSIVGPP

-920 VQETVNPNSN
+920 VQETVNPNSA
-930 ISNSSFSRNPTTKLT
+930 ISNSSFSRNPPTKLT
-945 GIGTSKR
+945 GIGSGKR
-952 EPMNTAVSGTNGT
+952 EPASAAVSGTNGT

-973 SKSKQPSKL
+973 SKSKQSSKL
-982 GNKTVSNRKDLKP
+982 GDKTISNRKDLKP
-995 GGQSKLL
+995 GGP
-1002 SRLSRDSGEHAFR
+1002 
-1015 VRGLVTSPL
+1015 T
-1024 GNEAED
+1024 
-1030 TARKESVDLT
+1030 
-1040 EHSTDEDSACLSDDN
+1040 
-1055 LDRIGR
+1055 
-1061 RPEPGRNIESCISAE
+1061 
-1076 NGESPDLDSEAN
+1076 
-1088 SESSLGDESNDMNHV
+1088 
-1103 APKKRWQRFNQ
+1103 
-1114 SSARSNKHISRSREQ
+1114 
-1129 GNLESAFGLNSR
+1129 
-1141 GFLLKGKECLG
+1141 
-1152 RRHSSHSKVLEGDLT
+1152 
-1167 DQDYENHLD
+1167 
-1176 LVEKR
+1176 
-1181 LNVCGKPNNSVMDSE
+1181 
-1196 TELGNF
+1196 
-1202 APQSEFSAQV
+1202 

-1240 KKSKKSQEQLQKVN
+1240 KKSKKNQEQLQKVN
-1254 SVVKSELEGGL
+1254 SVVRSEFEGGL
-1265 PALCSPGN
+1265 PAQCSP
-1273 DAQRGQSP
+1273 DRDTQRGPSS

-1301 LSELGSHSTD
+1301 FSELGSHSTD
-1311 PTDQLLEEHSDLPEL
+1311 HNNQVPEGPSDIPDLV
-1326 VLSSS
+1326 VLSAS
-1331 DVSEVS
+1331 DASEVS
-1337 ASPEAEERFLKTG
+1337 ASPDAEEGFLKSG
-1350 NFESKRQRKPTK
+1350 NFEGKRQRKPTK

-1382 PPKKGTG
+1382 PQKKGTG

-1401 AHFLDLGEA
+1401 AHFQELGEA
-1410 PEKLLEKQRK
+1410 SEKLLEKQRK
-1420 RKRQRHP
+1420 RKRQRHTTAA
-1427 SVAMHSK
+1427 VHSK
-1434 KERNEEGLGEA
+1434 KEKNEEGLGET

-1453 VHGTAASPKEGNE
+1453 IHGTAASPKEGNE

-1473 GVPSSKKMQGERGG
+1473 GVPSSKKIQGERGG

-1548 SGEDV
+1548 CGEDV

-1564 YHEECI
+1564 YHEACI

-1746 LFFGSNDYLWTHQ
+1746 LFFGSKDYLWTHQ

-1952 KDRIIDAG
+1952 KVRIIDAG

-2082 CKKPGCPKVYHAD
+2082 CKKSGCPKVYHAD

-2109 PWHQCDLCGKEAA
+2109 PWHQCDMCGKEAA

-2159 PNPLEPGEIRE
+2159 PHPLEPGEIRE
-2170 YVPPIGALANGDD
+2170 YVPPIEALTNGED
-2183 TQPPEQPSADTDLS
+2183 TQPPEQLPAEVDTEADTDLS
-2197 VQSLERLPQ
+2197 VQTLDSLPQ
-2206 SVAFR
+2206 SVALR
-2211 LQTSDKPP
+2211 LQSPEKPP
-2219 ATLALRLPP
+2219 ATLALRLPS

-2239 LQPSNKPPTTLALRL
+2239 LQPGPW
-2254 PPPDKPP
+2254 
-2261 ATLALRLPPSNKPP
+2261 
-2275 TTLSLRLKPSNKP
+2275 SLRLKPSNKP
-2288 PTTLSL
+2288 STTLSL

-2305 LSLCLQPSDRPQAAL
+2305 LSLRLQPSDKPQAAL
-2320 SLRLQSEKQPIV
+2320 SLRLQSEKQPII
-2332 VALRSQ
+2332 VALRPQ

-2353 ESPSDSSQPH
+2353 ESSSDASQPQ
-2363 LPSKSPPGTPQSSDE
+2363 LPSKSPPGSPQSLDE
-2378 SLVTAGDLQLQLS
+2378 SLVTAGALQLQLS
-2391 DKPPA
+2391 DEPPD
-2396 TAGVLGF
+2396 TPGVLGL
-2403 SDKSLVGIRT
+2403 SDKSLIDTGT
-2413 QQPQLLDEFP
+2413 QQPELLDEFP

-2429 QLSDRLLTTAGTLQS
+2429 PLSDRLLATVGTLQS
-2444 QAVDEPPVA
+2444 QPADEAPEA
-2453 NQPQLLN
+2453 DQLQPLDDT
-2460 KASAQSPQPQSV
+2460 SAQSPQQQSV
-2472 EKAPS
+2472 EEDPS
-2477 SVKPRVPASE
+2477 SVVPQVPVLEVASSPE
-2487 EAPGPGVLWPLPI
+2487 VLWPLPI
-2500 EKVASSSISRIL
+2500 AEVPDSPVSRIL
-2512 PTEKVPGSGV
+2512 PAEKAPGSAV
-2522 PRPLFPEKAS
+2522 PRPLPPENAS
-2532 FSGAVRLPAMEKA
+2532 FSAAMRVPATEKA
-2545 PSSGMPRPLPLEKA
+2545 PSSGSPHPLTPEKA
-2559 PASGMSRIL
+2559 PALGMPRIL
-2568 PTEKAPSLGVLRPLP
+2568 PTEKAPSLGVSWPLT

-2594 ILPVEKALGSGTLRL
+2594 VLPVDKALSSGALRI
-2609 PLVQKALAPGVL
+2609 PLTQKALSPGVL
-2621 RPLPPEKASGS
+2621 RPLPPEKAADSGA
-2632 GTLRV
+2632 LRV
-2637 LTPEKTLGSG
+2637 LPLEKALSSG
-2647 AARPQLL
+2647 ASRPQLL
-2654 ERPLTLAAPW
+2654 ERPLALTAPW

-2669 KLTVAVAPRPQVLD
+2669 KLTAAVAPRPQALD
-2683 KPPVASAPRLLL
+2683 KPLAASAPRLLL

-2703 DQNAQPKERGATAI
+2703 DQNAQPKERGAPAM
-2717 EVNPQQ
+2717 ELNPQQ
-2723 KERTMLPGE
+2723 KERTMLAGE
-2732 QISWSAGKAATHV
+2732 QISWSAGKVVTHV

-2758 EQIHWPAAKALT
+2758 EQTHWPTAKALM
-2770 PAEQSPR
+2770 PAEQPSR
-2777 TAEKLPE
+2777 TAEKPPE
-2784 PTLQPGWEV
+2784 PTIQPSWEV

-2801 PWTSERLHAFEQTPR
+2801 PWTSERLRAFEQTPR
-2816 PAREAPVSPEQTQWI
+2816 PAREAPVPPEQMQWLFTNI
-2831 VRNVQ
+2831 Q

-2841 SWLAGKVQTPRGQ
+2841 SWLGGKAQTPRGQ

-2864 AHNQDSV
+2864 ACNQDSV
-2871 CHELADSEPK
+2871 CRELADSEPK

>member
-41 MQLAAAAA
+41 MQLAAA

-84 GAEALPDPGSP
+84 GAEALADPGSP
-95 PLRAPAAQ
+95 PPRLPAAQ
-103 DPAGGADCPGLV
+103 GPAAGADGPGPA
-115 ADVPRGGLA
+115 ADAPRGALA
-124 FPLLLRDGEEEEE
+124 FPLFLRDGGEEEAAAEEEEEE
-137 EGAETPEEEEEEEEE
+137 EGAETPEEEE
-152 DDDDEEEEEDGE
+152 DDDEEEEAAAAANGE
-164 EDAEEAEL
+164 EEAAEP
-172 AAAGSRERGGVAE
+172 GSRSR
-185 PSHGG
+185 
-190 AGRPAGLPGC
+190 GRPGPQQGPAS
-200 RDAAARE
+200 
-207 LPPPPCPQRAP
+207 PPPPRLQP
-218 AAPPEPPGSP
+218 AEPVPTTVPDGGPG
-228 GALGSAAEKPE
+228 EKPE
-239 PSATAALQLIRAKK
+239 PSATAAAAALQLIRAKK

-314 AWVAGKAIVLF
+314 TWVAGKAIVLF

-335 ILRRRGKQKEKGY
+335 VLRRRGKQKEKGY

-365 QAEDV
+365 QAEDI

-385 ELDSEKEAQL
+385 ELDSEKELQS

-434 PHMKK
+434 PHVKK

-449 KKSGTR
+449 KKSGAR
-455 GEASRGEIKEKT
+455 GEASRAEIKGKMP
-467 SESIVRNMIV
+467 ESIVRNMIV

-488 LRRIASS
+488 LRRIANS
-495 LTASSGRRENHLL
+495 LTASSSTRENHLL

-517 KATLK
+517 KTPLK
-522 PEYETRKTDTLK
+522 PGYENRKSDALK

-565 YSASDTGIEK
+565 YSASDAGIKK
-575 KQTESDT
+575 KQTESDS
-582 SSSLSDDGNSDVDT
+582 SSSLSDGGNSDVDT

-605 STLEVSDSSDKMEK
+605 SALEVSDSSDKVEK

-645 KSHRDRKSLGGSV
+645 KSYRDRKPLGGSRT
-658 ASRLNAE
+658 SRLDAE
-665 FADGELEG
+665 FADGELEVG
-673 GSPDAEM
+673 FSDAQM
-680 SLMALE
+680 SLTALE
-686 CSSDMRNDNLS
+686 RSSDVRNDNLS
-697 LVNKHTTPQSVS
+697 LAKKHTTPQSVS
-709 KDSSWAAVPNQ
+709 KDSSWPAVVNQ
-720 AILKPKSM
+720 AILKPKSV

-747 EPSLAE
+747 EPSRAE
-753 EERSVNCCSPDTKGF
+753 EEGGVNRCSSDTKGF
-768 SGLHR
+768 SGLQR
-773 DSLPKSGKVDGQKL
+773 DSLQRSGKVDGQKL
-787 LNNMHEKARD
+787 LNNMHEKPRD

-811 ELKELSYRSINDDA
+811 ELKELSYRSMNDDA
-825 SDSGT
+825 SDSGA

-840 STSGHSRLPIEPDY
+840 SASGHGRLPIEPDY

-877 ATQNMVPYRNTS
+877 TSQNIVPFRNTS
-889 TADGSGSNSASGLKS
+889 TADGSASNSTSGLKS
-904 LAVVGPP
+904 LSIVGPP

-920 VQETVNPNSN
+920 VQETVNPNSAL
-930 ISNSSFSRNPTTKLT
+930 SNSSFSRNPPTKLT

-952 EPMNTAVSGTNGT
+952 EPASTAVSGTNGT
-965 NCVSKRNC
+965 NCMPKRNC
-973 SKSKQPSKL
+973 SKSKQSSKL
-982 GNKTVSNRKDLKP
+982 GDKTFSNRKDLKP
-995 GGQSKLL
+995 GG
-1002 SRLSRDSGEHAFR
+1002 
-1015 VRGLVTSPL
+1015 P
-1024 GNEAED
+1024 
-1030 TARKESVDLT
+1030 
-1040 EHSTDEDSACLSDDN
+1040 
-1055 LDRIGR
+1055 I
-1061 RPEPGRNIESCISAE
+1061 
-1076 NGESPDLDSEAN
+1076 
-1088 SESSLGDESNDMNHV
+1088 
-1103 APKKRWQRFNQ
+1103 
-1114 SSARSNKHISRSREQ
+1114 
-1129 GNLESAFGLNSR
+1129 
-1141 GFLLKGKECLG
+1141 
-1152 RRHSSHSKVLEGDLT
+1152 
-1167 DQDYENHLD
+1167 
-1176 LVEKR
+1176 
-1181 LNVCGKPNNSVMDSE
+1181 
-1196 TELGNF
+1196 
-1202 APQSEFSAQV
+1202 

-1240 KKSKKSQEQLQKVN
+1240 KKSKKGQEQLQKVN
-1254 SVVKSELEGGL
+1254 SVVRSDFEGGL
-1265 PALCSPGN
+1265 PAQCSPDRN
-1273 DAQRGQSP
+1273 TQPGQSP

-1288 TKESPPILEAECS
+1288 TKECPPILEAECS
-1301 LSELGSHSTD
+1301 FSELGSHSTD
-1311 PTDQLLEEHSDLPEL
+1311 PTAQLLEGPSSFPEL

-1337 ASPEAEERFLKTG
+1337 ASPDAEERFLKSG

-1401 AHFLDLGEA
+1401 AHFSDLGEA
-1410 PEKLLEKQRK
+1410 SEKLLEKQRK
-1420 RKRQRHP
+1420 RKRQRHT
-1427 SVAMHSK
+1427 SAAMHSK
-1434 KERNEEGLGEA
+1434 KERNEEGLGET
-1445 PHSEGETS
+1445 PHSEGEIS

-1548 SGEDV
+1548 CGEDV

-1564 YHEECI
+1564 YHEACI

-1746 LFFGSNDYLWTHQ
+1746 LFFGSKDYLWTHQ

-1865 LLYECHPMVCPAGE
+1865 LLYECHPLVCPAGE

-1989 VGLFAL
+1989 VGLFAI

-2038 PSLTEEKSKKLK
+2038 PNLTEEKSKKLK

-2109 PWHQCDLCGKEAA
+2109 PWHQCDMCGKEAA

-2170 YVPPIGALANGDD
+2170 YVPPIGALTNSED
-2183 TQPPEQPSADTDLS
+2183 TQPPEQPPADTDLS
-2197 VQSLERLPQ
+2197 VQPLDSLPQ
-2206 SVAFR
+2206 SVALR
-2211 LQTSDKPP
+2211 LQSPEKPP
-2219 ATLALRLPP
+2219 ATLAVKLPP

-2305 LSLCLQPSDRPQAAL
+2305 LSLRLQPSDRPQAAL
-2320 SLRLQSEKQPIV
+2320 SLRLQSEKQPII
-2332 VALRSQ
+2332 VALRPQ

-2353 ESPSDSSQPH
+2353 ESSSDASQSH

-2378 SLVTAGDLQLQLS
+2378 SLVTAGALQLQLS
-2391 DKPPA
+2391 DEPPA
-2396 TAGVLGF
+2396 APGVLGL
-2403 SDKSLVGIRT
+2403 SDKSLIDTRT
-2413 QQPQLLDEFP
+2413 QQPELLDEFP
-2423 TKCLHP
+2423 VKCLHP
-2429 QLSDRLLTTAGTLQS
+2429 QLSDRLFTTVGTLQS
-2444 QAVDEPPVA
+2444 QPVDEPPA
-2453 NQPQLLN
+2453 ADQPQPFD
-2460 KASAQSPQPQSV
+2460 KASAQSPQLRSV

-2477 SVKPRVPASE
+2477 SMMPQVPATE
-2487 EAPGPGVLWPLPI
+2487 MAPGPGVLWPLPI
-2500 EKVASSSISRIL
+2500 EKVPGSPVSRIL
-2512 PTEKVPGSGV
+2512 PVEKASGSAVPRPPPPEKASFSRAVRVPAMENAPSSGV
-2522 PRPLFPEKAS
+2522 PRPLP
-2532 FSGAVRLPAMEKA
+2532 P
-2545 PSSGMPRPLPLEKA
+2545 EKA
-2559 PASGMSRIL
+2559 PASGMPRIL
-2568 PTEKAPSLGVLRPLP
+2568 PTEKAPSLGAPRPLP
-2583 PEKAPGSRSPH
+2583 QEKAPGSRSPH
-2594 ILPVEKALGSGTLRL
+2594 ILPMEKALGSGALRI
-2609 PLVQKALAPGVL
+2609 PLMQKALTPGVL
-2621 RPLPPEKASGS
+2621 RSLPPEKAADSGA
-2632 GTLRV
+2632 LRV
-2637 LTPEKTLGSG
+2637 LPPEKALSSG
-2647 AARPQLL
+2647 VVRPQLS
-2654 ERPLTLAAPW
+2654 ERSLTLTAPW
-2664 PQASD
+2664 PQTSD
-2669 KLTVAVAPRPQVLD
+2669 KLAAAVAPRPQALD
-2683 KPPVASAPRLLL
+2683 KPLAASAPRLLL

-2703 DQNAQPKERGATAI
+2703 DQNAQPKERGAPAV
-2717 EVNPQQ
+2717 ELSPQQ
-2723 KERTMLPGE
+2723 KERTMLAGE
-2732 QISWSAGKAATHV
+2732 QISWSAGKAVTHV
-2745 GQVPWPTEKLQTH
+2745 GQVPWPMEKLQTH
-2758 EQIHWPAAKALT
+2758 EQTHWPTAKALM
-2770 PAEQSPR
+2770 PAEQPAR
-2777 TAEKLPE
+2777 IAEKLPE
-2784 PTLQPGWEV
+2784 PTLQPSWEV

-2801 PWTSERLHAFEQTPR
+2801 PWTSERLRAFEQTPR
-2816 PAREAPVSPEQTQWI
+2816 PAREAPVPPEQMQWLVTNI
-2831 VRNVQ
+2831 Q

-2841 SWLAGKVQTPRGQ
+2841 SWLSGKAQTPRGQ

-2864 AHNQDSV
+2864 ARNQDSV
-2871 CHELADSEPK
+2871 CRELADSEPK